1 MAQDNINQNG
11 QGPKPK
17 KNNPTQVSSLE
28 LAHNK
33 AKKYLY
39 GENKPYGSMY
49 INSIAA
55 PRQNYKKEGY
65 GKAAKQGNWDNLVA
79 PTSKEH
85 KAFEQ
90 QSLKDIAVDTV
101 AGYGVKFTSFLLRN
115 FGDEDYVDMY
125 NQLSSNYND
134 VTYGNWLTRIADS
147 MNEYAEDNFKIYQ
160 HPEGDWL
167 NPAFAGKFIQDLSS
181 TMGMMAGEGLK
192 QIALVYTTGGIGN
205 ALNLGIKGMRGL
217 KIAISILSG
226 MKQGLV
232 NAHSNSRETYNNSK
246 AIYASMGFSEAES
259 ERMARQAAG
268 TDFKTQ
274 VGGLMA
280 LNALQSLAFMGKMKL
295 NATARSTGID
305 LNFGVSG
312 AFKSIGE
319 KFFKNASPLKQ
330 KIGGFL
336 ISNIAEGLEEVSE
349 TTSSNYAIRKT
360 AGLDYG
366 ANEFFGQDNATSFIQ
381 GVAGNLVLGGM
392 MNAFHKGGNE
402 KLAKRFNEFLEKS
415 PDRIRESVDNVVRSQ
430 DKYTKTLQEYQANP
444 TQAGKEKVLQERRK
458 LQKAKQGIL
467 QSEIA
472 SALQYDYA
480 IGDGTN
486 TGYNVAVEK
495 YQKLI
500 QAIQSNDT
508 ETLQAFGIVDK
519 DGNEKYKGIKEE
531 MLKESAEYLDFADQ
545 YKKSVDH
552 ALDNY
557 TENFEEANQI
567 ANAQIVY
574 NYNKEAINEMQTK
587 FNETLGLNE
596 DYKSLSSSGKTQ
608 VKIDMEIKALK
619 GLQNLSPSQQK
630 RLDYLERQKEKL
642 GEMSHEDTERFNRI
656 SSADLNNFQDA
667 MTALVED
674 TNTVEEFREHAEKLK
689 DKAYREELRK
699 KQRDEALAKAKTKE
713 EVEKATT
720 AEERENDDEVKNKMK
735 QAEASDYAESL
746 AEGNTKENKPQEV
759 VSEKSDD
766 DVIED
771 NPLDNLS
778 DEEKSEYESLA
789 NELSGEVSN
798 NDDTLESILNA
809 EDDFMAPKQID
820 FDKMPE
826 DKKKNLIET
835 VKGITDKLS
844 QRGQNSFKDFI
855 NHMSEVVGKDKTDS
869 SFLGLAKMYEQAT
882 GRQVTP
888 MELNNVY
895 KSVFSPE
902 TSVVDTLLEFS
913 TDEDVNLKNEQTQ
926 EGLTETQG
934 AVVGFTDTNKPIRES
949 LVTGR
954 KTVSHNPRAAYL
966 GLEYK
971 VEVDEQT
978 GEIKRVDTNNLNNS
992 EGNSQVLNPDI
1003 VMKGSELEVIIPQD
1017 YENQLVKNY
1026 KADGTTEVIPFKEW
1040 AKKNNVQEGSEEWN
1054 AKIPMSA
1061 QINGKHAFYIHD
1073 LDWFNTDNIGG
1084 DTVEKQIDNLNK
1096 ARANA
1101 DRIRKAVLSG
1111 DNKIVVTSR
1120 SFGSLNTLPKGKMI
1134 PLDEAT
1140 GDTKIVV
1147 AANNA
1152 DLQDGTSTAQSPVN
1166 AEVEDKR
1173 RGKYKL
1179 VNRTDKNPYTPGE
1192 VREIRQINTG
1202 ESISLA
1208 LKGNDITKGEKIDDI
1223 SFNNVKMATL
1233 ASIVINSQ
1241 RYVDANKKST
1251 DPAII
1256 QRVKNAQAVVD
1267 NYANSNYGMT
1277 VEKAK
1282 SIANSLKSADIVHD
1296 LGSYI
1301 KMHTNVIGSESNLAE
1316 VLGNDSMNKQGTR
1329 MVYPDEQ
1336 TYVMF
1341 NGTTLRVLNKAD
1353 NKNNFE
1359 TIVKNGRQVKVIK
1372 ASGFNYKAPNLQGA
1386 KAVMSMFEGDNPKF
1400 RNAQFSVNK
1409 AFLGKNSP
1417 EMQIINES
1425 GTVVPYTGNKQGEST
1440 YEGYIKSV
1448 VKSDVLSHA
1457 ITDGNGGTKYVTDVQ
1472 PIIEFDLKSSFSEN
1486 SLPTVE
1492 RKTANQILNQPPI
1505 QNEVTTSADNKTNI
1519 TEDSK
1524 DNSTDNIGENE
1535 QPTLS
1540 EDEVRELIMSGMN
1553 PDDIEKLVY
1562 PKTYAKKQQEK
1573 INSST
1578 TEGNNNSNLITE
1590 EELRELIS
1598 SGKSPEEIE
1607 RIVAERSGKTESK
1620 EQPDNFK
1627 PVEPTP
1633 ENNEKLGDEKVD
1645 EDIDDEGITTSESK
1659 VEKTTTQIIK
1669 EQIDEVINKNNIGK
1683 FLFSGFKIPEQ
1694 ENTDEFFAPAQ
1705 FTEEMRKAFADT
1717 FSNQIDG
1724 LTILEQKELE
1734 NALTISVLRKLKDK
1748 SNIKNKKFNVSAVQD
1763 IIKNVVEE
1771 ELKRIKR
1778 VENLRMTYLH
1788 LNGFGGTL
1796 LEQAVAKKINR
1807 INNILNQQEKLTSLD
1822 SEKLGTVSQQVQ
1834 KILGQDISEKA
1845 NANVSLDED
1854 IKNDIEETIEEEVV
1868 ENIDEAGKE
1877 SKEELENWQTD
1888 SLTKDSKTS
1897 FSTALKIL
1905 LSDIKDIRD
1914 GVVTTNFMEMDKYV
1928 SPDVVYSHLQNKL
1941 IGLPSSFDL
1950 ILDKLKEDSSNPI
1963 SNQLYTKLANAD
1975 KQLQNEILYK
1985 MGLVEL
1991 KMYAVKI
1998 RDRQL
2003 SVIDENTNSDNYRMY
2018 NEWKN
2023 NFLNSKYVYKE
2034 DGKYFYNTADL
2045 GGIATELREI
2055 GDSQDSVEDKAKKL
2069 KSTLEKLGIFVSIS
2083 NLENKLKGKVNIFRG
2098 NGDMNILIR
2107 EINNAVSN
2115 SDGSLASSDI
2125 YKTASGVVN
2134 RLIESEIEIVG
2145 RTLGRGFKVDS
2156 KNIQDITRNTLAK
2169 TNTEE
2174 IRDVDSAYTAHL
2186 RTTPYAKNNFILDLL
2201 RDNEHL
2207 RKHWNISNLSVSALT
2222 IEGYKPQGD
2231 RITEMSE
2238 IDYAI
2243 TEMGIFTNTVGNVS
2257 EKVGDTGTIPL
2268 RFATVFNF
2276 TNSDKDQLVM
2286 QHTPVMDLKYSE
2298 NQFQSNFEIHDDGTI
2313 SYKEDVI
2320 RFMTQQIF
2328 GAEFDRIVHSYQ
2340 NDTNIMN
2347 YDFAA
2352 KRFLTLDAFNNTTN
2366 NQGVSIHDA
2375 IIALAEKGG
2384 DETAFSKLKEDFM
2397 ESAGDILEDHLLQQA
2412 SKNYAYDALSDET
2425 TGLWADAKLDKILP
2439 EKYLSSKFRIDESKP
2454 DEKRRQIQIANLD
2467 FVANNMLHKAMMSQL
2482 ISGDLALFAPKAG
2495 KVLNK
2500 EDSKHLSSISDKYEK
2515 LRETNRILS
2524 EKGVFTDLAKATG
2537 ENMLKRMA
2545 MQIAPGNTESNS
2557 FGGKYLQVFVNDVE
2571 SKSSVIE
2578 TYIENFYGKV
2588 SEEGKKLLSNI
2599 EGLENQIE
2607 QLSELDYSRN
2617 QDKIE
2622 DLEDKIGE
2630 NIKALKKLYPEIA
2643 GYFEIT
2649 GTDAQEY
2656 TTWKEHLESM
2666 YNQAKLSEE
2675 DKNRL
2680 NNIYEKLSNGEDID
2694 SSEISFIMQPM
2705 KPLYAGPANEGINA
2719 VEGVNRFMY
2728 VKSSS
2733 FPLLPQLTR
2742 GLKLDKVRTAL
2753 ETLQDRQGKNVR
2765 MSYQSANKIGALTTG
2780 LKMDD
2785 FYNMDTEELHS
2796 KLAKSSLQLDRKYFK
2811 IQQETNYKT
2820 QKYLDKNSD
2829 DKVTMST
2836 QMWKALM
2843 GNGVNQI
2850 EAKIFPN
2857 VFGEGTIEKLNETL
2871 FKDEPIKVEDGKLS
2885 GRDLDRLKFAVEKEY
2900 FDNKFHKFAKRLGID
2915 ENGNFSDRNK
2925 TIKALQQML
2934 KEELSIR
2941 DYPENLSEAISLV
2954 QNLDGNFDFKTPLWA
2969 AENFTKLE
2977 PLIYSV
2983 ISKQVMKAELPGN
2996 QLISTSSEGFEKTNY
3011 EKLDDNTKNGIIWL
3025 DNSRRGELRSTRNE
3039 NGEIIESEVLLQSKF
3054 RVSTIKDGKLVTEL
3068 IDFSKPPYLK
3078 EVDGVKVIDT
3088 SKIDPDLLSRFSLR
3102 IPVSSHQS
3110 GVMLKVV
3117 GFLPEASGDMIVVP
3131 KEHTQ
3136 QLGED
3141 YDIDKRFTYGNNY
3154 FVDSEGNIKK
3164 LNYDNIDEAIKT
3176 ISERTGQDAYKL
3188 RKDFENQISE
3198 NIMIDTYRSVFKTPD
3213 ASIQRMISQVLSTD
3227 KAKESVKIIQER
3239 INENIKAK
3247 KESFSVFD
3255 SDYQRVNMETGAS
3268 GKLGTAMYSS
3278 AIPFNFQLQRIG
3290 GLEVEPFKK
3299 LDFGGVVSQG
3309 KVGLLKALPAPGI
3322 DKLRSVADIFTE
3334 FQNSAVDNIKEL
3346 IMYNRNENKHTMPS
3360 YIMLTMLGYDMVKL
3374 KDGREVHLP
3383 SLLMSQPIIRDYVKE
3398 LQKSEGVT
3406 SKSEDA
3412 LQKVLNKYAKD
3423 IMIWSED
3430 AHDYIELE
3438 SWNFLDYKP
3447 VTSDL
3452 TGDVLYS
3459 ELKDGEVSTW
3469 TQHNQLSALRF
3480 MMQLNNEFSNL
3491 NDIRKI
3497 INKQDLGRDSF
3508 GVNKLENTLT
3518 DLLKESDPYIG
3529 KFMEA
3534 SRQADGSI
3542 SLNETNPLTSEAN
3555 IVLNGLK
3562 VGGVVSNMITPNEFI
3577 NDIQDTLNLSDYK
3590 VWQVVEQMKNFVLT
3604 SAQSKLFTGSVKNE
3618 INRLFYNSSENTA
3631 LANYIKDLKYSGKYP
3646 NLFATELMMD
3656 LEFNGVTSDY
3666 NEPSS
3671 MSYRQNFSSKLT
3683 AKTKQEDFR
3692 HMLSDDETV
3701 LPDYNGNPMSPRKLA
3716 QEMITYAFLTSD
3728 PRNYRQYIPSDYL
3741 DLIGANDNIRQAG
3754 RSLFDYNGEDKEIL
3768 DKFLDQLSLLDS
3780 QYVLPVKVEDMRDVK
3795 YEGDNKKIIEFEKE
3809 TGFSYKF
3816 IYDGKNPRN
3825 VFKRKHYSEGDI
3837 LYVKAGEVD
3846 GKPVYQKLDDIKKL
3860 PHTLFDFNGTG
3871 FKASIISKTPSE
3883 ILEDKN
3889 TFRQLYEGKSVQEIM
3904 NEIANSDSKYSSLAE
3919 VLGRVSDNSLK
3930 LEFIEKP
3937 TSLNPGSYTRS
3948 TNSIKLNTAIELN
3961 NDPEATIMEEVLHAF
3976 TVEDLK
3982 KYGKTEEGKYIP
3994 NEDAP
3999 VHIKKLAGLY
4009 EIAKAHVDIDQDN
4022 LTHKHYMSKIEE
4034 FVAGVFIDPTFAEKL
4049 DNTKQNGK
4057 SLLEIFRKA
4066 IADLVRFLNK
4076 GTFSSEVKDSVY
4088 TIINEK
4094 IERLR
4099 EDNKKVSRVKTGS
4112 RVIAD
4117 YKGADMNGKAKS
4129 VILPNPSLTPKQNAI
4144 IRKGVAQIETLNG
4157 FARNKDGVLLGSD
4170 ISVIDQFKDD
4180 ITSED
4185 IDTILENFFAGNTPL
4200 LTNTK
4205 EATREGSM
4213 EDGIIKLI
4221 NSRLQQITK
4230 ETGKPI
4236 VKYLVSERYDGKRLF
4251 YIDTNQFK
4259 RLTPNTPKATLDKKV
4274 VTRENVGFT
4283 LFQAGLIKDLSDIEF
4298 GKANT
4303 PKKLL
4308 SLLEEKGLLNK
4319 IC

>member
-1 MAQDNINQNG
+1 MAIDNN
-11 QGPKPK
+11 KPVPNNN
-17 KNNPTQVSSLE
+17 NNPVKVDKIGVSLSKYRKQLDAGKRFGS
-28 LAHNK
+28 AHTD
-33 AKKYLY
+33 
-39 GENKPYGSMY
+39 
-49 INSIAA
+49 SIAK
-55 PRQNYKKEGY
+55 PRQDYEAMGY
-65 GKAAKQGNWDNLVA
+65 GKAAKQGKWDNLIA
-79 PTSKEH
+79 PASKSTR
-85 KAFEQ
+85 AYEQ
-90 QSLKDIAVDTV
+90 QSLKDLVTDTV
-101 AGYGVKFTSFLLRN
+101 AGLSIKTASGFLRSY
-115 FGDEDYVDMY
+115 GDEDYIDMY
-125 NQLSSNYND
+125 NMLADNGRNA
-134 VTYGNWLTRIADS
+134 TYGNWLTDIAD
-147 MNEYAEDNFKIYQ
+147 NLDEYADENFRIYQ
-160 HPEGDWL
+160 NPNGDWL
-167 NPAFAGKFIQDLSS
+167 NAAYAAGSIQGMGNSIGMGLSEGSKQAALFAL
-181 TMGMMAGEGLK
+181 
-192 QIALVYTTGGIGN
+192 TGGAGN
-205 ALNLGIKGMRGL
+205 ALNLSTKALRGIKLATAVVNGFREG
-217 KIAISILSG
+217 I
-226 MKQGLV
+226 V
-232 NAHSNSRETYNNSK
+232 NAHSNARDTYKSSK
-246 AIYASMGFSEAES
+246 DVYKSMGFSDVQAD
-259 ERMARQAAG
+259 MLARKAAS

-274 VGGLMA
+274 VGA
-280 LNALQSLAFMGKMKL
+280 LTVVNALQSIAFMGKLKL
-295 NATARSTGID
+295 NATARGAGID
-305 LNFGVSG
+305 LNFGVGG
-312 AFKSIGE
+312 AFESIGE
-319 KFFKNASPLKQ
+319 RLFKNSSKLTQ
-330 KIGGFL
+330 KVGGFL
-336 ISNIAEGLEEVSE
+336 VSNIAEGTEEMLEGM
-349 TTSSNYAIRKT
+349 SSDYAVRNSI
-360 AGLDYG
+360 GLDYG
-366 ANEFFGQDNATSFIQ
+366 MKEVLSGNNTESFAQ
-381 GVAGNLVLGGM
+381 GVVGNLVLGNM

-402 KLAKRFNEFLEKS
+402 KLAQRFNEFLEKS

-430 DKYTKTLQEYQANP
+430 DKYTKALQEYQANP
-444 TQAGKEKVLQERRK
+444 TQAGKEKVLQERK
-458 LQKAKQGIL
+458 NLQKAKQGIL

-500 QAIQSNDT
+500 QAIQSNDI
-508 ETLQAFGIVDK
+508 ETLQAFGILDK

-567 ANAQIVY
+567 ANAQMVY

-619 GLQNLSPSQQK
+619 GLQSLSPSQQK

-642 GEMSHEDTERFNRI
+642 GEMSHEDTERLNRI
-656 SSADLNNFQDA
+656 SAADLNNFQDA

-689 DKAYREELRK
+689 DKTYREEQRK
-699 KQRDEALAKAKTKE
+699 KQREEALNRAKTAEDVKN
-713 EVEKATT
+713 ATT
-720 AEERENDDEVKNKMK
+720 EEERENDDEVKNKMK

-759 VSEKSDD
+759 VSEKTDD
-766 DVIED
+766 DTWED
-771 NPLDNLS
+771 SPFDNLS
-778 DEEKSEYESLA
+778 DEEKSEYENLA

-798 NDDTLESILNA
+798 NDDDALESILNA

-835 VKGITDKLS
+835 LKGITDKLS

-855 NHMSEVVGKDKTDS
+855 NHMAEVVGKDKTDS

-888 MELNNVY
+888 IELNNVY

-934 AVVGFTDTNKPIRES
+934 AIVGFTDTNKPIRES

-978 GEIKRVDTNNLNNS
+978 GEIKRVDTNNLNNP
-992 EGNSQVLNPDI
+992 EDNSQVLNPDI

-1026 KADGTTEVIPFKEW
+1026 KEDGTTEVIPFKEW
-1040 AKKNNVQEGSEEWN
+1040 AKKNNVTKGSEEWN

-1084 DTVEKQIDNLNK
+1084 DTIEEQIDNLNK

-1241 RYVDANKKST
+1241 RYVDANKKSI
-1251 DPAII
+1251 DSAII

-1359 TIVKNGRQVKVIK
+1359 TIVKNDRQVKVIK

-1386 KAVMSMFEGDNPKF
+1386 NAVMAMFEGDNPKF

-1457 ITDGNGGTKYVTDVQ
+1457 IPDGNGGTKYVTDVQ

-1486 SLPTVE
+1486 NLPTVE
-1492 RKTANQILNQPPI
+1492 RKTAAQLLEQSDRNNRVQEENKTSEDKPTQENKPITMEEAKKMLEDGVPAEEVQRLLNS
-1505 QNEVTTSADNKTNI
+1505 QNNTPENTSTTS
-1519 TEDSK
+1519 S
-1524 DNSTDNIGENE
+1524 NSEFSSYEEARRAMEKMNNE
-1535 QPTLS
+1535 AN
-1540 EDEVRELIMSGMN
+1540 G
-1553 PDDIEKLVY
+1553 
-1562 PKTYAKKQQEK
+1562 
-1573 INSST
+1573 
-1578 TEGNNNSNLITE
+1578 
-1590 EELRELIS
+1590 
-1598 SGKSPEEIE
+1598 
-1607 RIVAERSGKTESK
+1607 AE
-1620 EQPDNFK
+1620 F
-1627 PVEPTP
+1627 VEPTP

-1705 FTEEMRKAFADT
+1705 FTDEMRKAFADT

-1748 SNIKNKKFNVSAVQD
+1748 NNIKNKKFNVSAVQD

-1771 ELKRIKR
+1771 ELKKIKR

-1845 NANVSLDED
+1845 DSNVSLDED
-1854 IKNDIEETIEEEVV
+1854 IKNDIQENIEEEVV
-1868 ENIDEAGKE
+1868 ENTDEAGQE

-1888 SLTKDSKTS
+1888 SLIKDSKTS

-1914 GVVTTNFMEMDKYV
+1914 GEVSTNFMEMDKYV

-1950 ILDKLKEDSSNPI
+1950 VLDKLKEDSINPI
-1963 SNQLYTKLANAD
+1963 SEQLYIKLANAD

-2069 KSTLEKLGIFVSIS
+2069 KSTLEKLGIFVSIA
-2083 NLENKLKGKVNIFRG
+2083 NLENKLKGKVNIFKG

-2145 RTLGRGFKVDS
+2145 RTLGRGFKVGG

-2186 RTTPYAKNNFILDLL
+2186 RTTPYAKNNFILNLL

-2207 RKHWNISNLSVSALT
+2207 RKHWNISNLSISALT

-2298 NQFQSNFEIHDDGTI
+2298 NQFQSNFEIHDDGTV

-2352 KRFLTLDAFNNTTN
+2352 KRFLTLDAFNNITN
-2366 NQGVSIHDA
+2366 NQGVAIHDA

-2384 DETAFSKLKEDFM
+2384 DEAAFSKLKEDFM

-2482 ISGDLALFAPKAG
+2482 ITGDLALFAPKAG
-2495 KVLNK
+2495 KVLSRTDADYLK
-2500 EDSKHLSSISDKYEK
+2500 SIKDKYEK
-2515 LRETNRILS
+2515 LRETNRIFT
-2524 EKGVFTDLAKATG
+2524 ENGVFTELAKATG

-2588 SEEGKKLLSNI
+2588 DERGRTLLSNI

-2656 TTWKEHLESM
+2656 TTWKEHLESI

-2694 SSEISFIMQPM
+2694 YSEISFIMQPM

-2742 GLKLDKVRTAL
+2742 GLKLDKVRAAL

-2820 QKYLDKNSD
+2820 HKYLDKNSD

-2850 EAKIFPN
+2850 DAKIFPN
-2857 VFGEGTIEKLNETL
+2857 VFGDGTIEKLNETL
-2871 FKDEPIKVEDGKLS
+2871 FKDEPLKVEDGKLS

-2900 FDNKFHKFAKRLGID
+2900 FDSKFHKFAKRLGID
-2915 ENGNFSDRNK
+2915 DNGNFSDRNK

-2954 QNLDGNFDFKTPLWA
+2954 QDLDGNFDFKTPLWA
-2969 AENFTKLE
+2969 AENFIKLE

-3141 YDIDKRFTYGNNY
+3141 YDIDKRFTYGSNY

-3299 LDFGGVVSQG
+3299 LDFGGVISQG
-3309 KVGLLKALPAPGI
+3309 KVGLLKALPAPGVENP
-3322 DKLRSVADIFTE
+3322 RSVADIFTE

-3406 SKSEDA
+3406 SKNEDA
-3412 LQKVLNKYAKD
+3412 LQKVLNKYAEG

-3480 MMQLNNEFSNL
+3480 MVQLNTEFSNL

-3518 DLLKESDPYIG
+3518 DLLNVSNPYIS

-3534 SRQADGSI
+3534 SKQEGSLVV
-3542 SLNETNPLTSEAN
+3542 LNETKPLTSEAN

-3577 NDIQDTLNLSDYK
+3577 NDIQDTLNLPDYK

-3618 INRLFYNSSENTA
+3618 INRLFYNSSENIA

-3656 LEFNGVTSDY
+3656 LEFNGVTSNY

-3728 PRNYRQYIPSDYL
+3728 PRNYRQYIPSEYL

-3795 YEGDNKKIIEFEKE
+3795 YEGDDKNIIEFEKE

-3961 NDPEATIMEEVLHAF
+3961 INPDAVIMEEVLHAF

-3982 KYGKTEEGKYIP
+3982 KYGKTEDGRYIP

-4022 LTHKHYMSKIEE
+4022 LAHKHYMSKIEE

-4094 IERLR
+4094 IERLK
-4099 EDNKKVSRVKTGS
+4099 EDNKKASRIKTGS

-4117 YKGADMNGKAKS
+4117 YKGSDMNGKAKS

-4180 ITSED
+4180 ITSAD
-4185 IDTILENFFAGNTPL
+4185 IDTLLENFFAGNTPL

-4236 VKYLVSERYDGKRLF
+4236 VQYLVSERYDGKRLF

>member
-1 MAQDNINQNG
+1 MAIDNN
-11 QGPKPK
+11 KPVPNNN
-17 KNNPTQVSSLE
+17 NNPVKVDKIGVSLSKYRKQLDAGKRFGS
-28 LAHNK
+28 AHTD
-33 AKKYLY
+33 
-39 GENKPYGSMY
+39 
-49 INSIAA
+49 SIAK
-55 PRQNYKKEGY
+55 PRQDYEAMGY
-65 GKAAKQGNWDNLVA
+65 GKAAKQGKWDNLIA
-79 PTSKEH
+79 PASKSTR
-85 KAFEQ
+85 AYEQ
-90 QSLKDIAVDTV
+90 QSLKDLVTDTV
-101 AGYGVKFTSFLLRN
+101 AGLSIKTASGFLRSY
-115 FGDEDYVDMY
+115 GDEDYIDMY
-125 NQLSSNYND
+125 NMLADNGRNA
-134 VTYGNWLTRIADS
+134 TYGNWLTDIAD
-147 MNEYAEDNFKIYQ
+147 NLDEYADENFRIYQ
-160 HPEGDWL
+160 NPNGDWL
-167 NPAFAGKFIQDLSS
+167 NAAYAAGSIQGMGNSIGMGLAEGSKQAALFAL
-181 TMGMMAGEGLK
+181 
-192 QIALVYTTGGIGN
+192 TGGAGN
-205 ALNLGIKGMRGL
+205 ALNLSTKALRGIKLATAVVNGFREG
-217 KIAISILSG
+217 I
-226 MKQGLV
+226 V
-232 NAHSNSRETYNNSK
+232 NAHSNARDTYKSSK
-246 AIYASMGFSEAES
+246 DVYKSMGFSDVQAD
-259 ERMARQAAG
+259 MLARKAAS

-274 VGGLMA
+274 VGA
-280 LNALQSLAFMGKMKL
+280 LTVVNALQSIAFMGKLKL
-295 NATARSTGID
+295 NATARGAGID
-305 LNFGVSG
+305 LNFGVGG
-312 AFKSIGE
+312 AFESIGE
-319 KFFKNASPLKQ
+319 RLFKNSSKLTQ
-330 KIGGFL
+330 KVGGFL
-336 ISNIAEGLEEVSE
+336 VSNIAEGTEEMLEGM
-349 TTSSNYAIRKT
+349 SSDYAVRNSI
-360 AGLDYG
+360 GLDYG
-366 ANEFFGQDNATSFIQ
+366 MKEVLSGNNIENFAQ
-381 GVAGNLVLGGM
+381 GVVGNLVLGNM

-402 KLAKRFNEFLEKS
+402 KLAQRFNEFLEKS

-430 DKYTKTLQEYQANP
+430 DKYTKALQEYQANP
-444 TQAGKEKVLQERRK
+444 TQAGKEKVLQERK
-458 LQKAKQGIL
+458 NLQKAKQGIL

-508 ETLQAFGIVDK
+508 ETLQAFGILDK

-567 ANAQIVY
+567 ANAQMVY

-619 GLQNLSPSQQK
+619 GLQSLSPSQQK

-642 GEMSHEDTERFNRI
+642 GEMSHEDTERLNRI
-656 SSADLNNFQDA
+656 SAADLNNFQDA

-689 DKAYREELRK
+689 DKTYREEQRK
-699 KQRDEALAKAKTKE
+699 KQREEALNRAKTAEDVKN
-713 EVEKATT
+713 ATT
-720 AEERENDDEVKNKMK
+720 EEERENDDEVKNKMK

-759 VSEKSDD
+759 VSEKTDD
-766 DVIED
+766 DTWED
-771 NPLDNLS
+771 SPFDNLS
-778 DEEKSEYESLA
+778 DEEKSEYENLA

-798 NDDTLESILNA
+798 NDDDALESILNA

-835 VKGITDKLS
+835 LKGITDKLS

-855 NHMSEVVGKDKTDS
+855 NHMAEVVGKDKTDS

-888 MELNNVY
+888 IELNNVY

-934 AVVGFTDTNKPIRES
+934 AIVGFTDTNKPIRES

-978 GEIKRVDTNNLNNS
+978 GEIKRVDTNNLNNP
-992 EGNSQVLNPDI
+992 EDNSQVLNPDI

-1026 KADGTTEVIPFKEW
+1026 KEDGTTEVIPFKEW
-1040 AKKNNVQEGSEEWN
+1040 AKKNNVTKGSEEWN

-1084 DTVEKQIDNLNK
+1084 DTIEEQIDNLNK
-1096 ARANA
+1096 ARTNA
-1101 DRIRKAVLSG
+1101 DRIRQAVLKG

-1251 DPAII
+1251 DPAMI

-1282 SIANSLKSADIVHD
+1282 SIANSLKSADIVND

-1359 TIVKNGRQVKVIK
+1359 TIVKNDRQVKVIK

-1386 KAVMSMFEGDNPKF
+1386 NAVMAMFEGDNPKF

-1457 ITDGNGGTKYVTDVQ
+1457 IPDGNGGTKYVTDVQ

-1486 SLPTVE
+1486 NLPTVE
-1492 RKTANQILNQPPI
+1492 RKTAAQLLEQSDRNNRVQEENKTSEDKPTQENKPITMEEAKKMLEDGVPAEEVQRLLNS
-1505 QNEVTTSADNKTNI
+1505 QNNTYENTSTTSSNSEFSSYEEARRAMEKMNNEANG
-1519 TEDSK
+1519 TE
-1524 DNSTDNIGENE
+1524 
-1535 QPTLS
+1535 
-1540 EDEVRELIMSGMN
+1540 
-1553 PDDIEKLVY
+1553 
-1562 PKTYAKKQQEK
+1562 
-1573 INSST
+1573 
-1578 TEGNNNSNLITE
+1578 
-1590 EELRELIS
+1590 
-1598 SGKSPEEIE
+1598 
-1607 RIVAERSGKTESK
+1607 
-1620 EQPDNFK
+1620 F
-1627 PVEPTP
+1627 VEPTP
-1633 ENNEKLGDEKVD
+1633 ENNEKLGNEKVD

-1705 FTEEMRKAFADT
+1705 FTDEMRKAFADT

-1771 ELKRIKR
+1771 ELKKIKR

-1788 LNGFGGTL
+1788 INGFGGTL

-1845 NANVSLDED
+1845 DSNVSLDED
-1854 IKNDIEETIEEEVV
+1854 IKNDIEKTIEEEVV
-1868 ENIDEAGKE
+1868 ENIDEAGQE

-1914 GVVTTNFMEMDKYV
+1914 GEVSTNFMEMDKYV

-1950 ILDKLKEDSSNPI
+1950 VLDKLKEDSSNPI
-1963 SNQLYTKLANAD
+1963 SEQLYIKLANAD

-2003 SVIDENTNSDNYRMY
+2003 SIIDENTNSDNYRMY

-2045 GGIATELREI
+2045 GGITTELREI

-2069 KSTLEKLGIFVSIS
+2069 KSTLEKLGIFVSIA
-2083 NLENKLKGKVNIFRG
+2083 NLENKLKGKVNIFKG

-2107 EINNAVSN
+2107 EINNSVSN

-2145 RTLGRGFKVDS
+2145 RTLGRGFKVGG

-2207 RKHWNISNLSVSALT
+2207 RKHWNISNLSISALT

-2298 NQFQSNFEIHDDGTI
+2298 NQFQSNFEIHDDGTV

-2352 KRFLTLDAFNNTTN
+2352 KRFLTLDAFNNITN
-2366 NQGVSIHDA
+2366 NQGVAIHDA

-2384 DETAFSKLKEDFM
+2384 DEAAFSKLKEDFM

-2439 EKYLSSKFRIDESKP
+2439 EKYLTSKFRIDESKP

-2495 KVLNK
+2495 KVLSK

-2524 EKGVFTDLAKATG
+2524 EKGIFTDLAKATG

-2557 FGGKYLQVFVNDVE
+2557 FSGKYLQVFVNDVE

-2578 TYIENFYGKV
+2578 TYIENFYVKV

-2719 VEGVNRFMY
+2719 VDGVNRFMY

-2765 MSYQSANKIGALTTG
+2765 MSYQSANKIGALTTS

-2785 FYNMDTEELHS
+2785 FYNMDGEELHS

-2900 FDNKFHKFAKRLGID
+2900 FDSKFQKFAKRLGID

-2954 QNLDGNFDFKTPLWA
+2954 EDLDGNFDFKTPLWA

-3011 EKLDDNTKNGIIWL
+3011 DKLDDNTKNGIIWL

-3141 YDIDKRFTYGNNY
+3141 YDIDKRFTYGSNY

-3299 LDFGGVVSQG
+3299 LDFGGVISQG
-3309 KVGLLKALPAPGI
+3309 KIGLLKALPAPGVENP
-3322 DKLRSVADIFTE
+3322 RSVADIFTE

-3406 SKSEDA
+3406 SKNEDA
-3412 LQKVLNKYAKD
+3412 LQKVLNKYAEG

-3452 TGDVLYS
+3452 TGDILYS

-3480 MMQLNNEFSNL
+3480 MVQLNTEFSNL

-3518 DLLKESDPYIG
+3518 DLLNVSNPYIS

-3534 SRQADGSI
+3534 SKQEGSLVV
-3542 SLNETNPLTSEAN
+3542 LNETKPLTSEAN

-3577 NDIQDTLNLSDYK
+3577 NDIQDTLNLPDYK

-3618 INRLFYNSSENTA
+3618 INRLFYNSSENIA

-3728 PRNYRQYIPSDYL
+3728 PRNYRQYIPSEYL

-3795 YEGDNKKIIEFEKE
+3795 YEGDDKNIIEFEKE

-3919 VLGRVSDNSLK
+3919 VLGKVSDNSLK

-3961 NDPEATIMEEVLHAF
+3961 VNPEAVIMEEVLHAF

-3982 KYGKTEEGKYIP
+3982 KYGKTEDGRYIP

-4022 LTHKHYMSKIEE
+4022 LAHKHYMSKIEE

-4094 IERLR
+4094 IKRLR
-4099 EDNKKVSRVKTGS
+4099 EDNKKASRVKTGS

-4180 ITSED
+4180 ITSAD

-4236 VKYLVSERYDGKRLF
+4236 VQYLVLERYDGKRLF

-4259 RLTPNTPKATLDKKV
+4259 KLTSNTPKATLDKKV

>member
-1 MAQDNINQNG
+1 MAIDNN
-11 QGPKPK
+11 KPVPNNN
-17 KNNPTQVSSLE
+17 NNPVKVDKIGVSLSKYRKQLDAGKRFGS
-28 LAHNK
+28 AHTD
-33 AKKYLY
+33 
-39 GENKPYGSMY
+39 
-49 INSIAA
+49 SIAK
-55 PRQNYKKEGY
+55 PRQDYEAMGY
-65 GKAAKQGNWDNLVA
+65 GKAAKQGKWDNLIA
-79 PTSKEH
+79 PASKSTR
-85 KAFEQ
+85 AYEQ
-90 QSLKDIAVDTV
+90 QSLKDLVTDTV
-101 AGYGVKFTSFLLRN
+101 AGLSIKTASGFLRGY
-115 FGDEDYVDMY
+115 GDEDYIDMY
-125 NQLSSNYND
+125 NMLADNGRNA
-134 VTYGNWLTRIADS
+134 TYGNWLTDIAD
-147 MNEYAEDNFKIYQ
+147 NLDEYADENFRIYQ
-160 HPEGDWL
+160 NPNGDWL
-167 NPAFAGKFIQDLSS
+167 NAAYAAGSIQGMGNSIGIGLAEGSKQAALFAL
-181 TMGMMAGEGLK
+181 
-192 QIALVYTTGGIGN
+192 TGGAGN
-205 ALNLGIKGMRGL
+205 ALNLSTKALRGIKLATAVVNGFREG
-217 KIAISILSG
+217 II
-226 MKQGLV
+226 
-232 NAHSNSRETYNNSK
+232 NAHSNARDTYKSSK
-246 AIYASMGFSEAES
+246 DVYKSMGFSDVQAD
-259 ERMARQAAG
+259 MLARKAAS

-274 VGGLMA
+274 VGA
-280 LNALQSLAFMGKMKL
+280 LTVVNALQSIAFMGKLKL
-295 NATARSTGID
+295 NATARGAGID
-305 LNFGVSG
+305 LNFGVGG
-312 AFKSIGE
+312 AFESIGE
-319 KFFKNASPLKQ
+319 RLFKNSSKLTQ
-330 KIGGFL
+330 KVGGFL
-336 ISNIAEGLEEVSE
+336 VSNIAEGTEEMLEGM
-349 TTSSNYAIRKT
+349 SSDYAVRNSI
-360 AGLDYG
+360 GLDYG
-366 ANEFFGQDNATSFIQ
+366 MKEVLSENNTESFAQ
-381 GVAGNLVLGGM
+381 GVVGNLVLGNM

-402 KLAKRFNEFLEKS
+402 KLAQRFNEFLEKS

-430 DKYTKTLQEYQANP
+430 DKYTKALQEYQANP
-444 TQAGKEKVLQERRK
+444 TQAGKEKVLQERK
-458 LQKAKQGIL
+458 NLQKAKQGIL

-508 ETLQAFGIVDK
+508 ETLQAFGILDK

-567 ANAQIVY
+567 ANAQMVY

-619 GLQNLSPSQQK
+619 GLQSLSPSQQK

-642 GEMSHEDTERFNRI
+642 GEMSHEDTERLNRI
-656 SSADLNNFQDA
+656 SAADLNNFQDA

-689 DKAYREELRK
+689 DKTYREEQRK
-699 KQRDEALAKAKTKE
+699 KQREEALNRAKTAEDVKN
-713 EVEKATT
+713 ATT
-720 AEERENDDEVKNKMK
+720 EEERENDDEVKNKMK

-759 VSEKSDD
+759 VSEKTDD
-766 DVIED
+766 DTWED
-771 NPLDNLS
+771 YPFDNLS
-778 DEEKSEYESLA
+778 DEEKSEYENLA

-798 NDDTLESILNA
+798 NDDDALESILNA

-835 VKGITDKLS
+835 LKGITDKLS
-844 QRGQNSFKDFI
+844 QIGQNSFKDFI
-855 NHMSEVVGKDKTDS
+855 NHMAEVVGKNKTDS

-888 MELNNVY
+888 IELNNVY

-934 AVVGFTDTNKPIRES
+934 AIVGFTDTNKPIRES

-978 GEIKRVDTNNLNNS
+978 GEIKRVDTNNLNNP
-992 EGNSQVLNPDI
+992 EDNSQVLNPDI

-1026 KADGTTEVIPFKEW
+1026 KEDGTTEVIPFKEW
-1040 AKKNNVQEGSEEWN
+1040 AKKNNVTKGSEEWN

-1084 DTVEKQIDNLNK
+1084 DTIEEQIDNLNK

-1101 DRIRKAVLSG
+1101 DRIRKAVLNG

-1166 AEVEDKR
+1166 TEVEDKR

-1359 TIVKNGRQVKVIK
+1359 TIVKNDRQVKVIK

-1386 KAVMSMFEGDNPKF
+1386 NAVMAMFEGDNPKF

-1457 ITDGNGGTKYVTDVQ
+1457 IPDGNGGTKYVTDVQ

-1486 SLPTVE
+1486 NLPTVE
-1492 RKTANQILNQPPI
+1492 RKTAAQLLEQSDRNNRVQEENKTSENKPTQETKPITMEEAKKMLEDGIPVEEVQRLLNP
-1505 QNEVTTSADNKTNI
+1505 QNNTSENNSTTSSNSEFSSYEEARKAMEKMNNEANG
-1519 TEDSK
+1519 TE
-1524 DNSTDNIGENE
+1524 
-1535 QPTLS
+1535 
-1540 EDEVRELIMSGMN
+1540 
-1553 PDDIEKLVY
+1553 
-1562 PKTYAKKQQEK
+1562 
-1573 INSST
+1573 
-1578 TEGNNNSNLITE
+1578 
-1590 EELRELIS
+1590 
-1598 SGKSPEEIE
+1598 
-1607 RIVAERSGKTESK
+1607 
-1620 EQPDNFK
+1620 F
-1627 PVEPTP
+1627 VEPTL
-1633 ENNEKLGDEKVD
+1633 ENNDKLGNEKVD

-1705 FTEEMRKAFADT
+1705 FTDEMRKAFADT

-1807 INNILNQQEKLTSLD
+1807 INNILNQQEKLISLD

-1845 NANVSLDED
+1845 DSNVSLDED
-1854 IKNDIEETIEEEVV
+1854 IKNDIEENIEEEIV
-1868 ENIDEAGKE
+1868 ENTDEAGQE
-1877 SKEELENWQTD
+1877 FKEELENWQTD

-1914 GVVTTNFMEMDKYV
+1914 GEVSTNFMEMDKYV

-1941 IGLPSSFDL
+1941 IGLPSSFYL
-1950 ILDKLKEDSSNPI
+1950 VLDKLKEDSSNPI

-2107 EINNAVSN
+2107 EINNSVSN
-2115 SDGSLASSDI
+2115 SDDSLASSDI

-2134 RLIESEIEIVG
+2134 RLIESEIKIVG
-2145 RTLGRGFKVDS
+2145 RTLGRGFKVGG

-2207 RKHWNISNLSVSALT
+2207 RKHWNISNLSISALT
-2222 IEGYKPQGD
+2222 IEGYKLQGD

-2238 IDYAI
+2238 IDYVI

-2286 QHTPVMDLKYSE
+2286 QHTPVMDLKYSK
-2298 NQFQSNFEIHDDGTI
+2298 NQFQSNFEIHEDGTV

-2320 RFMTQQIF
+2320 RFMAQQIF

-2352 KRFLTLDAFNNTTN
+2352 KRFLTLDAFNNITN
-2366 NQGVSIHDA
+2366 NQGVAIHDA

-2384 DETAFSKLKEDFM
+2384 DEAAFSKLKEDFM

-2439 EKYLSSKFRIDESKP
+2439 EKYLTSKFRIDESKP

-2495 KVLNK
+2495 KVLSK

-2515 LRETNRILS
+2515 LKETNRILS

-2588 SEEGKKLLSNI
+2588 SEGGKTLLSNI

-2680 NNIYEKLSNGEDID
+2680 NDIYEKLSNGEDID

-2785 FYNMDTEELHS
+2785 FYNMNAEELHS

-2857 VFGEGTIEKLNETL
+2857 VFSEGTIEKLNETL
-2871 FKDEPIKVEDGKLS
+2871 FKDEPIKVEDGKVS

-2900 FDNKFHKFAKRLGID
+2900 FDAKFHKFANRLGID

-2925 TIKALQQML
+2925 TIKALQQIL

-2954 QNLDGNFDFKTPLWA
+2954 EDLDGNFDFKTPLWA

-3025 DNSRRGELRSTRNE
+3025 DNSRIGELRSTRNE

-3141 YDIDKRFTYGNNY
+3141 YDIDKRFTYGSNY

-3188 RKDFENQISE
+3188 KKDFENQISE

-3255 SDYQRVNMETGAS
+3255 SDYQRVNMKTGAS

-3542 SLNETNPLTSEAN
+3542 SLNGTNPLTSEAN

-3562 VGGVVSNMITPNEFI
+3562 VGGIVSNMITPNEFI

-3780 QYVLPVKVEDMRDVK
+3780 QYVLPVKVEDIRDVK
-3795 YEGDNKKIIEFEKE
+3795 YEGDDKNIIEFEKE

-4094 IERLR
+4094 IERLK
-4099 EDNKKVSRVKTGS
+4099 EDNKKASRVKTGS

-4129 VILPNPSLTPKQNAI
+4129 IILPNPSLTPKQNAI
-4144 IRKGVAQIETLNG
+4144 IKKGVAQIETLNG

-4180 ITSED
+4180 ITSAD

-4236 VKYLVSERYDGKRLF
+4236 VQYLVSERYDGKRLF

-4259 RLTPNTPKATLDKKV
+4259 KLTPNTPKATLDKKV

>member
-1 MAQDNINQNG
+1 MVIDNN
-11 QGPKPK
+11 KPVPNNN
-17 KNNPTQVSSLE
+17 NNPVKVDKIGVSLSKYRKQLDAGKRFGS
-28 LAHNK
+28 AHTD
-33 AKKYLY
+33 
-39 GENKPYGSMY
+39 
-49 INSIAA
+49 SIAK
-55 PRQNYKKEGY
+55 PRQDYEAMGY
-65 GKAAKQGNWDNLVA
+65 GKAAKQGKWDNLIA
-79 PTSKEH
+79 PASKSTR
-85 KAFEQ
+85 AYEQ
-90 QSLKDIAVDTV
+90 QSLKDLVTDTV
-101 AGYGVKFTSFLLRN
+101 AGLSIKTASGFLRSY
-115 FGDEDYVDMY
+115 GDEDYIDMY
-125 NQLSSNYND
+125 NMLADNGRNA
-134 VTYGNWLTRIADS
+134 TYGNWLTDIAD
-147 MNEYAEDNFKIYQ
+147 NLDEYADENFRIYQ
-160 HPEGDWL
+160 NPNGDWL
-167 NPAFAGKFIQDLSS
+167 NAAYAAGSIQGMGNSIGMGLAEGSKQAALFAL
-181 TMGMMAGEGLK
+181 
-192 QIALVYTTGGIGN
+192 TGGAGN
-205 ALNLGIKGMRGL
+205 ALNLSTKALRGIKLATAVVNGFREG
-217 KIAISILSG
+217 I
-226 MKQGLV
+226 V
-232 NAHSNSRETYNNSK
+232 NAHSNARDTYKSSK
-246 AIYASMGFSEAES
+246 DVYKSMGFSDVQAD
-259 ERMARQAAG
+259 MLARKAAS

-274 VGGLMA
+274 VGA
-280 LNALQSLAFMGKMKL
+280 LTVVNALQSIAFMGKLKL
-295 NATARSTGID
+295 NATARGAGID
-305 LNFGVSG
+305 LNFGVGG
-312 AFKSIGE
+312 AFESIGE
-319 KFFKNASPLKQ
+319 RLFKNSSKLTQ
-330 KIGGFL
+330 KVGGFL
-336 ISNIAEGLEEVSE
+336 VSNIAEGTEEMLEGM
-349 TTSSNYAIRKT
+349 SSDYAVRNSI
-360 AGLDYG
+360 GLDYG
-366 ANEFFGQDNATSFIQ
+366 MKEVLSGNNTESFAQ
-381 GVAGNLVLGGM
+381 GVIGNLVLGNM

-402 KLAKRFNEFLEKS
+402 KLAQRFNEFLEKS

-430 DKYTKTLQEYQANP
+430 DKYTKALQEYQANP
-444 TQAGKEKVLQERRK
+444 TQAGKEKVLQERK
-458 LQKAKQGIL
+458 NLQKAKQGIL

-508 ETLQAFGIVDK
+508 ETLQAFGILDK

-531 MLKESAEYLDFADQ
+531 MLKESVEYLDFADQ

-567 ANAQIVY
+567 ANAQMVY

-619 GLQNLSPSQQK
+619 GLQSLSPSQQK

-642 GEMSHEDTERFNRI
+642 GEMSHEDTERLNRI
-656 SSADLNNFQDA
+656 SAADLNNFQDA

-689 DKAYREELRK
+689 DKTYREEQRK
-699 KQRDEALAKAKTKE
+699 KQREEALNRAKTAEDVKN
-713 EVEKATT
+713 ATT
-720 AEERENDDEVKNKMK
+720 EEERENDDEVKNKMK

-759 VSEKSDD
+759 VSEKTDD
-766 DVIED
+766 DTWED
-771 NPLDNLS
+771 SPFDNLS
-778 DEEKSEYESLA
+778 DEEKSEYENLA

-798 NDDTLESILNA
+798 NDDDALESILNA

-835 VKGITDKLS
+835 LKGITDKLS

-855 NHMSEVVGKDKTDS
+855 NHMAEVVGKDKTDS

-888 MELNNVY
+888 IELNNVY

-934 AVVGFTDTNKPIRES
+934 AIVGFTDTNKPIRES

-978 GEIKRVDTNNLNNS
+978 GEIKRVDTNNLNNP
-992 EGNSQVLNPDI
+992 EDNSQVLNPDI

-1026 KADGTTEVIPFKEW
+1026 KEDGTTEVIPFKEW
-1040 AKKNNVQEGSEEWN
+1040 AKKNNVTKGSEEWN

-1084 DTVEKQIDNLNK
+1084 DTIEEQIDNLNK
-1096 ARANA
+1096 ARTNA

-1251 DPAII
+1251 DSAII

-1359 TIVKNGRQVKVIK
+1359 TIVKNDRQVKVIK

-1386 KAVMSMFEGDNPKF
+1386 NAVMAMFEGDNPKF

-1457 ITDGNGGTKYVTDVQ
+1457 IPDGNGGTKYVTDVQ

-1486 SLPTVE
+1486 NLPTVE
-1492 RKTANQILNQPPI
+1492 RKTAAQLLEQSDRNNRVQEENKTSEDKPTQENKPITMEEAKKMLEDGVPAEEVQRLLNS
-1505 QNEVTTSADNKTNI
+1505 QNNTSENTSTTSSNSEFSSYEEARRAMEKMNNEANG
-1519 TEDSK
+1519 TE
-1524 DNSTDNIGENE
+1524 
-1535 QPTLS
+1535 
-1540 EDEVRELIMSGMN
+1540 
-1553 PDDIEKLVY
+1553 
-1562 PKTYAKKQQEK
+1562 
-1573 INSST
+1573 
-1578 TEGNNNSNLITE
+1578 
-1590 EELRELIS
+1590 
-1598 SGKSPEEIE
+1598 
-1607 RIVAERSGKTESK
+1607 
-1620 EQPDNFK
+1620 F
-1627 PVEPTP
+1627 VEPTP
-1633 ENNEKLGDEKVD
+1633 ENNEKLGDEKVY

-1705 FTEEMRKAFADT
+1705 FTDEMRKAFADT

-1771 ELKRIKR
+1771 ELKKIKR

-1845 NANVSLDED
+1845 DSNVSLDED
-1854 IKNDIEETIEEEVV
+1854 IKNDIEKTIEEEVV
-1868 ENIDEAGKE
+1868 ENIDEAGQE

-1897 FSTALKIL
+1897 FSIALKIL

-1914 GVVTTNFMEMDKYV
+1914 GEISTNFMEMDKYV

-1941 IGLPSSFDL
+1941 IGLPSSFKL
-1950 ILDKLKEDSSNPI
+1950 VLDKLKEDSSNPI
-1963 SNQLYTKLANAD
+1963 SEQLYIKLSNAD

-2069 KSTLEKLGIFVSIS
+2069 KSTLEKLGIFVSIA

-2115 SDGSLASSDI
+2115 SDGSLISSDI

-2145 RTLGRGFKVDS
+2145 RTLGRGFKVGG

-2207 RKHWNISNLSVSALT
+2207 RKHWNISNLSISALT
-2222 IEGYKPQGD
+2222 IEGYKLQGD

-2243 TEMGIFTNTVGNVS
+2243 TEMGIFTNTIGNIS

-2298 NQFQSNFEIHDDGTI
+2298 NQFQSNFEIHDDGTV

-2352 KRFLTLDAFNNTTN
+2352 KRFLTLDAFNNITN
-2366 NQGVSIHDA
+2366 SQGVSIHDA

-2384 DETAFSKLKEDFM
+2384 DEEAFSKLKEDFM

-2412 SKNYAYDALSDET
+2412 SKNYAYNALSDET

-2439 EKYLSSKFRIDESKP
+2439 KKYLTSKFRIDESKP

-2495 KVLNK
+2495 KVLSRTDADYLK
-2500 EDSKHLSSISDKYEK
+2500 GIKDKYEK
-2515 LRETNRILS
+2515 LKETNRILS

-2545 MQIAPGNTESNS
+2545 MQIAPGNTESDS

-2588 SEEGKKLLSNI
+2588 SEEGRTLLSNI

-2680 NNIYEKLSNGEDID
+2680 NDIYEKLSNGENID

-2719 VEGVNRFMY
+2719 VDGVNRFMY

-2857 VFGEGTIEKLNETL
+2857 VFGEGTIEQLNKTL

-2900 FDNKFHKFAKRLGID
+2900 FDAKFHKFAKRLGID

-2954 QNLDGNFDFKTPLWA
+2954 QDLYGNFDFKTPLWA

-3011 EKLDDNTKNGIIWL
+3011 DKLDDNTKNGIIWL

-3068 IDFSKPPYLK
+3068 IDFSKAPYLK
-3078 EVDGVKVIDT
+3078 EVDGVKIIDT
-3088 SKIDPDLLSRFSLR
+3088 SKIDPDLLYRFSLR

-3141 YDIDKRFTYGNNY
+3141 YDIDKRFTYGSNY

-3164 LNYDNIDEAIKT
+3164 LSYDNIDEAIKT
-3176 ISERTGQDAYKL
+3176 ISKRTGQDAYKL
-3188 RKDFENQISE
+3188 KKDFKNQISE

-3322 DKLRSVADIFTE
+3322 AKSRNVADIFTE

-3412 LQKVLNKYAKD
+3412 LQKVINKYAKD

-3577 NDIQDTLNLSDYK
+3577 NDIQDTLNLPDYK

-3604 SAQSKLFTGSVKNE
+3604 SAQSKLFTGSMKNE

-3656 LEFNGVTSDY
+3656 LEFNGVTSEY
-3666 NEPSS
+3666 GEPSS

-3728 PRNYRQYIPSDYL
+3728 PRNYRQYIPSEYL

-3795 YEGDNKKIIEFEKE
+3795 YEGDDKNIIEFEKE

-3930 LEFIEKP
+3930 LEFVEKP

-3982 KYGKTEEGKYIP
+3982 KYGKTEDGRYIP

-4022 LTHKHYMSKIEE
+4022 LAHKHYMSKIEE

-4094 IERLR
+4094 IERLK
-4099 EDNKKVSRVKTGS
+4099 EDNKKASRVKTDS
-4112 RVIAD
+4112 RVISD

-4180 ITSED
+4180 ITSAD
-4185 IDTILENFFAGNTPL
+4185 IDTLLENFFAGNTPL

-4236 VKYLVSERYDGKRLF
+4236 VQYLVSERYDGKRLF

-4259 RLTPNTPKATLDKKV
+4259 KLTTNTPKATLDKKV

>member
-1 MAQDNINQNG
+1 MAIDNN
-11 QGPKPK
+11 KPVPNNN
-17 KNNPTQVSSLE
+17 NNPVKVDKIGVSLSKYRKQLDAGKRFGS
-28 LAHNK
+28 AHTD
-33 AKKYLY
+33 
-39 GENKPYGSMY
+39 
-49 INSIAA
+49 SIAK
-55 PRQNYKKEGY
+55 PRQDYEAMGY
-65 GKAAKQGNWDNLVA
+65 GKAAKQGKWDNLIA
-79 PTSKEH
+79 PASKSTR
-85 KAFEQ
+85 AYEQ
-90 QSLKDIAVDTV
+90 QSLKDLVTDTV
-101 AGYGVKFTSFLLRN
+101 AGLSIKTASGFLRSY
-115 FGDEDYVDMY
+115 GDEDYIDMY
-125 NQLSSNYND
+125 NMLADNGRNA
-134 VTYGNWLTRIADS
+134 TYGNWLTDIAD
-147 MNEYAEDNFKIYQ
+147 NLDEYADENFRIYQ
-160 HPEGDWL
+160 NPNGDWL
-167 NPAFAGKFIQDLSS
+167 NAAYAAGSIQRMGNSIGMGLAEGSKQAALFAL
-181 TMGMMAGEGLK
+181 
-192 QIALVYTTGGIGN
+192 TGGAGN
-205 ALNLGIKGMRGL
+205 ALNLSTKALRGIKLATAVVNGFREG
-217 KIAISILSG
+217 I
-226 MKQGLV
+226 V
-232 NAHSNSRETYNNSK
+232 NAHSNARDTYKSSK
-246 AIYASMGFSEAES
+246 DVYKSMGFSDVQAD
-259 ERMARQAAG
+259 MLARKAAS

-274 VGGLMA
+274 VGA
-280 LNALQSLAFMGKMKL
+280 LTVVNALQSIAFMGKLKL
-295 NATARSTGID
+295 NATARGAGID
-305 LNFGVSG
+305 LNFGVGG
-312 AFKSIGE
+312 AFESIGE
-319 KFFKNASPLKQ
+319 RLFKNSSKLTQ
-330 KIGGFL
+330 KVGGFL
-336 ISNIAEGLEEVSE
+336 VSNIAEGTEEMLEGM
-349 TTSSNYAIRKT
+349 SSDYAVRNSI
-360 AGLDYG
+360 GLDYG
-366 ANEFFGQDNATSFIQ
+366 MKEVLSGNNIESFAQ
-381 GVAGNLVLGGM
+381 GVVGNLVLGNM

-402 KLAKRFNEFLEKS
+402 KLAQRFNEFLEKS

-430 DKYTKTLQEYQANP
+430 DKYTKALQEYQANP
-444 TQAGKEKVLQERRK
+444 TQAGKEKVLQERK
-458 LQKAKQGIL
+458 NLQKAKQGIL

-508 ETLQAFGIVDK
+508 ETLQAFGILDK

-567 ANAQIVY
+567 ANAQMVY

-619 GLQNLSPSQQK
+619 GLQSLSPSQQK

-642 GEMSHEDTERFNRI
+642 GEMSHEDTERLNRI
-656 SSADLNNFQDA
+656 SAADLNNFQDA

-689 DKAYREELRK
+689 DKTYREEQRK
-699 KQRDEALAKAKTKE
+699 KQREEALNRAKTAEDVKN
-713 EVEKATT
+713 ATT
-720 AEERENDDEVKNKMK
+720 EEERENDDEVKNKMK

-759 VSEKSDD
+759 VSKKTDD
-766 DVIED
+766 DTWED
-771 NPLDNLS
+771 SPFDNLS
-778 DEEKSEYESLA
+778 DEEKSEYENLA

-798 NDDTLESILNA
+798 NDDDALESILNA

-835 VKGITDKLS
+835 LKGITDKLS

-855 NHMSEVVGKDKTDS
+855 NHMAEVVGKDKTDS

-888 MELNNVY
+888 IELNNVY

-934 AVVGFTDTNKPIRES
+934 AIVGFTDTNKPIRES

-978 GEIKRVDTNNLNNS
+978 GEIKRVDTNNLNNP
-992 EGNSQVLNPDI
+992 EDNSQVLNPDI

-1026 KADGTTEVIPFKEW
+1026 KEDGTTEVIPFKEW
-1040 AKKNNVQEGSEEWN
+1040 AKKNNVTKGSEEWN

-1084 DTVEKQIDNLNK
+1084 DTIEEQIDNLNK
-1096 ARANA
+1096 ARTNA
-1101 DRIRKAVLSG
+1101 DRIRQAVLKG

-1251 DPAII
+1251 DPAMI

-1282 SIANSLKSADIVHD
+1282 SIANSLKSADIVND

-1359 TIVKNGRQVKVIK
+1359 TIVKNDRQVKVIK

-1386 KAVMSMFEGDNPKF
+1386 NAVMAMFEGDNPKF

-1457 ITDGNGGTKYVTDVQ
+1457 IPDGNGGTKYVTDVQ

-1486 SLPTVE
+1486 NLPTVE
-1492 RKTANQILNQPPI
+1492 RKTAAQLLEQSDRNNRVQEENKTSEDKPTQENKPITMEEAKKMLEDGVPAEEVQRLLNS
-1505 QNEVTTSADNKTNI
+1505 QNNTYENTSTTSSNSEFSSYEEARRAMEKMNNEANG
-1519 TEDSK
+1519 TE
-1524 DNSTDNIGENE
+1524 
-1535 QPTLS
+1535 
-1540 EDEVRELIMSGMN
+1540 
-1553 PDDIEKLVY
+1553 
-1562 PKTYAKKQQEK
+1562 
-1573 INSST
+1573 
-1578 TEGNNNSNLITE
+1578 
-1590 EELRELIS
+1590 
-1598 SGKSPEEIE
+1598 
-1607 RIVAERSGKTESK
+1607 
-1620 EQPDNFK
+1620 F
-1627 PVEPTP
+1627 VEPTP
-1633 ENNEKLGDEKVD
+1633 ENNEKLGNEKVD

-1705 FTEEMRKAFADT
+1705 FTDEMRKAFADT

-1771 ELKRIKR
+1771 ELKKIKR

-1788 LNGFGGTL
+1788 INGFGGTL

-1845 NANVSLDED
+1845 DSNVSLDED
-1854 IKNDIEETIEEEVV
+1854 IKNDIEKTIEEEVV
-1868 ENIDEAGKE
+1868 ENIDEAGQE

-1914 GVVTTNFMEMDKYV
+1914 GEVSTNFMEMDKYV

-1950 ILDKLKEDSSNPI
+1950 VLDKLKEDSSNPI
-1963 SNQLYTKLANAD
+1963 SEQLYIKLANAD

-2003 SVIDENTNSDNYRMY
+2003 SIIDENTNSDNYRMY

-2045 GGIATELREI
+2045 GGITTELREI

-2069 KSTLEKLGIFVSIS
+2069 KSTLEKLGIFVSIA
-2083 NLENKLKGKVNIFRG
+2083 NLENKLKGKVNIFKG

-2107 EINNAVSN
+2107 EINNSVSN

-2145 RTLGRGFKVDS
+2145 RTLGRGFKVGG

-2207 RKHWNISNLSVSALT
+2207 RKHWNISNLSISALT

-2298 NQFQSNFEIHDDGTI
+2298 NQFQSNFEIHDDGTV

-2352 KRFLTLDAFNNTTN
+2352 KRFLTLDAFNNITN
-2366 NQGVSIHDA
+2366 NQGVAIHDA

-2384 DETAFSKLKEDFM
+2384 DEAAFSKLKEDFM

-2439 EKYLSSKFRIDESKP
+2439 EKYLTSKFRIDESKP

-2495 KVLNK
+2495 KVLSK

-2524 EKGVFTDLAKATG
+2524 EKGIFTDLAKATG

-2557 FGGKYLQVFVNDVE
+2557 FSGKYLQVFVNDVE

-2578 TYIENFYGKV
+2578 TYIENFYVKV

-2719 VEGVNRFMY
+2719 VDGVNRFMY

-2765 MSYQSANKIGALTTG
+2765 MSYQSANKIGALTTS

-2785 FYNMDTEELHS
+2785 FYNMDGEELHS

-2900 FDNKFHKFAKRLGID
+2900 FDSKFQKFAKRLGID

-2954 QNLDGNFDFKTPLWA
+2954 EDLDGNFDFKTPLWA

-3011 EKLDDNTKNGIIWL
+3011 DKLDDNTKNGIIWL

-3141 YDIDKRFTYGNNY
+3141 YDIDKRFTYGSNY

-3247 KESFSVFD
+3247 KESFSIFD

-3299 LDFGGVVSQG
+3299 LDFGGVISQG
-3309 KVGLLKALPAPGI
+3309 KIGLLKALPAPGVENP
-3322 DKLRSVADIFTE
+3322 RSVADIFTE

-3406 SKSEDA
+3406 SKNEDA
-3412 LQKVLNKYAKD
+3412 LQKVLNKYAEG

-3452 TGDVLYS
+3452 TGDILYS

-3480 MMQLNNEFSNL
+3480 MVQLNTEFSNL

-3518 DLLKESDPYIG
+3518 DLLNVSNPYIS

-3534 SRQADGSI
+3534 SKQEGSLVV
-3542 SLNETNPLTSEAN
+3542 LNETKPLTSEAN

-3577 NDIQDTLNLSDYK
+3577 NDIQDTLNLPDYK

-3604 SAQSKLFTGSVKNE
+3604 SAQSKLFIGSVKNE
-3618 INRLFYNSSENTA
+3618 INRLFYNSSENIA

-3728 PRNYRQYIPSDYL
+3728 PRNYRQYIPSEYL

-3795 YEGDNKKIIEFEKE
+3795 YEGDDKNIIEFEKE

-3919 VLGRVSDNSLK
+3919 VLGKVSDNSLK

-3961 NDPEATIMEEVLHAF
+3961 VNPEAVIMEEVLHAF

-3982 KYGKTEEGKYIP
+3982 KYGKTEDGRYIP

-4022 LTHKHYMSKIEE
+4022 LAHKHYMSKIEE

-4094 IERLR
+4094 IKRLR
-4099 EDNKKVSRVKTGS
+4099 EDNKKASRVKTGS

-4180 ITSED
+4180 ITSAD

-4236 VKYLVSERYDGKRLF
+4236 VQYLVLERYDGKRLF

-4259 RLTPNTPKATLDKKV
+4259 KLTSNTPKATLDKKV

>member
-1 MAQDNINQNG
+1 MPEDKNQNPAKLTPFEIAIARGAKRIDKLKSQGKFFVADSVG
-11 QGPKPK
+11 QR
-17 KNNPTQVSSLE
+17 
-28 LAHNK
+28 
-33 AKKYLY
+33 
-39 GENKPYGSMY
+39 
-49 INSIAA
+49 
-55 PRQNYKKEGY
+55 RQEYKKEGY
-65 GKAAKQGNWDNLVA
+65 SKAAKEGKWDSLIA
-79 PTSKEH
+79 PSDKER
-85 KAFEQ
+85 KAYEQ
-90 QSLKDIAVDTV
+90 QTTKGIITDTIAGLAAKT
-101 AGYGVKFTSFLLRN
+101 ASGFIRS

-125 NQLSSNYND
+125 NLAAGNYKD
-134 VTYGNWLTRIADS
+134 VKFGNWLTDIADQIDDYS
-147 MNEYAEDNFKIYQ
+147 NENHRIYQ

-167 NPAFAGKFIQDLSS
+167 NLAYAGQTTQGLGNTI
-181 TMGMMAGEGLK
+181 GMMGGEALK
-192 QIALVYTTGGIGN
+192 QAALFAATGGAGN
-205 ALNLGIKGMRGL
+205 ALSLSTKAMRGL
-217 KIAISILSG
+217 RVATAVLNG
-226 MKQGLV
+226 MKQGMV
-232 NAHSNSRETYNNSK
+232 NAHSNARETYQTAKMNYK
-246 AIYASMGFSEAES
+246 AMGYSDDDAENF
-259 ERMARQAAG
+259 ARKAAG

-295 NATARSTGID
+295 NATARGSGID
-305 LNFGVSG
+305 LDFGVDG
-312 AFKSIGE
+312 AFSTIGE

-330 KIGGFL
+330 KVGGFL
-336 ISNIAEGLEEVSE
+336 LSNLAEGVEETLEGM
-349 TTSSNYAIRKT
+349 SSDHAINKT
-360 AGLDYG
+360 VGLSYG
-366 ANEFFGQDNATSFIQ
+366 ADDIFQRKNAESFVQ
-381 GVAGNLVLGGM
+381 GVVGNLVLGGM
-392 MNAFHKGGNE
+392 MDAFHKGGNE

-415 PDRIRESVDNVVRSQ
+415 PDRIRKSVDNVVRSQ
-430 DKYTKTLQEYQANP
+430 DKYTKALKDYQDNP

-500 QAIQSNDT
+500 EAIQSNDT
-508 ETLQAFGIVDK
+508 ETLQAFGILDK

-567 ANAQIVY
+567 ANAQMVY

-619 GLQNLSPSQQK
+619 GLQSLSPSQQK
-630 RLDYLERQKEKL
+630 RLDYLERQKERL
-642 GEMSHEDTERFNRI
+642 GEMSHEDTERLNRI
-656 SSADLNNFQDA
+656 SAADLNNFQDA

-689 DKAYREELRK
+689 DKAYREEQRK
-699 KQRDEALAKAKTKE
+699 KQREEALDKAKTAE
-713 EVEKATT
+713 EVKNATT

-735 QAEASDYAESL
+735 QAQASDYAEGI
-746 AEGNTKENKPQEV
+746 AEGNTKENKPKEV
-759 VSEKSDD
+759 ISEKSDDD

-778 DEEKSEYESLA
+778 DEEKSEYENLA

-798 NDDTLESILNA
+798 NDDNTLESILNA

-844 QRGQNSFKDFI
+844 QRGQNLFKDFI
-855 NHMSEVVGKDKTDS
+855 NHMAEVVGKDKTDS

-926 EGLTETQG
+926 DGLTETQG

-971 VEVDEQT
+971 VEVDEKT
-978 GEIKRVDTNNLNNS
+978 GEIKRVDTNNLNNP
-992 EGNSQVLNPDI
+992 EDNSQVLNPDI
-1003 VMKGSELEVIIPQD
+1003 VMKGSELEVVIPQD

-1026 KADGTTEVIPFKEW
+1026 KEDGTTEVIPFKEW
-1040 AKKNNVQEGSEEWN
+1040 AKKNNVKEGSEEWN

-1084 DTVEKQIDNLNK
+1084 DTIEEQIDNLNK

-1101 DRIRKAVLSG
+1101 DRIRQAVLKG

-1166 AEVEDKR
+1166 AKVEDKR

-1267 NYANSNYGMT
+1267 NYANSEYGMT

-1372 ASGFNYKAPNLQGA
+1372 ANGFNYKAPNLQGA
-1386 KAVMSMFEGDNPKF
+1386 NAVMAMFEGDNPKF
-1400 RNAQFSVNK
+1400 RNAQFSLNK
-1409 AFLGKNSP
+1409 TFLGKNSP

-1425 GTVVPYTGNKQGEST
+1425 GTVVPYTGNKQGEVT

-1457 ITDGNGGTKYVTDVQ
+1457 IPDGNGGIKYITDVQ

-1486 SLPTVE
+1486 SLTTVE
-1492 RKTANQILNQPPI
+1492 RKTASQLLEQ
-1505 QNEVTTSADNKTNI
+1505 ADINNKVQEENKTSETQTSQENKPI
-1519 TEDSK
+1519 TMEEARKMLEDGVPAEEVQK
-1524 DNSTDNIGENE
+1524 LLNPKNNTTEN
-1535 QPTLS
+1535 T
-1540 EDEVRELIMSGMN
+1540 
-1553 PDDIEKLVY
+1553 
-1562 PKTYAKKQQEK
+1562 
-1573 INSST
+1573 ST
-1578 TEGNNNSNLITE
+1578 TQSNSEFSFYE
-1590 EELRELIS
+1590 EA
-1598 SGKSPEEIE
+1598 
-1607 RIVAERSGKTESK
+1607 RIAMEQMNAEANGT
-1620 EQPDNFK
+1620 QF
-1627 PVEPTP
+1627 VEPTAEKS
-1633 ENNEKLGDEKVD
+1633 ENLGEIKSNEDVDLD
-1645 EDIDDEGITTSESK
+1645 EDGITVNETK
-1659 VEKTTTQIIK
+1659 PREKTNTEIIK
-1669 EQIDEVINKNNIGK
+1669 EQISEVINKDRRGS

-1834 KILGQDISEKA
+1834 KILGQDISEKSD
-1845 NANVSLDED
+1845 ANVSLDED

-1868 ENIDEAGKE
+1868 ENIDEAGQE

-1914 GVVTTNFMEMDKYV
+1914 GEVTTNFMEMDKYV

-1950 ILDKLKEDSSNPI
+1950 VLDKLKEDSSNSI
-1963 SNQLYTKLANAD
+1963 SEQLYIKLSNTD

-2107 EINNAVSN
+2107 EINNSVSN

-2145 RTLGRGFKVDS
+2145 RTLGRGFKVGG

-2207 RKHWNISNLSVSALT
+2207 RKHWNISNLSISALT

-2298 NQFQSNFEIHDDGTI
+2298 NQFQSNFEIHDDRTV

-2352 KRFLTLDAFNNTTN
+2352 KRFLTLDAFNNITN
-2366 NQGVSIHDA
+2366 NQGVAIHDA

-2384 DETAFSKLKEDFM
+2384 DEAAFSKLKEDFM

-2495 KVLNK
+2495 KVLSK

-2524 EKGVFTDLAKATG
+2524 EKGVFTELAKATG

-2588 SEEGKKLLSNI
+2588 SDDGRKLLSNI
-2599 EGLENQIE
+2599 EGLEKQIE

-2617 QDKIE
+2617 QNKIG

-2680 NNIYEKLSNGEDID
+2680 NDIYEKLSNGEDID

-2785 FYNMDTEELHS
+2785 FYNMDGEELHS

-2871 FKDEPIKVEDGKLS
+2871 FKDEPIKVEEGKLS

-2900 FDNKFHKFAKRLGID
+2900 FDSKFHKFANRLGID

-2941 DYPENLSEAISLV
+2941 DYPENLSETISLV
-2954 QNLDGNFDFKTPLWA
+2954 QDLDGNFDFKTPLWA

-3011 EKLDDNTKNGIIWL
+3011 DKLDDNTKNGIVWL

-3068 IDFSKPPYLK
+3068 IDFSKSPYLK

-3141 YDIDKRFTYGNNY
+3141 YDIDKRFTYGSNY

-3188 RKDFENQISE
+3188 KKDFENQISE

-3239 INENIKAK
+3239 INENVKAK

-3290 GLEVEPFKK
+3290 GLDVKAFEK
-3299 LDFGGVVSQG
+3299 LDFGGVISQG

-3322 DKLRSVADIFTE
+3322 DKPRNVADIFTE

-3346 IMYNRNENKHTMPS
+3346 IMYNRNENKHTMTS

-3412 LQKVLNKYAKD
+3412 LQKVLNKYAEG

-3430 AHDYIELE
+3430 AHDYIQIE

-3480 MMQLNNEFSNL
+3480 MMQLNSEFSNL

-3542 SLNETNPLTSEAN
+3542 SLNGTNPLTSEAN

-3577 NDIQDTLNLSDYK
+3577 NDIQDTLNLPDYK

-3666 NEPSS
+3666 NEPSG

-3728 PRNYRQYIPSDYL
+3728 PRNYRQYIPSEYL

-3795 YEGDNKKIIEFEKE
+3795 YEGDDKNIIEFEKE

-3904 NEIANSDSKYSSLAE
+3904 NDIANSDSKYSSLAE

-3961 NDPEATIMEEVLHAF
+3961 INPDAVIMEEVLHAF

-3982 KYGKTEEGKYIP
+3982 KYGKTEDGRYIP

-4022 LTHKHYMSKIEE
+4022 LAHKHYMSKIEE

-4066 IADLVRFLNK
+4066 IADLVKFLNK

-4094 IERLR
+4094 IERLK
-4099 EDNKKVSRVKTGS
+4099 EDNKKASRVKTGS

-4180 ITSED
+4180 ITSAD

-4236 VKYLVSERYDGKRLF
+4236 VQYLVSERYDGKRLF

-4259 RLTPNTPKATLDKKV
+4259 KLTPNTPKATLDKKV

>member
-1 MAQDNINQNG
+1 MVDNINNNQD
-11 QGPKPK
+11 PTPK
-17 KNNPTQVSSLE
+17 KNNPVQVSKVE
-28 LAHNK
+28 IGK
-33 AKKYLY
+33 REVMKKLY
-39 GENKPYGSMY
+39 GNKPYGSLYVDSMG
-49 INSIAA
+49 AD
-55 PRQNYKKEGY
+55 RQEYKKQGY
-65 GKAAKQGNWDNLVA
+65 GKAAKKGNWNNLIA
-79 PTSKEH
+79 PRDMSRQAYKE
-85 KAFEQ
+85 
-90 QSLKDIAVDTV
+90 QSLKDIAIDTV
-101 AGYGVKFTSFLLRN
+101 QGTIVKTSSAFLRS

-125 NQLSSNYND
+125 NMMSNNYND

-147 MNEYAEDNFKIYQ
+147 MDEYAEDNFKIYQ
-160 HPEGDWL
+160 DPTGDWL
-167 NPAFAGKFIQDLSS
+167 NPAFAGKFVQDLSS
-181 TMGMMAGEGLK
+181 TVGMMGGEGVK
-192 QIALVYTTGGIGN
+192 QAALLYLTGGAGN
-205 ALNLGIKGMRGL
+205 ALSLSTKAMRGL
-217 KIAISILSG
+217 RLATTVLNGVRQG
-226 MKQGLV
+226 MV
-232 NAHSNSRETYNNSK
+232 NAQSNARETYNSSK
-246 AIYASMGFSEAES
+246 AVYTSMGFSQSES
-259 ERMARQAAG
+259 ERLARQAAG

-274 VGGLMA
+274 VGA
-280 LNALQSLAFMGKMKL
+280 LAAINALQSLAFMGKMRL
-295 NATARSTGID
+295 NATARGTGTD

-312 AFKSIGE
+312 AFESIGE
-319 KFFKNASPLKQ
+319 KFFKNASPFKQ
-330 KIGGFL
+330 KVGGFL
-336 ISNIAEGLEEVSE
+336 LSNLGEGAEEVFE
-349 TTSSNYAIRKT
+349 TTSSNHAIRKT
-360 AGLDYG
+360 AGLNYG
-366 ANEFFGQDNATSFIQ
+366 SDEFFGQDNATSFIQ
-381 GVAGNLVLGGM
+381 GVVGNLVLGGM

-430 DKYTKTLQEYQANP
+430 DKYTKALKDYQDNP

-508 ETLQAFGIVDK
+508 ETLQAFGILDK

-567 ANAQIVY
+567 ANAQMVY

-619 GLQNLSPSQQK
+619 GLQSLSPSQQK

-642 GEMSHEDTERFNRI
+642 GEMSHEDTERLNRI
-656 SSADLNNFQDA
+656 SAADLNNFQDA

-689 DKAYREELRK
+689 DKTYREEQRK
-699 KQRDEALAKAKTKE
+699 KQREEALNRAKTAEDVKN
-713 EVEKATT
+713 ATT
-720 AEERENDDEVKNKMK
+720 EEERENDDEVKNKMK

-759 VSEKSDD
+759 VSEKTDD
-766 DVIED
+766 DTWED
-771 NPLDNLS
+771 SPFDNLS
-778 DEEKSEYESLA
+778 DEEKSEYENLA
-789 NELSGEVSN
+789 SELSGEVSN
-798 NDDTLESILNA
+798 NDDDALESILNA

-835 VKGITDKLS
+835 LKGITDKLS

-855 NHMSEVVGKDKTDS
+855 NHMAEVVGKDKTDS

-888 MELNNVY
+888 IELNNVY

-934 AVVGFTDTNKPIRES
+934 AIVGFTDTNKPIRES

-971 VEVDEQT
+971 VKVDEQT
-978 GEIKRVDTNNLNNS
+978 GEIKRVDTNNLNNP
-992 EGNSQVLNPDI
+992 EDNSQVLNPDI

-1026 KADGTTEVIPFKEW
+1026 KEDGTTEVIPFKEW
-1040 AKKNNVQEGSEEWN
+1040 AKKNNVTKGSEEWN

-1084 DTVEKQIDNLNK
+1084 DTIEEQIDNLNK
-1096 ARANA
+1096 ARTNA
-1101 DRIRKAVLSG
+1101 DRIRQAVLKG

-1251 DPAII
+1251 DPAMI

-1282 SIANSLKSADIVHD
+1282 SIANSLKSADIVND

-1301 KMHTNVIGSESNLAE
+1301 KMHTNVISSESNLAE

-1359 TIVKNGRQVKVIK
+1359 TIVKNDRQVKVIK

-1386 KAVMSMFEGDNPKF
+1386 NAVMAMFEGDNPKF

-1457 ITDGNGGTKYVTDVQ
+1457 IPDGNGGTKYVTDVQ

-1486 SLPTVE
+1486 NLPTVE
-1492 RKTANQILNQPPI
+1492 RKTAAQLLEQSDRNNRVQEENKTSEDKPTQENKPITMEEAKKMLEDGVPAEEVQRLLNF
-1505 QNEVTTSADNKTNI
+1505 QNNTSENTSTTSSNSEFSSYEEARRAMEKMNNEANG
-1519 TEDSK
+1519 TE
-1524 DNSTDNIGENE
+1524 
-1535 QPTLS
+1535 
-1540 EDEVRELIMSGMN
+1540 
-1553 PDDIEKLVY
+1553 
-1562 PKTYAKKQQEK
+1562 
-1573 INSST
+1573 
-1578 TEGNNNSNLITE
+1578 
-1590 EELRELIS
+1590 
-1598 SGKSPEEIE
+1598 
-1607 RIVAERSGKTESK
+1607 
-1620 EQPDNFK
+1620 F
-1627 PVEPTP
+1627 VEPTP
-1633 ENNEKLGDEKVD
+1633 ENNEKLGDEKVY

-1705 FTEEMRKAFADT
+1705 FTDEMRKAFADT

-1771 ELKRIKR
+1771 ELKKIKR

-1845 NANVSLDED
+1845 DSNVSLDED
-1854 IKNDIEETIEEEVV
+1854 IKNDIEKTIEEEVV
-1868 ENIDEAGKE
+1868 ENIDEAGQE

-1914 GVVTTNFMEMDKYV
+1914 GEVSTNFMEMDKYV

-1950 ILDKLKEDSSNPI
+1950 VLDKLKEDSSNPI
-1963 SNQLYTKLANAD
+1963 SEQLYIKLANAD

-2003 SVIDENTNSDNYRMY
+2003 SIIDENTNSDNYRMY

-2045 GGIATELREI
+2045 GGITTELREI

-2069 KSTLEKLGIFVSIS
+2069 KSTLEKLGIFVSIA
-2083 NLENKLKGKVNIFRG
+2083 NLENKLKGKVNIFKG

-2107 EINNAVSN
+2107 EINNSVSN

-2145 RTLGRGFKVDS
+2145 RTLGRGFKVGG

-2174 IRDVDSAYTAHL
+2174 IRDVDSAYIAHL

-2207 RKHWNISNLSVSALT
+2207 RKHWNISNLSISALT
-2222 IEGYKPQGD
+2222 IEGYKSQGD

-2298 NQFQSNFEIHDDGTI
+2298 NQFQSNFEIHDDGTV

-2352 KRFLTLDAFNNTTN
+2352 KRFLTLDAFNNITN
-2366 NQGVSIHDA
+2366 NQGIAIHDA

-2384 DETAFSKLKEDFM
+2384 DEAAFSKLKEDFM

-2439 EKYLSSKFRIDESKP
+2439 EKYLTSKFRIDESKP

-2495 KVLNK
+2495 KVLSK

-2524 EKGVFTDLAKATG
+2524 EKGIFTDLAKATG

-2557 FGGKYLQVFVNDVE
+2557 FSGKYLQVFVNDVE

-2578 TYIENFYGKV
+2578 TYIENFYVKV

-2719 VEGVNRFMY
+2719 VDGVNRFMY

-2765 MSYQSANKIGALTTG
+2765 MSYQSANKIGALTTS

-2785 FYNMDTEELHS
+2785 FYNMDGEELHS

-2900 FDNKFHKFAKRLGID
+2900 FDSKFQKFAKRLGID

-2954 QNLDGNFDFKTPLWA
+2954 EDLDGNFDFKTPLWA

-3011 EKLDDNTKNGIIWL
+3011 DKLDDNTKNGIIWL

-3068 IDFSKPPYLK
+3068 IDFLKPPYLK

-3141 YDIDKRFTYGNNY
+3141 YDIDKRFTYGSNY

-3459 ELKDGEVSTW
+3459 ELKDGEVTTW

-3577 NDIQDTLNLSDYK
+3577 NDIQDTLNLPDYK

-3646 NLFATELMMD
+3646 NLFATELMVD

-3728 PRNYRQYIPSDYL
+3728 LRNYRQYIPSDYL

-3780 QYVLPVKVEDMRDVK
+3780 QYVLPVKVEDIRDVK
-3795 YEGDNKKIIEFEKE
+3795 YEGDDKNIIEFEKE

-3904 NEIANSDSKYSSLAE
+3904 NEIANSDSKYSSLAK

-3982 KYGKTEEGKYIP
+3982 KYGKTEDGRYIP

-4022 LTHKHYMSKIEE
+4022 LAHKHYMSKIEE

-4099 EDNKKVSRVKTGS
+4099 EDNKKASRVKTGS

-4180 ITSED
+4180 ITSAD
-4185 IDTILENFFAGNTPL
+4185 IDTLLENFFAGNTPL

-4236 VKYLVSERYDGKRLF
+4236 VQYLVSERYDGKRLF

-4259 RLTPNTPKATLDKKV
+4259 KLTQNTPKATLDKKV

-4283 LFQAGLIKDLSDIEF
+4283 LFQAGLIKDLYDIEF

>member
-1 MAQDNINQNG
+1 MPQDNNN
-11 QGPKPK
+11 
-17 KNNPTQVSSLE
+17 NNPLKVNSFN
-28 LAHNK
+28 AKIARGK
-33 AKKYLY
+33 AKLGPSEKYGFSTKRDSSGMARPDY
-39 GENKPYGSMY
+39 NEM
-49 INSIAA
+49 
-55 PRQNYKKEGY
+55 GY
-65 GKAAKQGNWDNLVA
+65 GKAAKEGKWSNLIA
-79 PTSKEH
+79 PSDMAKT
-85 KAFEQ
+85 AYEQ
-90 QSLKDIAVDTV
+90 QTTRGIITDTV
-101 AGYGVKFTSFLLRN
+101 AGLGLKTMSGLIRSFGN
-115 FGDEDYVDMY
+115 EDYVDMY
-125 NQLSSNYND
+125 NLAASNYKD
-134 VTYGNWLTRIADS
+134 VKFGNWLTDIADQID
-147 MNEYAEDNFKIYQ
+147 EYSDEKFRIYQ

-167 NPAFAGKFIQDLSS
+167 NAAYAGQTIQGMGTSIGMSLAEGSKQAALFAL
-181 TMGMMAGEGLK
+181 
-192 QIALVYTTGGIGN
+192 TGGAGN
-205 ALNLGIKGMRGL
+205 ALNLSTKALRGIKL
-217 KIAISILSG
+217 ATAIVNGFREGI
-226 MKQGLV
+226 V
-232 NAHSNSRETYNNSK
+232 NAHSNARDTYQTAKMNYK
-246 AIYASMGFSEAES
+246 AMGYSDDDAENF
-259 ERMARQAAG
+259 ARKAAG

-274 VGGLMA
+274 VGA
-280 LNALQSLAFMGKMKL
+280 LSAVNALQSIAFMGKLKL
-295 NATARSTGID
+295 NATARGNGID
-305 LNFGVSG
+305 LNFGVGS
-312 AFKSIGE
+312 AFETIGE
-319 KFFKNASPLKQ
+319 RFLKNSSPLKQ
-330 KIGGFL
+330 KVGGFL
-336 ISNIAEGLEEVSE
+336 VSNFAEGVEETLEGI
-349 TTSSNYAIRKT
+349 SSDYAINKNIGLSYGTEDIFQRKN
-360 AGLDYG
+360 A
-366 ANEFFGQDNATSFIQ
+366 ESFGQ
-381 GVAGNLVLGGM
+381 GVVGNLVLGGM
-392 MNAFHKGGNE
+392 MDAFHKGGNE

-430 DKYTKTLQEYQANP
+430 DKYTKALQEYQANP
-444 TQAGKEKVLQERRK
+444 TQAGKEKVLQERK
-458 LQKAKQGIL
+458 NLQKAKQGIL

-500 QAIQSNDT
+500 GAIQSNDT
-508 ETLQAFGIVDK
+508 ETLQAFGILDK

-567 ANAQIVY
+567 ANAQMVY

-619 GLQNLSPSQQK
+619 GLQSLSPSQQK

-642 GEMSHEDTERFNRI
+642 GEMSHEDTERLNRI
-656 SSADLNNFQDA
+656 SAADLNNFQDA

-689 DKAYREELRK
+689 DKSYREELRK

-720 AEERENDDEVKNKMK
+720 AEERENDNEVKNKMK
-735 QAEASDYAESL
+735 QAEASDYAEGL

-759 VSEKSDD
+759 ISEKSDD
-766 DVIED
+766 DTWED
-771 NPLDNLS
+771 SPFDNLS
-778 DEEKSEYESLA
+778 DEEKSEYENLA

-798 NDDTLESILNA
+798 NDDNTLESILNA

-826 DKKKNLIET
+826 DRKKNLIET

-855 NHMSEVVGKDKTDS
+855 NHMAEVVGKDKTDS

-934 AVVGFTDTNKPIRES
+934 AIVGFTDTNKPIRES

-971 VEVDEQT
+971 IEIDEQT
-978 GEIKRVDTNNLNNS
+978 GEIKRVDTNNLNNP
-992 EGNSQVLNPDI
+992 EDNAQVLNPDI

-1026 KADGTTEVIPFKEW
+1026 KEDGTTEVIPFKEW
-1040 AKKNNVQEGSEEWN
+1040 AKKNNVTKGSEEWN

-1084 DTVEKQIDNLNK
+1084 DTIEEQIDNLNK

-1111 DNKIVVTSR
+1111 DNKIVITSR

-1251 DPAII
+1251 DPAIM

-1267 NYANSNYGMT
+1267 NYANSEYGMT

-1282 SIANSLKSADIVHD
+1282 SITNSLKSADIVHD

-1359 TIVKNGRQVKVIK
+1359 TIVKNGRQIKVIK

-1386 KAVMSMFEGDNPKF
+1386 NAVMAMFEGDNPKF

-1417 EMQIINES
+1417 EMQIINEN
-1425 GTVVPYTGNKQGEST
+1425 GTVIPYTGNKQGEST

-1457 ITDGNGGTKYVTDVQ
+1457 IPDGNGGTKYVTDVQ
-1472 PIIEFDLKSSFSEN
+1472 PIIEFDLKSSFYEN
-1486 SLPTVE
+1486 NLPTVE
-1492 RKTANQILNQPPI
+1492 RKTANQILNQPPV
-1505 QNEVTTSADNKTNI
+1505 QNEVTTSSDNKANI
-1519 TEDSK
+1519 TEDNK
-1524 DNSTDNIGENE
+1524 DNSTDNTEENE
-1535 QPTLS
+1535 QPALS

-1573 INSST
+1573 A
-1578 TEGNNNSNLITE
+1578 NNSTDEGTSNSLPITE
-1590 EELRELIS
+1590 EYLRELIA
-1598 SGKSPEEIE
+1598 SGKSPEEIQKIIDE
-1607 RIVAERSGKTESK
+1607 MSGKTESK

-1633 ENNEKLGDEKVD
+1633 ENNDKLGDEKVE
-1645 EDIDDEGITTSESK
+1645 EDIDNEGITTSESN

-1669 EQIDEVINKNNIGK
+1669 EQIDEVVNKNNIGK

-1845 NANVSLDED
+1845 DSNVSLDED
-1854 IKNDIEETIEEEVV
+1854 IKNDIQENIEEEVS
-1868 ENIDEAGKE
+1868 ENTDETGQE

-1914 GVVTTNFMEMDKYV
+1914 GEVSTNFMEMDKYI

-1950 ILDKLKEDSSNPI
+1950 VLDKLKEDSSNPI
-1963 SNQLYTKLANAD
+1963 SEQLYIKLSNAD

-2045 GGIATELREI
+2045 GSIATELREI
-2055 GDSQDSVEDKAKKL
+2055 GDSHDNVEDKAKKL
-2069 KSTLEKLGIFVSIS
+2069 KSTLEKLGIFVSIA

-2145 RTLGRGFKVDS
+2145 RTLGRGFKVGG

-2207 RKHWNISNLSVSALT
+2207 RKHWNISNLSISALT

-2298 NQFQSNFEIHDDGTI
+2298 NQFQSNFEIHDDGTV

-2320 RFMTQQIF
+2320 RFMTHQIF

-2352 KRFLTLDAFNNTTN
+2352 KRFLTLDAFNNITN

-2384 DETAFSKLKEDFM
+2384 NEAAFSKLKEDFM

-2482 ISGDLALFAPKAG
+2482 ITGDLALFAPKAG
-2495 KVLNK
+2495 KVLSK
-2500 EDSKHLSSISDKYEK
+2500 KDSKHLSSIPDKYEK
-2515 LRETNRILS
+2515 LRETNRIFT
-2524 EKGVFTDLAKATG
+2524 ENGVFTELAKATG

-2617 QDKIE
+2617 QDKIG

-2680 NNIYEKLSNGEDID
+2680 NDIYEKLSNGEDID

-2753 ETLQDRQGKNVR
+2753 ETLQYRQGKNVR

-2857 VFGEGTIEKLNETL
+2857 VFGEGTIEQLNKTL

-2900 FDNKFHKFAKRLGID
+2900 FDAKFQKFAKRLGID
-2915 ENGNFSDRNK
+2915 DNGNFSDRNK

-2954 QNLDGNFDFKTPLWA
+2954 QDLDGNFDFKTPLWA

-3011 EKLDDNTKNGIIWL
+3011 EKLDDNTKNGIVWL

-3068 IDFSKPPYLK
+3068 IDFSKAPYLK

-3141 YDIDKRFTYGNNY
+3141 YDIDKRFTYGSNY

-3176 ISERTGQDAYKL
+3176 ISERTGHDAYKL
-3188 RKDFENQISE
+3188 KKDFENQISE

-3239 INENIKAK
+3239 INENVKAK

-3290 GLEVEPFKK
+3290 GLTVESFKK
-3299 LDFGGVVSQG
+3299 LNFGGIRTNG
-3309 KVGLLKALPAPGI
+3309 EVGMLKALAAPGI
-3322 DKLRSVADIFTE
+3322 EHPRSIADIFTE

-3360 YIMLTMLGYDMVKL
+3360 YIMLTMLGYDMIKL

-3406 SKSEDA
+3406 SKNEDA
-3412 LQKVLNKYAKD
+3412 LQKVLNKYAD
-3423 IMIWSED
+3423 GFLIWSEENK
-3430 AHDYIELE
+3430 DYIQLE
-3438 SWNFLDYKP
+3438 SWNFLHYKP
-3447 VTSDL
+3447 NTSEL

-3469 TQHNQLSALRF
+3469 TQTNQLSALRF
-3480 MMQLNNEFSNL
+3480 MMQLNEEFNNL

-3508 GVNKLENTLT
+3508 GVNKLENILT
-3518 DLLKESDPYIG
+3518 DLLNVSNPYIS

-3534 SRQADGSI
+3534 SKQEGS
-3542 SLNETNPLTSEAN
+3542 SVVLNETKPLTSEAN

-3577 NDIQDTLNLSDYK
+3577 NDIQDTLNLPDYK

-3604 SAQSKLFTGSVKNE
+3604 SAQSKLFTGSVHNE
-3618 INRLFYNSSENTA
+3618 INRLFYNSPDNTA

-3728 PRNYRQYIPSDYL
+3728 PRNYRQYIPSEYL

-3780 QYVLPVKVEDMRDVK
+3780 QYVLPVKVEDMQYVK
-3795 YEGDNKKIIEFEKE
+3795 YEGDDKDIKDFEEK

-3816 IYDGKNPRN
+3816 IYTGKNPRN

-3871 FKASIISKTPSE
+3871 FKVSIISKTPSE

-3904 NEIANSDSKYSSLAE
+3904 NDIANSDSKYSSLAE

-3930 LEFIEKP
+3930 LEFVEKP

-3961 NDPEATIMEEVLHAF
+3961 VNPDAVIMEEVLHAF

-3982 KYGKTEEGKYIP
+3982 KYGKTEDGKYIP

-4022 LTHKHYMSKIEE
+4022 LAHKHYMSKIEE

-4094 IERLR
+4094 IERLK
-4099 EDNKKVSRVKTGS
+4099 EDNKKASRVKTGS

-4117 YKGADMNGKAKS
+4117 YKDADMNGKAKS

-4236 VKYLVSERYDGKRLF
+4236 VQYLVSERYDGKRLF

>member
-1 MAQDNINQNG
+1 M
-11 QGPKPK
+11 P
-17 KNNPTQVSSLE
+17 
-28 LAHNK
+28 
-33 AKKYLY
+33 
-39 GENKPYGSMY
+39 GENNQKNKNSSTKVTPFDLAVARISKESANDSLSKYGLGAITSSGGKTR
-49 INSIAA
+49 I
-55 PRQNYKKEGY
+55 NYKEAGY
-65 GKAAKQGNWDNLVA
+65 GKAAKKGNWNTLVA
-79 PTSKEH
+79 PRNMAQQAYSE
-85 KAFEQ
+85 
-90 QSLKDIAVDTV
+90 QSLKDIAIDTV
-101 AGYGVKFTSFLLRN
+101 AGYGVKFTSSLLRN

-125 NQLSSNYND
+125 NLMSNNYND
-134 VTYGNWLTRIADS
+134 VTYGNWLTKIADS
-147 MNEYAEDNFKIYQ
+147 MDEYAEENHKIYQ
-160 HPEGDWL
+160 DPTGDWL
-167 NPAFAGKFIQDLSS
+167 NPAFAGKFTQDLSS

-192 QIALVYTTGGIGN
+192 QIGLAYTTGGIGN
-205 ALNLGIKGMRGL
+205 LLNLGTKGMRGL
-217 KIAISILSG
+217 KIATTVLNG
-226 MKQGLV
+226 MKQGMV
-232 NAHSNSRETYNNSK
+232 NSHSNARETYQTAKYNYK
-246 AIYASMGFSEAES
+246 SMGFSDSES
-259 ERMARQAAG
+259 EMMARKAAG

-274 VGGLMA
+274 VGGLVA

-295 NATARSTGID
+295 NATARGTGID

-312 AFKSIGE
+312 AFDSIGE

-336 ISNIAEGLEEVSE
+336 ISNLGEGLEEMLE
-349 TTSSNYAIRKT
+349 TTSSNYATRKT
-360 AGLDYG
+360 AGLSYG
-366 ANEFFGQDNATSFIQ
+366 FDDFFGQDNATSFVQ

-430 DKYTKTLQEYQANP
+430 DKYTKALQEYQANP
-444 TQAGKEKVLQERRK
+444 TQAGKEKVLQERK
-458 LQKAKQGIL
+458 NLQKAKQGIL

-508 ETLQAFGIVDK
+508 ETLQAFGILDK

-567 ANAQIVY
+567 ANAQMVY

-619 GLQNLSPSQQK
+619 GLQSLSPSQQK

-642 GEMSHEDTERFNRI
+642 GEMSHEDTERLNRI
-656 SSADLNNFQDA
+656 SAADLNNFQDA

-689 DKAYREELRK
+689 DKTYREEQRK
-699 KQRDEALAKAKTKE
+699 KQREEALNRAKTAEDVKN
-713 EVEKATT
+713 ATT
-720 AEERENDDEVKNKMK
+720 EEERENDDEVKNKMK

-746 AEGNTKENKPQEV
+746 VEGNTKENKPQEV
-759 VSEKSDD
+759 VSEKTDD
-766 DVIED
+766 DTWED
-771 NPLDNLS
+771 SPFDNLS
-778 DEEKSEYESLA
+778 DEEKSEYENLA

-798 NDDTLESILNA
+798 NDDDALESILNA

-835 VKGITDKLS
+835 LKGITDKLS

-855 NHMSEVVGKDKTDS
+855 NHMAEVVGKDKTDS

-888 MELNNVY
+888 IELNNVY

-934 AVVGFTDTNKPIRES
+934 AIVGFTDTNKPIRES

-978 GEIKRVDTNNLNNS
+978 GEIKRVDTNNLNNP
-992 EGNSQVLNPDI
+992 EDNSQVLNPDI

-1026 KADGTTEVIPFKEW
+1026 KEDGTTEVIPFKEW
-1040 AKKNNVQEGSEEWN
+1040 AKKNNVTKGSEEWN

-1084 DTVEKQIDNLNK
+1084 DTIEEQIDNLNK
-1096 ARANA
+1096 ARTNA

-1111 DNKIVVTSR
+1111 DNKIVITSR

-1251 DPAII
+1251 DPAMI

-1359 TIVKNGRQVKVIK
+1359 TIVKNDRQVKVIK

-1386 KAVMSMFEGDNPKF
+1386 NAVMAMFEGDNPKF

-1457 ITDGNGGTKYVTDVQ
+1457 IPDGNGGTKYVTDVQ

-1486 SLPTVE
+1486 NLPTVE
-1492 RKTANQILNQPPI
+1492 RKTAAQLLEQSDRNNRVQEENKTSEDKPTQENKPITMEEAKKMLEDGVPAEEVQRLLNS
-1505 QNEVTTSADNKTNI
+1505 QNNTSENTSTTSSNSEFSSYEEARRAMEKMNNEANG
-1519 TEDSK
+1519 TE
-1524 DNSTDNIGENE
+1524 
-1535 QPTLS
+1535 
-1540 EDEVRELIMSGMN
+1540 
-1553 PDDIEKLVY
+1553 
-1562 PKTYAKKQQEK
+1562 
-1573 INSST
+1573 
-1578 TEGNNNSNLITE
+1578 
-1590 EELRELIS
+1590 
-1598 SGKSPEEIE
+1598 
-1607 RIVAERSGKTESK
+1607 
-1620 EQPDNFK
+1620 F
-1627 PVEPTP
+1627 VEPTP
-1633 ENNEKLGDEKVD
+1633 ENNEKLGDEKVY

-1705 FTEEMRKAFADT
+1705 FTDEMRKAFADT

-1734 NALTISVLRKLKDK
+1734 NALTISILRKLKDK
-1748 SNIKNKKFNVSAVQD
+1748 SSIKNKKFNVSAVQD

-1845 NANVSLDED
+1845 DSNVSLDED
-1854 IKNDIEETIEEEVV
+1854 IKNDIEENIEEEVV
-1868 ENIDEAGKE
+1868 ENIDEAGQE

-1914 GVVTTNFMEMDKYV
+1914 GEISTNFMEMDKYV

-1941 IGLPSSFDL
+1941 IGLPSSFEL
-1950 ILDKLKEDSSNPI
+1950 VLDKLKEDSSNPI
-1963 SNQLYTKLANAD
+1963 SEQLYIKLSNAD

-2145 RTLGRGFKVDS
+2145 RTLGRGFKVGG

-2207 RKHWNISNLSVSALT
+2207 RKHWNISNLSISALT

-2257 EKVGDTGTIPL
+2257 EKVGNTGTIPL

-2298 NQFQSNFEIHDDGTI
+2298 NQFQSNFEIHEDGTV

-2320 RFMTQQIF
+2320 RFMAQQIF

-2352 KRFLTLDAFNNTTN
+2352 KRFLTLDAFNNITN
-2366 NQGVSIHDA
+2366 NQGVAIHDA

-2384 DETAFSKLKEDFM
+2384 DEAAFSKLKEDFM

-2412 SKNYAYDALSDET
+2412 SKNYAYDALSNET

-2439 EKYLSSKFRIDESKP
+2439 EKYLSSKFRIDESKS

-2482 ISGDLALFAPKAG
+2482 ITGDLALFAPKAG
-2495 KVLNK
+2495 KVLSRTDADYLK
-2500 EDSKHLSSISDKYEK
+2500 GIKDKYEK
-2515 LRETNRILS
+2515 LRETNRIFT
-2524 EKGVFTDLAKATG
+2524 ENGVFTELAKATG

-2588 SEEGKKLLSNI
+2588 DERGRTLLSNI

-2656 TTWKEHLESM
+2656 TTWKEHLESI

-2900 FDNKFHKFAKRLGID
+2900 FDNKFQKFAKRLGID

-2954 QNLDGNFDFKTPLWA
+2954 EDLDGNFDFKTPLWA

-2996 QLISTSSEGFEKTNY
+2996 QLVSTSSEGFEKTNY
-3011 EKLDDNTKNGIIWL
+3011 DKLDDNTKNGIIWL

-3141 YDIDKRFTYGNNY
+3141 YDIDKRFTYGSNY

-3299 LDFGGVVSQG
+3299 LDFGGVISQG
-3309 KVGLLKALPAPGI
+3309 KVGLLKALPAPGVENP
-3322 DKLRSVADIFTE
+3322 RSVADIFTE

-3406 SKSEDA
+3406 SKNEDA
-3412 LQKVLNKYAKD
+3412 LQKVLNKYAEG

-3480 MMQLNNEFSNL
+3480 MVQLNTEFSNL

-3518 DLLKESDPYIG
+3518 DLLNVSNPYIS

-3534 SRQADGSI
+3534 SKQEGSLVV
-3542 SLNETNPLTSEAN
+3542 LNETKPLTSEAN

-3577 NDIQDTLNLSDYK
+3577 NDIQDTLNLPDYK

-3618 INRLFYNSSENTA
+3618 INRLFYNSSENIA

-3728 PRNYRQYIPSDYL
+3728 PRNYRQYIPSEYL

-3795 YEGDNKKIIEFEKE
+3795 YEGDDKNIIEFEKE

-3904 NEIANSDSKYSSLAE
+3904 NDIANSDSKYSSLAE

-3930 LEFIEKP
+3930 LEFVEKP

-3948 TNSIKLNTAIELN
+3948 TNTIKLNTAIDLN
-3961 NDPEATIMEEVLHAF
+3961 VNPDAVIIEEVLHAF
-3976 TVEDLK
+3976 TVEDFK
-3982 KYGKTEEGKYIP
+3982 KYGKTEDGRYIP

-4022 LTHKHYMSKIEE
+4022 LAHKHYMSKIEE

-4094 IERLR
+4094 IERLK
-4099 EDNKKVSRVKTGS
+4099 EDNKKASRIKTGS

-4180 ITSED
+4180 ITSAD
-4185 IDTILENFFAGNTPL
+4185 IDTLLENFFAGNTPL

-4236 VKYLVSERYDGKRLF
+4236 VQYLVSERYDGKRLF

-4259 RLTPNTPKATLDKKV
+4259 RLTSNTPKATLDKKV

>member
-1 MAQDNINQNG
+1 MAIDNN
-11 QGPKPK
+11 KPVPNNN
-17 KNNPTQVSSLE
+17 NNPVKVDKIGVSLSKYRKQLDAGKRFGS
-28 LAHNK
+28 AHTD
-33 AKKYLY
+33 
-39 GENKPYGSMY
+39 
-49 INSIAA
+49 SIAK
-55 PRQNYKKEGY
+55 PRQDYEAMGY
-65 GKAAKQGNWDNLVA
+65 GKAAKQGKWDNLIA
-79 PTSKEH
+79 PASKSTR
-85 KAFEQ
+85 AYEQ
-90 QSLKDIAVDTV
+90 QSLKDLVTDTV
-101 AGYGVKFTSFLLRN
+101 AGLSIKTASGFLRSY
-115 FGDEDYVDMY
+115 GDEDYIDMY
-125 NQLSSNYND
+125 NMLADNGRNA
-134 VTYGNWLTRIADS
+134 TYGNWLTDIAD
-147 MNEYAEDNFKIYQ
+147 NLDEYADENFRIYQ
-160 HPEGDWL
+160 NPNGDWL
-167 NPAFAGKFIQDLSS
+167 NAAYAAGSIQGTGNSIGMGLAEGSKQAALFAL
-181 TMGMMAGEGLK
+181 
-192 QIALVYTTGGIGN
+192 TGGAGN
-205 ALNLGIKGMRGL
+205 ALNLSTKALRGIKLATAVVNGFREG
-217 KIAISILSG
+217 I
-226 MKQGLV
+226 V
-232 NAHSNSRETYNNSK
+232 NAHSNARDTYKSSK
-246 AIYASMGFSEAES
+246 DVYKSMGFSDVQAD
-259 ERMARQAAG
+259 MLARKAAS

-274 VGGLMA
+274 VGA
-280 LNALQSLAFMGKMKL
+280 LTVVNALQSIAFMGKLKL
-295 NATARSTGID
+295 NATARGAGID
-305 LNFGVSG
+305 LNFGVGG
-312 AFKSIGE
+312 AFESIGE
-319 KFFKNASPLKQ
+319 RLFKNSSKLTQ
-330 KIGGFL
+330 KVGGFL
-336 ISNIAEGLEEVSE
+336 VSNIAEGTEEMLEGM
-349 TTSSNYAIRKT
+349 SSDYAVRNSI
-360 AGLDYG
+360 GLDYG
-366 ANEFFGQDNATSFIQ
+366 MKEVLSGNNTESFAQ
-381 GVAGNLVLGGM
+381 GVVGNLVLGNM

-402 KLAKRFNEFLEKS
+402 KLAQRFNEFLEKS

-430 DKYTKTLQEYQANP
+430 DKYTKALQEYQANP
-444 TQAGKEKVLQERRK
+444 TQAGKEKVLQERK
-458 LQKAKQGIL
+458 NLQKAKQGIL

-508 ETLQAFGIVDK
+508 EILQAFGILDK

-567 ANAQIVY
+567 ANAQMVY

-619 GLQNLSPSQQK
+619 GLQSLSLSQQK

-642 GEMSHEDTERFNRI
+642 GEMSHEDTERLNRI
-656 SSADLNNFQDA
+656 SAADLNNFQDA

-689 DKAYREELRK
+689 DKTYREEQRK
-699 KQRDEALAKAKTKE
+699 KQREEALNRAKTAEDVKN
-713 EVEKATT
+713 ATT
-720 AEERENDDEVKNKMK
+720 EEERENDDEVKNKMK

-759 VSEKSDD
+759 VSEKTDD
-766 DVIED
+766 DTWED
-771 NPLDNLS
+771 SPFDNLS
-778 DEEKSEYESLA
+778 DEEKSEYENLA

-798 NDDTLESILNA
+798 NDDDALESILNA

-835 VKGITDKLS
+835 LKGITDKLS

-855 NHMSEVVGKDKTDS
+855 NHMAEVVGKDKTDS

-888 MELNNVY
+888 IELNNVY

-934 AVVGFTDTNKPIRES
+934 AIVGFTDTNKPIRES

-978 GEIKRVDTNNLNNS
+978 GEIKRVDTNNLNNP
-992 EGNSQVLNPDI
+992 EDNSQVLNPDI

-1026 KADGTTEVIPFKEW
+1026 KEDGTTEVIPFKEW
-1040 AKKNNVQEGSEEWN
+1040 AKKNNVTKGSEEWN

-1084 DTVEKQIDNLNK
+1084 DTIEEQIDNLNK

-1251 DPAII
+1251 DPAMI

-1359 TIVKNGRQVKVIK
+1359 TIVKNDRQVKVIK

-1386 KAVMSMFEGDNPKF
+1386 NAVMAMFEGDNPKF

-1417 EMQIINES
+1417 EMQIINAS

-1457 ITDGNGGTKYVTDVQ
+1457 IPDGNGGTKYVTDVQ

-1486 SLPTVE
+1486 NLPTVE
-1492 RKTANQILNQPPI
+1492 RKTAAQLLEQSDRNNRVQEENKTSEDKPTQENKPITMEEAKKMLEDGVPAEEVQRLLNS
-1505 QNEVTTSADNKTNI
+1505 QNNTSENTSTTSSNSEFSSYEEARRAMEKMNNEANG
-1519 TEDSK
+1519 TE
-1524 DNSTDNIGENE
+1524 
-1535 QPTLS
+1535 
-1540 EDEVRELIMSGMN
+1540 
-1553 PDDIEKLVY
+1553 
-1562 PKTYAKKQQEK
+1562 
-1573 INSST
+1573 
-1578 TEGNNNSNLITE
+1578 
-1590 EELRELIS
+1590 
-1598 SGKSPEEIE
+1598 
-1607 RIVAERSGKTESK
+1607 
-1620 EQPDNFK
+1620 F
-1627 PVEPTP
+1627 VEPTP
-1633 ENNEKLGDEKVD
+1633 ENNEKLGNEKVD

-1705 FTEEMRKAFADT
+1705 FTDEMRKAFADT

-1771 ELKRIKR
+1771 ELKKIKR

-1845 NANVSLDED
+1845 DSNVSLDED
-1854 IKNDIEETIEEEVV
+1854 IKNDIEKTIEEEVV
-1868 ENIDEAGKE
+1868 ENIDEAGQE

-1914 GVVTTNFMEMDKYV
+1914 GEVSTNFMEMDKYV

-1950 ILDKLKEDSSNPI
+1950 VLDKLKEDSSNPI
-1963 SNQLYTKLANAD
+1963 SEQLYIKLANAD

-2069 KSTLEKLGIFVSIS
+2069 KSTLEKLGIFVSIV
-2083 NLENKLKGKVNIFRG
+2083 NLENKLKGKVNIFKG

-2145 RTLGRGFKVDS
+2145 RTLGRGFKVGG

-2207 RKHWNISNLSVSALT
+2207 RKHWNISNLSISALT

-2238 IDYAI
+2238 IDYTI

-2298 NQFQSNFEIHDDGTI
+2298 NQFQSNFEIHEDGTV

-2352 KRFLTLDAFNNTTN
+2352 KRFLTLDAFNNITN
-2366 NQGVSIHDA
+2366 SQGVSIHDA
-2375 IIALAEKGG
+2375 IIALTEKGG
-2384 DETAFSKLKEDFM
+2384 DEAAFSKLKEDFM

-2495 KVLNK
+2495 KVLSK

-2524 EKGVFTDLAKATG
+2524 EKGVFTELAKATG

-2588 SEEGKKLLSNI
+2588 SEEGRTLLSNI
-2599 EGLENQIE
+2599 EGLEKQIE

-2680 NNIYEKLSNGEDID
+2680 NDIYEKLSNGEDID

-2705 KPLYAGPANEGINA
+2705 KPLYAGPANDGINA

-2742 GLKLDKVRTAL
+2742 GLKLDKVRAAL

-2857 VFGEGTIEKLNETL
+2857 VFGEGTIEQLNKTL
-2871 FKDEPIKVEDGKLS
+2871 FKDEPIKVKDGKLS

-2900 FDNKFHKFAKRLGID
+2900 FDNKFQKFAKRLGID

-2925 TIKALQQML
+2925 TIKALKQML

-2954 QNLDGNFDFKTPLWA
+2954 QDLDGNFDFKTPLWA

-3011 EKLDDNTKNGIIWL
+3011 EKLNDNTKNGIIWL

-3039 NGEIIESEVLLQSKF
+3039 NGEIIESEVLLQYKF

-3141 YDIDKRFTYGNNY
+3141 YDIDKRFTYGSNY

-3188 RKDFENQISE
+3188 KKDFENQISE
-3198 NIMIDTYRSVFKTPD
+3198 NIMIDTYRSVFKTSD

-3406 SKSEDA
+3406 SKNEDA
-3412 LQKVLNKYAKD
+3412 LQKVLNKYAEG

-3480 MMQLNNEFSNL
+3480 MMKLNTEFSNL

-3542 SLNETNPLTSEAN
+3542 SLNGAKPLTSEAN

-3577 NDIQDTLNLSDYK
+3577 NDIQDTLNLPDYK

-3646 NLFATELMMD
+3646 NLFATELMVD

-3795 YEGDNKKIIEFEKE
+3795 YEGDDKNIIEFEKE

-3930 LEFIEKP
+3930 LEFVEKP

-3961 NDPEATIMEEVLHAF
+3961 NDPEDTIMEEVLHAF

-4099 EDNKKVSRVKTGS
+4099 EDNKKASRVKTGS

-4185 IDTILENFFAGNTPL
+4185 IDTLLENFFAGNTPL

-4236 VKYLVSERYDGKRLF
+4236 VQYLVSERYDGKRLF

-4259 RLTPNTPKATLDKKV
+4259 KLTSNTPKATLDKKV

>member
-1 MAQDNINQNG
+1 M
-11 QGPKPK
+11 P
-17 KNNPTQVSSLE
+17 
-28 LAHNK
+28 
-33 AKKYLY
+33 
-39 GENKPYGSMY
+39 GENNQKSKNGSTKVTPFDLAVARISKESANDSLSKYGLGAITSSGGKTR
-49 INSIAA
+49 I
-55 PRQNYKKEGY
+55 NYKEAGY
-65 GKAAKQGNWDNLVA
+65 GKAAKKGNWNTLVA
-79 PTSKEH
+79 PRNMAQQAYSE
-85 KAFEQ
+85 
-90 QSLKDIAVDTV
+90 QSLKDIAIDTV
-101 AGYGVKFTSFLLRN
+101 AGYGVKFTSSLLRN

-125 NQLSSNYND
+125 NLMSNNYND
-134 VTYGNWLTRIADS
+134 VTYGNWLTKIADS
-147 MNEYAEDNFKIYQ
+147 MDEYAEENHKIYQ
-160 HPEGDWL
+160 DPTGDWL
-167 NPAFAGKFIQDLSS
+167 NPAFAGKFTQDLSS

-192 QIALVYTTGGIGN
+192 QIGLAYTTGGIGN
-205 ALNLGIKGMRGL
+205 LLNLGTKGMRGL
-217 KIAISILSG
+217 KIATTVLNG
-226 MKQGLV
+226 MKQGMV
-232 NAHSNSRETYNNSK
+232 NAHSNARETYQTAKYNYK
-246 AIYASMGFSEAES
+246 SMGFSDSES
-259 ERMARQAAG
+259 EMMARKAAG

-274 VGGLMA
+274 VGGLVA

-295 NATARSTGID
+295 NATARGTGID

-312 AFKSIGE
+312 AFDSIGE

-336 ISNIAEGLEEVSE
+336 ISNLGEGLEEMLE
-349 TTSSNYAIRKT
+349 TTSSNYATRKT
-360 AGLDYG
+360 AGLSYG
-366 ANEFFGQDNATSFIQ
+366 FDDFFGQDNATSFVQ

-402 KLAKRFNEFLEKS
+402 KLAQRFNEFLEKS

-430 DKYTKTLQEYQANP
+430 DKYTKALKDYQDNP

-500 QAIQSNDT
+500 EAIQSNDI
-508 ETLQAFGIVDK
+508 ETLQAFGILDK

-531 MLKESAEYLDFADQ
+531 MLKESTEYLDFANQ

-567 ANAQIVY
+567 ANAQMVY

-642 GEMSHEDTERFNRI
+642 GEMSHEDTEILNRI
-656 SSADLNNFQDA
+656 SAADLSNFQDA

-689 DKAYREELRK
+689 DKAYREEIRK
-699 KQRDEALAKAKTKE
+699 KQREEALAKAKTKE

-759 VSEKSDD
+759 VSEKSND

-798 NDDTLESILNA
+798 NDDDALESILNA

-888 MELNNVY
+888 IELNNVY

-926 EGLTETQG
+926 DGLTETQG

-978 GEIKRVDTNNLNNS
+978 GEIKRVDTNNLNNP
-992 EGNSQVLNPDI
+992 EDNSQVLNPDI
-1003 VMKGSELEVIIPQD
+1003 VMKGSELEVIIPQN

-1026 KADGTTEVIPFKEW
+1026 KEDGTTEVIPFKEW
-1040 AKKNNVQEGSEEWN
+1040 AKKNNVTKGSEEWN

-1084 DTVEKQIDNLNK
+1084 DTIEEQIDNLNK
-1096 ARANA
+1096 ARSNA
-1101 DRIRKAVLSG
+1101 DRIRKAVLNG

-1152 DLQDGTSTAQSPVN
+1152 DLQDGTSTAESPVN

-1251 DPAII
+1251 DPAIM

-1267 NYANSNYGMT
+1267 NYANSEYGMT

-1386 KAVMSMFEGDNPKF
+1386 NAVMAMFEGDNPKF

-1417 EMQIINES
+1417 EMQIINEN
-1425 GTVVPYTGNKQGEST
+1425 GTVIPYTGNKQGEST

-1457 ITDGNGGTKYVTDVQ
+1457 IPDGNGGTKYVTDVQ

-1486 SLPTVE
+1486 NLPTVE
-1492 RKTANQILNQPPI
+1492 RKTAAQLLEQSDRNNRVQEENKTSEDKPTQENKPITMEEAKKMLEDGVPAEEVQRLLNS
-1505 QNEVTTSADNKTNI
+1505 QNNTSENTSTTSSNSEFSSYEEARRAMEKMNNEANG
-1519 TEDSK
+1519 TE
-1524 DNSTDNIGENE
+1524 
-1535 QPTLS
+1535 
-1540 EDEVRELIMSGMN
+1540 
-1553 PDDIEKLVY
+1553 
-1562 PKTYAKKQQEK
+1562 
-1573 INSST
+1573 
-1578 TEGNNNSNLITE
+1578 
-1590 EELRELIS
+1590 
-1598 SGKSPEEIE
+1598 
-1607 RIVAERSGKTESK
+1607 
-1620 EQPDNFK
+1620 F
-1627 PVEPTP
+1627 VEPTP
-1633 ENNEKLGDEKVD
+1633 ENNEKLGDEKVY

-1705 FTEEMRKAFADT
+1705 FTDEMRKAFADT

-1748 SNIKNKKFNVSAVQD
+1748 SNINNKKFNVSTVQD

-1845 NANVSLDED
+1845 DSNVSLDED
-1854 IKNDIEETIEEEVV
+1854 IKNDIQENIEEEAV
-1868 ENIDEAGKE
+1868 ENIDEAEQE

-1914 GVVTTNFMEMDKYV
+1914 GEVSTNFMEMDKYV

-1941 IGLPSSFDL
+1941 IGLPSSFEL
-1950 ILDKLKEDSSNPI
+1950 VLDKLKEDSSNPI
-1963 SNQLYTKLANAD
+1963 SEQLYIKLSNAD

-2069 KSTLEKLGIFVSIS
+2069 KSTLEKLGIFVSIA
-2083 NLENKLKGKVNIFRG
+2083 NIENKLKGKVNIFRG

-2115 SDGSLASSDI
+2115 SDSSLASSDI

-2145 RTLGRGFKVDS
+2145 RTLGRGFKVGG

-2207 RKHWNISNLSVSALT
+2207 RKHWNISNLSISALT

-2238 IDYAI
+2238 IDYTI

-2268 RFATVFNF
+2268 RVATVFNF

-2298 NQFQSNFEIHDDGTI
+2298 NQFQSNFEIHDDGTV

-2328 GAEFDRIVHSYQ
+2328 GAEFDRIVHSYK

-2352 KRFLTLDAFNNTTN
+2352 KRFLTLDAFNNITN
-2366 NQGVSIHDA
+2366 NQGVAIHDA

-2384 DETAFSKLKEDFM
+2384 DKSAFSKLKEDFM

-2412 SKNYAYDALSDET
+2412 SKNYAYDALSNET

-2439 EKYLSSKFRIDESKP
+2439 EKYLSSKFRIDESKS

-2467 FVANNMLHKAMMSQL
+2467 FVANNILHKAMMSQL
-2482 ISGDLALFAPKAG
+2482 ITGDLALFAPKAG
-2495 KVLNK
+2495 KVLSRTDADYLK
-2500 EDSKHLSSISDKYEK
+2500 GIKDKYEK
-2515 LRETNRILS
+2515 LRETNRIFT
-2524 EKGVFTDLAKATG
+2524 ENGVFTELAKATG
-2537 ENMLKRMA
+2537 ENMLKRMT

-2588 SEEGKKLLSNI
+2588 DERGRTLLSNI

-2742 GLKLDKVRTAL
+2742 GLKLDKVRAAL

-2765 MSYQSANKIGALTTG
+2765 MSYQSANKIGALTTS

-2796 KLAKSSLQLDRKYFK
+2796 KLVKSSLQLDRKYFK

-2850 EAKIFPN
+2850 DAKIFPN

-2871 FKDEPIKVEDGKLS
+2871 FKDEPIKVEDSKLS

-2900 FDNKFHKFAKRLGID
+2900 FDSKFHKFAKRLGID

-2954 QNLDGNFDFKTPLWA
+2954 EDLDGNFDFKIPLWA

-3141 YDIDKRFTYGNNY
+3141 YDIDKRFTYGSNY

-3309 KVGLLKALPAPGI
+3309 KVGLLKALLAPGI

-3406 SKSEDA
+3406 SESEDA

-3438 SWNFLDYKP
+3438 SWNFLNYKP

-3518 DLLKESDPYIG
+3518 DLLKESNPYIG

-3534 SRQADGSI
+3534 SRQANGSI

-3577 NDIQDTLNLSDYK
+3577 NDIQDTLNLPDYK

-3728 PRNYRQYIPSDYL
+3728 PRNYRQYIPSEYL

-3780 QYVLPVKVEDMRDVK
+3780 QYVLPVKVEDIRDVK
-3795 YEGDNKKIIEFEKE
+3795 YEGDDKNIIEFEKE

-3825 VFKRKHYSEGDI
+3825 VFKIKHYSEGAI

-3904 NEIANSDSKYSSLAE
+3904 NDIANSDSKYSSIAE

-3930 LEFIEKP
+3930 IEFVKKP

-3961 NDPEATIMEEVLHAF
+3961 VNPDAVIMEEVLHAF

-3982 KYGKTEEGKYIP
+3982 KYGKTEDGRYIP

-4022 LTHKHYMSKIEE
+4022 LAHKHYMSKIEE

-4049 DNTKQNGK
+4049 DNAKQNGK

-4094 IERLR
+4094 IERLK
-4099 EDNKKVSRVKTGS
+4099 EDNKKASRVKTGS

-4170 ISVIDQFKDD
+4170 ISVIEQFKDD
-4180 ITSED
+4180 ITSAD
-4185 IDTILENFFAGNTPL
+4185 IDTILENFFAGNIPL

-4236 VKYLVSERYDGKRLF
+4236 VQYLVSERYNGKRLF

-4259 RLTPNTPKATLDKKV
+4259 KLTPNTPKATLDKKV

>member
-1 MAQDNINQNG
+1 M
-11 QGPKPK
+11 P
-17 KNNPTQVSSLE
+17 
-28 LAHNK
+28 
-33 AKKYLY
+33 
-39 GENKPYGSMY
+39 GENNQKSKNSSTKVTPFDLAVARISKESANDSLSKYGLGAITSSGGKTR
-49 INSIAA
+49 I
-55 PRQNYKKEGY
+55 NYKEAGY
-65 GKAAKQGNWDNLVA
+65 GKAAKKGNWNTLVA
-79 PTSKEH
+79 PRNMAQQSYNE
-85 KAFEQ
+85 
-90 QSLKDIAVDTV
+90 QSLKDIAIDTV
-101 AGYGVKFTSFLLRN
+101 AGYGVKFTSSLLRN

-125 NQLSSNYND
+125 NLMSNNYND
-134 VTYGNWLTRIADS
+134 VTYGNWLTKIADS
-147 MNEYAEDNFKIYQ
+147 MDEYAEENYKIYQ
-160 HPEGDWL
+160 DPTGDWL
-167 NPAFAGKFIQDLSS
+167 NPAFAGKFTQDLSS

-192 QIALVYTTGGIGN
+192 QIGLAYTTGGIGN
-205 ALNLGIKGMRGL
+205 LLNLGTKGMRGL
-217 KIAISILSG
+217 KIATTVLNG
-226 MKQGLV
+226 MKQGMV
-232 NAHSNSRETYNNSK
+232 NAHSNARETYQTAKYNYK
-246 AIYASMGFSEAES
+246 SMGFSDSES
-259 ERMARQAAG
+259 EMMARKAAG

-274 VGGLMA
+274 VGGLVA

-295 NATARSTGID
+295 NATARGTGID

-312 AFKSIGE
+312 AFDSIGE

-336 ISNIAEGLEEVSE
+336 ISNLGEGLEEMLE
-349 TTSSNYAIRKT
+349 TTSSNYATRKT
-360 AGLDYG
+360 AGLSYG
-366 ANEFFGQDNATSFIQ
+366 FDDFFGQDNATSFVQ

-402 KLAKRFNEFLEKS
+402 KLAQRFNEFLEKS

-430 DKYTKTLQEYQANP
+430 DKYTKALKDYQDNP

-552 ALDNY
+552 ALNNY

-567 ANAQIVY
+567 ANAQMVY

-608 VKIDMEIKALK
+608 IKIDMEIKALK

-642 GEMSHEDTERFNRI
+642 GEMSHEDTERLNRI
-656 SSADLNNFQDA
+656 SAADLNNFQDT

-689 DKAYREELRK
+689 DKTYREEQRK
-699 KQRDEALAKAKTKE
+699 KQREEALNKAKTAE
-713 EVEKATT
+713 EVKNATT
-720 AEERENDDEVKNKMK
+720 AEERENDDDVKNKMK
-735 QAEASDYAESL
+735 QAQASDYAESL

-766 DVIED
+766 DVVED

-798 NDDTLESILNA
+798 NDDNALESILNA

-826 DKKKNLIET
+826 DKKKNLIDT

-855 NHMSEVVGKDKTDS
+855 NHMAEVVGKDKTDS

-971 VEVDEQT
+971 VKVDEQT
-978 GEIKRVDTNNLNNS
+978 GEIKRVDTNNLNNP
-992 EGNSQVLNPDI
+992 EDNAQVLNPDI
-1003 VMKGSELEVIIPQD
+1003 VMKGSELEVIIPDD

-1026 KADGTTEVIPFKEW
+1026 KSDGTTEVVPFKEW
-1040 AKKNNVQEGSEEWN
+1040 AKKNNVKGGSEEWN

-1084 DTVEKQIDNLNK
+1084 DTIEEQIDNLNK

-1208 LKGNDITKGEKIDDI
+1208 LKGNDITKDEKIDDI

-1251 DPAII
+1251 DPAMI

-1372 ASGFNYKAPNLQGA
+1372 ANGFNYKAPNLQGA
-1386 KAVMSMFEGDNPKF
+1386 NAIMAMFEGDNPKF

-1417 EMQIINES
+1417 EMQIINEN
-1425 GTVVPYTGNKQGEST
+1425 GTVIPYTGNKQGEST

-1457 ITDGNGGTKYVTDVQ
+1457 IPDGNGGTKYVTDVQ

-1486 SLPTVE
+1486 NLPTVE
-1492 RKTANQILNQPPI
+1492 RKTAAQLLEQSDRNNRVQEENKTSEDKPTQENKPITMEEAKKMLEDGVPAEEVQRLLNS
-1505 QNEVTTSADNKTNI
+1505 QNNTSENTSTTS
-1519 TEDSK
+1519 S
-1524 DNSTDNIGENE
+1524 NSEFSSYE
-1535 QPTLS
+1535 
-1540 EDEVRELIMSGMN
+1540 EVRRVMEKMN
-1553 PDDIEKLVY
+1553 NE
-1562 PKTYAKKQQEK
+1562 A
-1573 INSST
+1573 NG
-1578 TEGNNNSNLITE
+1578 TE
-1590 EELRELIS
+1590 
-1598 SGKSPEEIE
+1598 
-1607 RIVAERSGKTESK
+1607 
-1620 EQPDNFK
+1620 F
-1627 PVEPTP
+1627 VEPTP
-1633 ENNEKLGDEKVD
+1633 ENNEKLGDEKVY

-1705 FTEEMRKAFADT
+1705 FTDEMRKAFADT

-1748 SNIKNKKFNVSAVQD
+1748 SNINNKKFNVSTVQD

-1845 NANVSLDED
+1845 DSNVSLDED
-1854 IKNDIEETIEEEVV
+1854 IKNDIEKTIEEEVV
-1868 ENIDEAGKE
+1868 ENIDEAGQE

-1914 GVVTTNFMEMDKYV
+1914 GEISTNFMEMDKYV

-1950 ILDKLKEDSSNPI
+1950 VLDKLKEDSSNPI
-1963 SNQLYTKLANAD
+1963 SEQLYIKLSNAD

-2145 RTLGRGFKVDS
+2145 RTLGRGFKVGD

-2207 RKHWNISNLSVSALT
+2207 RKHWNISNLSISALT

-2257 EKVGDTGTIPL
+2257 EKVGNTGTIPL

-2298 NQFQSNFEIHDDGTI
+2298 NQFQSNFEIHDDGTV

-2352 KRFLTLDAFNNTTN
+2352 KRFLTLDAFNNITN
-2366 NQGVSIHDA
+2366 NQGVAIHDA

-2384 DETAFSKLKEDFM
+2384 DESAFSKLKEDFM

-2412 SKNYAYDALSDET
+2412 SKNYAYDALSNET

-2439 EKYLSSKFRIDESKP
+2439 EKYLSSKFRIDESKS

-2482 ISGDLALFAPKAG
+2482 ITGDLALFAPKAG
-2495 KVLNK
+2495 KVLSRTDADYLK
-2500 EDSKHLSSISDKYEK
+2500 GIKDKYEK
-2515 LRETNRILS
+2515 LRETNRIFT
-2524 EKGVFTDLAKATG
+2524 ENGVFTELAKATG

-2588 SEEGKKLLSNI
+2588 DERGRTLLSNI

-2656 TTWKEHLESM
+2656 TTWKEHLESI

-2680 NNIYEKLSNGEDID
+2680 NNIYEKLSNREDID
-2694 SSEISFIMQPM
+2694 YSEISFIMQPM

-2742 GLKLDKVRTAL
+2742 GLKLDKVRAAL

-2850 EAKIFPN
+2850 DAKIFPN
-2857 VFGEGTIEKLNETL
+2857 VFGDGTIEKLNETL
-2871 FKDEPIKVEDGKLS
+2871 FKDEPLKVEDGKLS

-2900 FDNKFHKFAKRLGID
+2900 FDSKFHKFANRLGID
-2915 ENGNFSDRNK
+2915 GNGNFSDRNK

-2954 QNLDGNFDFKTPLWA
+2954 EDLDGNFDFKTPLWA

-3011 EKLDDNTKNGIIWL
+3011 DKLDDNTKNGIIWL

-3141 YDIDKRFTYGNNY
+3141 YDIDKRFTYGSNY

-3176 ISERTGQDAYKL
+3176 ISERTSQDAYKL
-3188 RKDFENQISE
+3188 KKDFENQISE

-3480 MMQLNNEFSNL
+3480 MMQLNIEFSNL

-3508 GVNKLENTLT
+3508 GVNKLKNTLT

-3542 SLNETNPLTSEAN
+3542 SLNGTNPLTSEAN

-3577 NDIQDTLNLSDYK
+3577 NDIQDTLNLPDYK

-3728 PRNYRQYIPSDYL
+3728 PRNYRQYIPSEYL
-3741 DLIGANDNIRQAG
+3741 DLIGANDNIRHAG

-3780 QYVLPVKVEDMRDVK
+3780 QYVLSVKVEDMRNVK
-3795 YEGDNKKIIEFEKE
+3795 YEGDDKNIIEFEKE

-3904 NEIANSDSKYSSLAE
+3904 NDIANSDSKYNSLAE

-3930 LEFIEKP
+3930 IEFVEKP

-3961 NDPEATIMEEVLHAF
+3961 VNPDAVIMEEVLHAF

-3982 KYGKTEEGKYIP
+3982 KYGKTEDGRYIP

-4009 EIAKAHVDIDQDN
+4009 EIAKFHVDIDQDN
-4022 LTHKHYMSKIEE
+4022 LAHKHYMSKIEE

-4094 IERLR
+4094 IERLK
-4099 EDNKKVSRVKTGS
+4099 EDNKKASRIKTGS

-4180 ITSED
+4180 ITSAD

-4236 VKYLVSERYDGKRLF
+4236 VQYLVSERYDGKRLF

-4259 RLTPNTPKATLDKKV
+4259 KLTKNTPKATLDKKV
-4274 VTRENVGFT
+4274 VARENVGFT

>member
-1 MAQDNINQNG
+1 MAIDNN
-11 QGPKPK
+11 KPVPNNN
-17 KNNPTQVSSLE
+17 NNPVKVDKIGVSLSKYRKQLDAGKRFGS
-28 LAHNK
+28 AHTD
-33 AKKYLY
+33 
-39 GENKPYGSMY
+39 
-49 INSIAA
+49 SIAK
-55 PRQNYKKEGY
+55 PRQDYEAMGY
-65 GKAAKQGNWDNLVA
+65 GKAAKQGKWDNLIA
-79 PTSKEH
+79 PASKSTR
-85 KAFEQ
+85 AYEQ
-90 QSLKDIAVDTV
+90 QSLKDLVTDTV
-101 AGYGVKFTSFLLRN
+101 AGLSIKTASGFLRSY
-115 FGDEDYVDMY
+115 GDEDYIDMY
-125 NQLSSNYND
+125 NMLADNGRNA
-134 VTYGNWLTRIADS
+134 TYGNWLTDIAD
-147 MNEYAEDNFKIYQ
+147 NLDEYADENFRIYQ
-160 HPEGDWL
+160 NPNGDWL
-167 NPAFAGKFIQDLSS
+167 NAAYAAGSIQGMGNSIGMGLAEGSKQAALFAL
-181 TMGMMAGEGLK
+181 
-192 QIALVYTTGGIGN
+192 TGGAGN
-205 ALNLGIKGMRGL
+205 ALNLSTKALRGIKLATAVVNGFREG
-217 KIAISILSG
+217 I
-226 MKQGLV
+226 V
-232 NAHSNSRETYNNSK
+232 NAHSNARDTYKSSK
-246 AIYASMGFSEAES
+246 DVYKSMGFSDVQAD
-259 ERMARQAAG
+259 MLARKAAS

-274 VGGLMA
+274 VGA
-280 LNALQSLAFMGKMKL
+280 LTVVNALQSIAFMGKLKL
-295 NATARSTGID
+295 NATARGAGID
-305 LNFGVSG
+305 LNFGVGG
-312 AFKSIGE
+312 AFESIGE
-319 KFFKNASPLKQ
+319 RLFKNSSKLTQ
-330 KIGGFL
+330 KVGGFL
-336 ISNIAEGLEEVSE
+336 VSNIAEGTEEMLESM
-349 TTSSNYAIRKT
+349 SSDYAVRNAI
-360 AGLDYG
+360 GLDYG
-366 ANEFFGQDNATSFIQ
+366 MKEVLSGNNAESFAQ
-381 GVAGNLVLGGM
+381 GVVGNLVLGNM

-402 KLAKRFNEFLEKS
+402 KLAQRFNEFLEKS

-430 DKYTKTLQEYQANP
+430 DKYTKVLQEYQANP
-444 TQAGKEKVLQERRK
+444 TQAGKEKVLQERK
-458 LQKAKQGIL
+458 NLQKAKQGIL

-508 ETLQAFGIVDK
+508 ETLQAFGILDK

-567 ANAQIVY
+567 ANAQMVY

-619 GLQNLSPSQQK
+619 GLQSLSPSQQK

-642 GEMSHEDTERFNRI
+642 GEMSHEDTERLNRI
-656 SSADLNNFQDA
+656 SAADLNNFQDA

-689 DKAYREELRK
+689 DKSYREEQRK
-699 KQRDEALAKAKTKE
+699 KQREEALNKAKTAE
-713 EVEKATT
+713 EVKNATT
-720 AEERENDDEVKNKMK
+720 AEERENNDDVKNKMK
-735 QAEASDYAESL
+735 QAQASDYAEGL

-759 VSEKSDD
+759 VNEKSDD
-766 DVIED
+766 DTWED
-771 NPLDNLS
+771 SPFDNLS
-778 DEEKSEYESLA
+778 DEEKSEYENLA

-798 NDDTLESILNA
+798 NDDDTLESILNS
-809 EDDFMAPKQID
+809 EEDFMAPKQID

-826 DKKKNLIET
+826 DRKKNLIET

-855 NHMSEVVGKDKTDS
+855 NHMAEVVGKDKTDS

-882 GRQVTP
+882 GKQVTP

-934 AVVGFTDTNKPIRES
+934 AIVGFTDTNKPIRES

-978 GEIKRVDTNNLNNS
+978 GEIKRVDTNNLNNP
-992 EGNSQVLNPDI
+992 EDNSQVLNPDI
-1003 VMKGSELEVIIPQD
+1003 VMKGSELEVIIPQN

-1026 KADGTTEVIPFKEW
+1026 KEDGTTEVIPFKEW
-1040 AKKNNVQEGSEEWN
+1040 AKKNNVTKGSEEWN

-1084 DTVEKQIDNLNK
+1084 DTIEEQIDNLNK

-1241 RYVDANKKST
+1241 RYVDANRKST

-1256 QRVKNAQAVVD
+1256 QKVKNAQAVVD

-1386 KAVMSMFEGDNPKF
+1386 KAVMSMFEGDSPKF

-1486 SLPTVE
+1486 NLPTVE
-1492 RKTANQILNQPPI
+1492 RKTAVQLLEQSDRNNRVQEENKTSEDKPTQENKPITMEEAKKMLEDGVPAEEVQRLLNS
-1505 QNEVTTSADNKTNI
+1505 QNNTSENTSTTSSNSEFSSYEEARRAMEKMNNEANG
-1519 TEDSK
+1519 TE
-1524 DNSTDNIGENE
+1524 
-1535 QPTLS
+1535 
-1540 EDEVRELIMSGMN
+1540 
-1553 PDDIEKLVY
+1553 
-1562 PKTYAKKQQEK
+1562 
-1573 INSST
+1573 
-1578 TEGNNNSNLITE
+1578 
-1590 EELRELIS
+1590 
-1598 SGKSPEEIE
+1598 
-1607 RIVAERSGKTESK
+1607 
-1620 EQPDNFK
+1620 F
-1627 PVEPTP
+1627 VEPTP
-1633 ENNEKLGDEKVD
+1633 ENNEKLGNEKVD

-1705 FTEEMRKAFADT
+1705 FTDEMRKAFADT

-1724 LTILEQKELE
+1724 LTTLEQKELE

-1771 ELKRIKR
+1771 ELKKIKR

-2055 GDSQDSVEDKAKKL
+2055 GDSHDNVEDKAKKL
-2069 KSTLEKLGIFVSIS
+2069 KSTLEKLGIFISIA

-2115 SDGSLASSDI
+2115 SDGSLISSDI

-2145 RTLGRGFKVDS
+2145 RTLGRGFKVGG

-2207 RKHWNISNLSVSALT
+2207 RKHWNISNLSISALT
-2222 IEGYKPQGD
+2222 IEGYKLQGD

-2243 TEMGIFTNTVGNVS
+2243 TEMGIFTNTIGNVS

-2298 NQFQSNFEIHDDGTI
+2298 NQFQSNFEIHDDGTV

-2320 RFMTQQIF
+2320 RFITQQIF

-2352 KRFLTLDAFNNTTN
+2352 KRFLTLDAFNNITN
-2366 NQGVSIHDA
+2366 NQGVAIHDA

-2384 DETAFSKLKEDFM
+2384 DEAAFSKLKEDFM

-2412 SKNYAYDALSDET
+2412 SKNYAYNALSDET

-2495 KVLNK
+2495 KVLSK

-2630 NIKALKKLYPEIA
+2630 NIRALKKLYPEIA

-2850 EAKIFPN
+2850 EAKIFSN

-2900 FDNKFHKFAKRLGID
+2900 FDNKFQKFAKRLGID

-2954 QNLDGNFDFKTPLWA
+2954 QDLDGNFDFKTPLWA

-3141 YDIDKRFTYGNNY
+3141 YDIDKRFTYGSNY

-3188 RKDFENQISE
+3188 KKDFENQISE

-3239 INENIKAK
+3239 INENVKAK

-3290 GLEVEPFKK
+3290 GLDVEAFKD
-3299 LDFGGVVSQG
+3299 LDFGGVKSQG

-3322 DKLRSVADIFTE
+3322 DKPRSVADIFTE

-3780 QYVLPVKVEDMRDVK
+3780 QYVLPVKVEDIRDVK
-3795 YEGDNKKIIEFEKE
+3795 YEGDDKNIIEFEKE

-3860 PHTLFDFNGTG
+3860 PHTLFDFNGAG

-3930 LEFIEKP
+3930 LEFVEKP

-3948 TNSIKLNTAIELN
+3948 TNTIKLNTAIDLN
-3961 NDPEATIMEEVLHAF
+3961 VNPDAVIMEEVLHAF

-3982 KYGKTEEGKYIP
+3982 KYGKTEDGRYIP

-4022 LTHKHYMSKIEE
+4022 LAHKHYMSKIEE

-4099 EDNKKVSRVKTGS
+4099 EDNKKASRVKTGS
-4112 RVIAD
+4112 RIIAD

-4157 FARNKDGVLLGSD
+4157 FAKNKDGVLLGSD

-4180 ITSED
+4180 ITSAD

-4236 VKYLVSERYDGKRLF
+4236 VQYLVSERYDGKRLF

-4259 RLTPNTPKATLDKKV
+4259 KLTPNTPKATLDKKV
-4274 VTRENVGFT
+4274 ITRENVGFT

>member
-1 MAQDNINQNG
+1 MAIDNN
-11 QGPKPK
+11 KPVPNNN
-17 KNNPTQVSSLE
+17 NNPVKVDKIGVSLSKYRKQLDAGKRFGS
-28 LAHNK
+28 AHTD
-33 AKKYLY
+33 
-39 GENKPYGSMY
+39 
-49 INSIAA
+49 SIAK
-55 PRQNYKKEGY
+55 PRQDYEAMGY
-65 GKAAKQGNWDNLVA
+65 GKAAKQGKWDNLIA
-79 PTSKEH
+79 PASKSTR
-85 KAFEQ
+85 AYEQ
-90 QSLKDIAVDTV
+90 QSLKDLVTDTV
-101 AGYGVKFTSFLLRN
+101 AGLSIKTASGFLRGYGN
-115 FGDEDYVDMY
+115 EDYIDMY
-125 NQLSSNYND
+125 NMLADNGRNA
-134 VTYGNWLTRIADS
+134 TYGNWLTDIAD
-147 MNEYAEDNFKIYQ
+147 NLDEYADENFRIYQ
-160 HPEGDWL
+160 NPNGDWL
-167 NPAFAGKFIQDLSS
+167 NAAYAAGSIQGMGNSIGMGLSEGSKQAALFAL
-181 TMGMMAGEGLK
+181 
-192 QIALVYTTGGIGN
+192 TGGVGN
-205 ALNLGIKGMRGL
+205 ALNLSTKALRGIKLATAVVNGFREG
-217 KIAISILSG
+217 I
-226 MKQGLV
+226 V
-232 NAHSNSRETYNNSK
+232 NAHSNARDTYKSSK
-246 AIYASMGFSEAES
+246 DVYKSMGFSDVQS
-259 ERMARQAAG
+259 DMLARKAAS

-274 VGGLMA
+274 VGA
-280 LNALQSLAFMGKMKL
+280 LTVVNALQSIAFMGKLKL
-295 NATARSTGID
+295 NTTARGAGID
-305 LNFGVSG
+305 LNFGVGG
-312 AFKSIGE
+312 AFESIGE
-319 KFFKNASPLKQ
+319 RLFKNSSKLTQ
-330 KIGGFL
+330 KVGGFL
-336 ISNIAEGLEEVSE
+336 VSNIAEGTEEMLEGM
-349 TTSSNYAIRKT
+349 SSDYAVRNSI
-360 AGLDYG
+360 GLDYG
-366 ANEFFGQDNATSFIQ
+366 MKEVLSGNNAESFSQ
-381 GVAGNLVLGGM
+381 GVVGNLVLGNM

-402 KLAKRFNEFLEKS
+402 KLAQRFNEFLEKS

-430 DKYTKTLQEYQANP
+430 DKYTKALQEYQANP
-444 TQAGKEKVLQERRK
+444 TQAGKEKALQERK
-458 LQKAKQGIL
+458 NLQKAKQGIL

-508 ETLQAFGIVDK
+508 ETLQAFGILDK

-567 ANAQIVY
+567 ANAQMVY

-619 GLQNLSPSQQK
+619 GLQSLSPSQQK

-642 GEMSHEDTERFNRI
+642 GEMSHEDTERLNRI
-656 SSADLNNFQDA
+656 SAADLNNFQDA

-689 DKAYREELRK
+689 DKTYREEQRK
-699 KQRDEALAKAKTKE
+699 KQREEALNRAKTAEDVKN
-713 EVEKATT
+713 ATT
-720 AEERENDDEVKNKMK
+720 EEERENDDEVKNKMK

-759 VSEKSDD
+759 VSEKTDD
-766 DVIED
+766 DTWED
-771 NPLDNLS
+771 SPFDNLS
-778 DEEKSEYESLA
+778 DEEKSEYENLA

-798 NDDTLESILNA
+798 NDDDALESILNA

-835 VKGITDKLS
+835 LKGITDKLS

-855 NHMSEVVGKDKTDS
+855 NHMAEVVGKDKTDS

-882 GRQVTP
+882 GKQVTP

-934 AVVGFTDTNKPIRES
+934 AIVGFTDTNKPIRES

-978 GEIKRVDTNNLNNS
+978 GEIKRVDTNNLNNP
-992 EGNSQVLNPDI
+992 EDNSQVLNPDI

-1026 KADGTTEVIPFKEW
+1026 KEDGTTEVIPFKEW
-1040 AKKNNVQEGSEEWN
+1040 AKKNNVTKGSEEWN

-1084 DTVEKQIDNLNK
+1084 DTIEEQINNLNK
-1096 ARANA
+1096 SRANA
-1101 DRIRKAVLSG
+1101 DRIRKAVLNG

-1251 DPAII
+1251 DPAMI

-1486 SLPTVE
+1486 NLPTVE
-1492 RKTANQILNQPPI
+1492 RKTAAQLLEQSDRNNRVQEENKTSEDKPTQENKPITMEEAKKMLEDGVPAEEVQRLLNS
-1505 QNEVTTSADNKTNI
+1505 QNNTSENTSTTSSNSEFSSYEEARRAMEKMNNEANG
-1519 TEDSK
+1519 TE
-1524 DNSTDNIGENE
+1524 
-1535 QPTLS
+1535 
-1540 EDEVRELIMSGMN
+1540 
-1553 PDDIEKLVY
+1553 
-1562 PKTYAKKQQEK
+1562 
-1573 INSST
+1573 
-1578 TEGNNNSNLITE
+1578 
-1590 EELRELIS
+1590 
-1598 SGKSPEEIE
+1598 
-1607 RIVAERSGKTESK
+1607 
-1620 EQPDNFK
+1620 F
-1627 PVEPTP
+1627 VEPTP
-1633 ENNEKLGDEKVD
+1633 ENNEKLGNEKVD
-1645 EDIDDEGITTSESK
+1645 EDIDDEGITTIESK

-1705 FTEEMRKAFADT
+1705 FTDEMRKAFADT

-1734 NALTISVLRKLKDK
+1734 NALTISVLRKLKNK

-1771 ELKRIKR
+1771 ELKKIKR

-1845 NANVSLDED
+1845 DSNVSLDED
-1854 IKNDIEETIEEEVV
+1854 IKNDIEKTIEEEVV
-1868 ENIDEAGKE
+1868 ENIDEAGQE

-1914 GVVTTNFMEMDKYV
+1914 GEVSTNFMEMDKYV

-2055 GDSQDSVEDKAKKL
+2055 GYSQDSVEDKAKKL
-2069 KSTLEKLGIFVSIS
+2069 KSTLEKLGIFVSIT
-2083 NLENKLKGKVNIFRG
+2083 NLENKLKGKVNIFKG

-2145 RTLGRGFKVDS
+2145 RTLGRGFKVGG

-2174 IRDVDSAYTAHL
+2174 IRDVDSSYTAHL

-2207 RKHWNISNLSVSALT
+2207 RKHWNISNLSISALT

-2298 NQFQSNFEIHDDGTI
+2298 NQFQSNFEIHDDGTV

-2352 KRFLTLDAFNNTTN
+2352 KRFLTLDAFNNITN
-2366 NQGVSIHDA
+2366 SQGVSIHDA

-2384 DETAFSKLKEDFM
+2384 DESAFSKLKEDFM

-2495 KVLNK
+2495 KVLSRTDANYLK
-2500 EDSKHLSSISDKYEK
+2500 GIKDKYKK

-2524 EKGVFTDLAKATG
+2524 EKGVFTELAKATG

-2954 QNLDGNFDFKTPLWA
+2954 EDLDGNFDFKTPLWA

-3068 IDFSKPPYLK
+3068 IDFSKTPYLK

-3141 YDIDKRFTYGNNY
+3141 YDIDKRFTYGSNY

-3188 RKDFENQISE
+3188 KKDFENQISE

-3322 DKLRSVADIFTE
+3322 DKPRNVADIFTE

-3430 AHDYIELE
+3430 SHDYIELE

-3542 SLNETNPLTSEAN
+3542 SLNETNPLTSESN

-3780 QYVLPVKVEDMRDVK
+3780 QYVLPVKVEDIRYVK
-3795 YEGDNKKIIEFEKE
+3795 YEGDDKNIIEFEKE

-3860 PHTLFDFNGTG
+3860 PHTLFDFNDTG

-3904 NEIANSDSKYSSLAE
+3904 NEIADSDSKYSSLAE

-3930 LEFIEKP
+3930 LEFVEKP

-3961 NDPEATIMEEVLHAF
+3961 VNPDAVIMEEVLHAF

-3982 KYGKTEEGKYIP
+3982 KYGKTEDGRYIP

-4022 LTHKHYMSKIEE
+4022 LAHKHYMSKIEE

-4057 SLLEIFRKA
+4057 SLLEIFRKV

-4094 IERLR
+4094 IERLK
-4099 EDNKKVSRVKTGS
+4099 EDNKKASRIKTGS

-4117 YKGADMNGKAKS
+4117 YKGAYMNGKAKS

-4180 ITSED
+4180 ITSAD

-4236 VKYLVSERYDGKRLF
+4236 VQYLVSERYDGKRLF

-4259 RLTPNTPKATLDKKV
+4259 KLTPNTPKTTLDKKV

>member
-1 MAQDNINQNG
+1 M
-11 QGPKPK
+11 P
-17 KNNPTQVSSLE
+17 
-28 LAHNK
+28 
-33 AKKYLY
+33 
-39 GENKPYGSMY
+39 GENNQKSKNSSTKVTPFDLAVARISKESANDSLSKYGLGAITSSGGKTR
-49 INSIAA
+49 I
-55 PRQNYKKEGY
+55 NYKEAGY
-65 GKAAKQGNWDNLVA
+65 GKAAKKGNWNTLVA
-79 PTSKEH
+79 PRNMAQQSYNE
-85 KAFEQ
+85 
-90 QSLKDIAVDTV
+90 QSLKDIAIDTV
-101 AGYGVKFTSFLLRN
+101 AGYGVKFTSSLLRN

-125 NQLSSNYND
+125 NLMSNNYND
-134 VTYGNWLTRIADS
+134 VTYGNWLTKIADS
-147 MNEYAEDNFKIYQ
+147 MDEYAEENYKIYQ
-160 HPEGDWL
+160 DPTGDWL
-167 NPAFAGKFIQDLSS
+167 NPAFAGKFTQDLSS

-192 QIALVYTTGGIGN
+192 QIGLAYTTGGIGN
-205 ALNLGIKGMRGL
+205 LLNLGTKGMRGL
-217 KIAISILSG
+217 KIATTVLNG
-226 MKQGLV
+226 MKQGMV
-232 NAHSNSRETYNNSK
+232 NAHSNARETYQTAKYNYK
-246 AIYASMGFSEAES
+246 SMGFSDSES
-259 ERMARQAAG
+259 EMMARKAAG

-274 VGGLMA
+274 VGGLVA

-295 NATARSTGID
+295 NATARGTGID

-312 AFKSIGE
+312 AFDSIGE

-336 ISNIAEGLEEVSE
+336 ISNLGEGLEEMLE
-349 TTSSNYAIRKT
+349 TTSSNYATRKT
-360 AGLDYG
+360 AGLSYG
-366 ANEFFGQDNATSFIQ
+366 FDDFFGQDNATSFVQ

-402 KLAKRFNEFLEKS
+402 KLAQRFNEFLEKS

-430 DKYTKTLQEYQANP
+430 DKYTKALKDYQDNP

-552 ALDNY
+552 ALNNY

-567 ANAQIVY
+567 ANAQMVY

-608 VKIDMEIKALK
+608 IKIDMEIKALK

-642 GEMSHEDTERFNRI
+642 GEMSHEDTERLNRI
-656 SSADLNNFQDA
+656 SAADLNNFQDT

-689 DKAYREELRK
+689 DKTYREEQRK
-699 KQRDEALAKAKTKE
+699 KQREEALNKAKTAE
-713 EVEKATT
+713 EVKNATT
-720 AEERENDDEVKNKMK
+720 AEERENDDDVKNKMK
-735 QAEASDYAESL
+735 QAQASDYAESL

-766 DVIED
+766 DVVED

-798 NDDTLESILNA
+798 NDDNALESILNA

-826 DKKKNLIET
+826 DKKKNLIDT

-855 NHMSEVVGKDKTDS
+855 NHMAEVVGKDKTDS

-971 VEVDEQT
+971 VKVDEQT
-978 GEIKRVDTNNLNNS
+978 GEIKRVDTNNLNNP
-992 EGNSQVLNPDI
+992 EDNAQVLNPDI
-1003 VMKGSELEVIIPQD
+1003 VMKGSELEVIIPDD

-1026 KADGTTEVIPFKEW
+1026 KSDGTTEVVPFKEW
-1040 AKKNNVQEGSEEWN
+1040 AKKNNVKGGSEEWN

-1084 DTVEKQIDNLNK
+1084 DTIEEQIDNLNK

-1208 LKGNDITKGEKIDDI
+1208 LKGNDITKDEKIDDI

-1251 DPAII
+1251 DPAMI

-1372 ASGFNYKAPNLQGA
+1372 ANGFNYKAPNLQGA
-1386 KAVMSMFEGDNPKF
+1386 NAIMAMFEGDNPKF

-1417 EMQIINES
+1417 EMQIINEN
-1425 GTVVPYTGNKQGEST
+1425 GTVIPYTGNKQGEST

-1457 ITDGNGGTKYVTDVQ
+1457 IPDGNGGTKYVTDVQ

-1486 SLPTVE
+1486 NLPTVE
-1492 RKTANQILNQPPI
+1492 RKTAAQLLEQSDRNNRVQEENKTSEDKPTQENKPITMEEAKKMLEDGVPAEEVQRLLNS
-1505 QNEVTTSADNKTNI
+1505 QNNTSENTSTTS
-1519 TEDSK
+1519 S
-1524 DNSTDNIGENE
+1524 NSEFSSYE
-1535 QPTLS
+1535 
-1540 EDEVRELIMSGMN
+1540 EVRRVMEKMN
-1553 PDDIEKLVY
+1553 NE
-1562 PKTYAKKQQEK
+1562 A
-1573 INSST
+1573 NG
-1578 TEGNNNSNLITE
+1578 TE
-1590 EELRELIS
+1590 
-1598 SGKSPEEIE
+1598 
-1607 RIVAERSGKTESK
+1607 
-1620 EQPDNFK
+1620 F
-1627 PVEPTP
+1627 VEPTP
-1633 ENNEKLGDEKVD
+1633 ENNEKLGDEKVY

-1705 FTEEMRKAFADT
+1705 FTDEMRKAFADT

-1748 SNIKNKKFNVSAVQD
+1748 SNINNKKFNVSTVQD

-1845 NANVSLDED
+1845 DSNVSLDED
-1854 IKNDIEETIEEEVV
+1854 IKNDIEKTIEEEVV
-1868 ENIDEAGKE
+1868 ENIDEAGQE

-1914 GVVTTNFMEMDKYV
+1914 GEVSTNFMEMDKYV

-1950 ILDKLKEDSSNPI
+1950 VLDKLKEDSSNPI
-1963 SNQLYTKLANAD
+1963 SEQLYIKLSNAD

-2145 RTLGRGFKVDS
+2145 RTLGRGFKVGD

-2207 RKHWNISNLSVSALT
+2207 RKHWNISNLSISALT

-2257 EKVGDTGTIPL
+2257 EKVGNTGTIPL

-2298 NQFQSNFEIHDDGTI
+2298 NQFQSNFEIHDDGTV

-2352 KRFLTLDAFNNTTN
+2352 KRFLTLDAFNNITN
-2366 NQGVSIHDA
+2366 NQGVAIHDA

-2384 DETAFSKLKEDFM
+2384 DESAFSKLKEDFM

-2412 SKNYAYDALSDET
+2412 SKNYAYDALSNET

-2439 EKYLSSKFRIDESKP
+2439 EKYLSSKFRIDESKS

-2482 ISGDLALFAPKAG
+2482 ITGDLALFAPKAG
-2495 KVLNK
+2495 KVLSRTDADYLK
-2500 EDSKHLSSISDKYEK
+2500 GIKDKYEK
-2515 LRETNRILS
+2515 LRETNRIFT
-2524 EKGVFTDLAKATG
+2524 ENGVFTELAKATG

-2588 SEEGKKLLSNI
+2588 DERGRTLLSNI

-2656 TTWKEHLESM
+2656 TTWKEHLESI

-2680 NNIYEKLSNGEDID
+2680 NNIYEKLSNREDID
-2694 SSEISFIMQPM
+2694 YSEISFIMQPM

-2742 GLKLDKVRTAL
+2742 GLKLDKVRAAL

-2850 EAKIFPN
+2850 DAKIFPN
-2857 VFGEGTIEKLNETL
+2857 VFGDGTIEKLNETL
-2871 FKDEPIKVEDGKLS
+2871 FKDEPLKVEDGKLS

-2900 FDNKFHKFAKRLGID
+2900 FDSKFHKFANRLGID
-2915 ENGNFSDRNK
+2915 GNGNFSDRNK

-2954 QNLDGNFDFKTPLWA
+2954 EDLDGNFDFKTPLWA

-3011 EKLDDNTKNGIIWL
+3011 DKLDDNTKNGIIWL

-3141 YDIDKRFTYGNNY
+3141 YDIDKRFTYGSNY

-3176 ISERTGQDAYKL
+3176 ISERTSQDAYKL
-3188 RKDFENQISE
+3188 KKDFENQISE

-3480 MMQLNNEFSNL
+3480 MMQLNIEFSNL

-3508 GVNKLENTLT
+3508 GVNKLKNTLT

-3542 SLNETNPLTSEAN
+3542 SLNGTNPLTSEAN

-3577 NDIQDTLNLSDYK
+3577 NDIQDTLNLPDYK

-3728 PRNYRQYIPSDYL
+3728 PRNYRQYIPSEYL
-3741 DLIGANDNIRQAG
+3741 DLIGANDNIRHAG

-3780 QYVLPVKVEDMRDVK
+3780 QYVLSVKVEDMRNVK
-3795 YEGDNKKIIEFEKE
+3795 YEGDDKNIIEFEKE

-3904 NEIANSDSKYSSLAE
+3904 NDIANSDSKYNSLAE

-3930 LEFIEKP
+3930 IEFVEKP

-3961 NDPEATIMEEVLHAF
+3961 VNPDAVIMEEVLHAF

-3982 KYGKTEEGKYIP
+3982 KYGKTEDGRYIP

-4009 EIAKAHVDIDQDN
+4009 EIAKFHVDIDQDN
-4022 LTHKHYMSKIEE
+4022 LAHKHYMSKIEE

-4094 IERLR
+4094 IERLK
-4099 EDNKKVSRVKTGS
+4099 EDNKKASRIKTGS

-4180 ITSED
+4180 ITSAD

-4236 VKYLVSERYDGKRLF
+4236 VQYLVSERYDGKRLF

-4259 RLTPNTPKATLDKKV
+4259 KLTKNTPKATLDKKV
-4274 VTRENVGFT
+4274 VARENVGFT

>member
-1 MAQDNINQNG
+1 M
-11 QGPKPK
+11 P
-17 KNNPTQVSSLE
+17 
-28 LAHNK
+28 
-33 AKKYLY
+33 
-39 GENKPYGSMY
+39 GENNQKSKNGSTKVTPFDLAVARISKESANDSLSKYGLGAITSSGGKTR
-49 INSIAA
+49 I
-55 PRQNYKKEGY
+55 NYKEAGY
-65 GKAAKQGNWDNLVA
+65 GKAAKKGNWNTLVA
-79 PTSKEH
+79 PRNMAQQAYSE
-85 KAFEQ
+85 
-90 QSLKDIAVDTV
+90 QSLKDIAIDTV
-101 AGYGVKFTSFLLRN
+101 AGYGVKFTSSLLRN

-125 NQLSSNYND
+125 NLMSNNYND
-134 VTYGNWLTRIADS
+134 VTYGNWLTKIADS
-147 MNEYAEDNFKIYQ
+147 MDEYAEENHKIYQ
-160 HPEGDWL
+160 DPTGDWL
-167 NPAFAGKFIQDLSS
+167 NPAFAGKFTQDLSS

-192 QIALVYTTGGIGN
+192 QIGLAYTTGGIGN
-205 ALNLGIKGMRGL
+205 LLNLGTKGMRGL
-217 KIAISILSG
+217 KIATTVLNG
-226 MKQGLV
+226 MKQGMV
-232 NAHSNSRETYNNSK
+232 NAHSNARETYQTAKYNYK
-246 AIYASMGFSEAES
+246 SMGFSDSES
-259 ERMARQAAG
+259 EMMARKAAG

-274 VGGLMA
+274 VGGLVA

-295 NATARSTGID
+295 NATARGTGID

-312 AFKSIGE
+312 AFDSIGE

-336 ISNIAEGLEEVSE
+336 ISNLGEGLEEMLE
-349 TTSSNYAIRKT
+349 TTSSNYATRKT
-360 AGLDYG
+360 AGLSYG
-366 ANEFFGQDNATSFIQ
+366 FDDFFGQDNATSFVQ

-430 DKYTKTLQEYQANP
+430 DKYTKALQEYQANP

-500 QAIQSNDT
+500 EAIQSNDT
-508 ETLQAFGIVDK
+508 ETLQAFGILDK

-567 ANAQIVY
+567 ANAQMVY

-587 FNETLGLNE
+587 FNEILGLNE

-642 GEMSHEDTERFNRI
+642 GEMSHEDTERLNRI
-656 SSADLNNFQDA
+656 SAADLNNFQDA

-674 TNTVEEFREHAEKLK
+674 TNTVEEFREHVEKLK
-689 DKAYREELRK
+689 DKSYREEQRK
-699 KQRDEALAKAKTKE
+699 KQREEALNRAKTAEDVKN
-713 EVEKATT
+713 ATT
-720 AEERENDDEVKNKMK
+720 EEERENDDEVKNKMK

-759 VSEKSDD
+759 VSEKTDD
-766 DVIED
+766 DTWED
-771 NPLDNLS
+771 SPFDNLS
-778 DEEKSEYESLA
+778 DEEKSEYENLA

-798 NDDTLESILNA
+798 NDDDALESILNA

-855 NHMSEVVGKDKTDS
+855 NHMAEVVGKDKTDS

-888 MELNNVY
+888 MELNNIY

-913 TDEDVNLKNEQTQ
+913 TDEDVNFKNEQTQ

-934 AVVGFTDTNKPIRES
+934 AVIGFTDTNKPIRES

-971 VEVDEQT
+971 IEVDEQT
-978 GEIKRVDTNNLNNS
+978 GEIKRVDTNNLNNP
-992 EGNSQVLNPDI
+992 EDNSQVLNPDI

-1026 KADGTTEVIPFKEW
+1026 KEDGTTEVIPFKEW
-1040 AKKNNVQEGSEEWN
+1040 AKKNNVTKGSEEWN

-1084 DTVEKQIDNLNK
+1084 DTIEEQIDNLNK

-1152 DLQDGTSTAQSPVN
+1152 DLQDGTSTAESPVN

-1251 DPAII
+1251 DSAII

-1359 TIVKNGRQVKVIK
+1359 TIVKNDRQVKVIK

-1386 KAVMSMFEGDNPKF
+1386 NAVMAMFEGDNPKF

-1457 ITDGNGGTKYVTDVQ
+1457 IPDGNGGTKYVTDVQ

-1486 SLPTVE
+1486 NLPTVE
-1492 RKTANQILNQPPI
+1492 RKTAAQLLEQSDRNNRVQEENKTSEDKPTQENKPITMEEAKKMLEDGVPAEEVQRLLNS
-1505 QNEVTTSADNKTNI
+1505 QNNTSENTSTTSSNSEFSSYEEARRAMEKMNNEANG
-1519 TEDSK
+1519 TE
-1524 DNSTDNIGENE
+1524 
-1535 QPTLS
+1535 
-1540 EDEVRELIMSGMN
+1540 
-1553 PDDIEKLVY
+1553 
-1562 PKTYAKKQQEK
+1562 
-1573 INSST
+1573 
-1578 TEGNNNSNLITE
+1578 
-1590 EELRELIS
+1590 
-1598 SGKSPEEIE
+1598 
-1607 RIVAERSGKTESK
+1607 
-1620 EQPDNFK
+1620 F
-1627 PVEPTP
+1627 VEPTP
-1633 ENNEKLGDEKVD
+1633 ENNEKLGDEKVY

-1705 FTEEMRKAFADT
+1705 FTDEMRKAFADT

-1734 NALTISVLRKLKDK
+1734 NALTISVLRKLKYK

-1807 INNILNQQEKLTSLD
+1807 INNILNQQEKLISLD
-1822 SEKLGTVSQQVQ
+1822 SEELGTVSQQVQ

-1845 NANVSLDED
+1845 DSNVTLDED
-1854 IKNDIEETIEEEVV
+1854 IKNDIEENIEEEVS
-1868 ENIDEAGKE
+1868 ENTDEIGQE

-1888 SLTKDSKTS
+1888 SLTKDSKTT

-1914 GVVTTNFMEMDKYV
+1914 GEVSTNFMEMDKYV

-1941 IGLPSSFDL
+1941 IGLPSSFEL
-1950 ILDKLKEDSSNPI
+1950 VLDKLKEDSSNPI
-1963 SNQLYTKLANAD
+1963 SEQLYIKLSNAD

-2069 KSTLEKLGIFVSIS
+2069 KSTLEKLGIFVSIA
-2083 NLENKLKGKVNIFRG
+2083 NIENKLKGKVNIFRG

-2115 SDGSLASSDI
+2115 SDSSLASSDI

-2145 RTLGRGFKVDS
+2145 RTLGRGFKVGG

-2207 RKHWNISNLSVSALT
+2207 RKHWNISNLSISALT
-2222 IEGYKPQGD
+2222 IEGYKLQGY

-2298 NQFQSNFEIHDDGTI
+2298 NQFQSNFEIHDDGTV

-2352 KRFLTLDAFNNTTN
+2352 KRFLTLDAFNNITN

-2384 DETAFSKLKEDFM
+2384 DEAAFSKLKEDFM

-2412 SKNYAYDALSDET
+2412 SKNYAYDALSNET

-2439 EKYLSSKFRIDESKP
+2439 EKYLSSKFRIDESKHE
-2454 DEKRRQIQIANLD
+2454 EKRRQIQIANLD

-2482 ISGDLALFAPKAG
+2482 ITGDLALFAPKAG
-2495 KVLNK
+2495 KVLSRTDADYLK
-2500 EDSKHLSSISDKYEK
+2500 GIKDKYEK
-2515 LRETNRILS
+2515 LRETNRIFT
-2524 EKGVFTDLAKATG
+2524 ENGVFTELAKATG

-2545 MQIAPGNTESNS
+2545 MQIAPGNTKSNS

-2588 SEEGKKLLSNI
+2588 SEEGRTLLSNI

-2607 QLSELDYSRN
+2607 QLSELDYVRN

-2680 NNIYEKLSNGEDID
+2680 NDIYEKLSNGEDID

-2728 VKSSS
+2728 IKSSS

-2765 MSYQSANKIGALTTG
+2765 MSYQSANKIGALTTS

-2785 FYNMDTEELHS
+2785 FYNMDGEELHS

-2850 EAKIFPN
+2850 DAKIFPN

-2900 FDNKFHKFAKRLGID
+2900 FDSKFQKFAKRLGID

-2954 QNLDGNFDFKTPLWA
+2954 EDLDGNFDFKTPLWA

-3011 EKLDDNTKNGIIWL
+3011 DKLDDNTKNGIVWL

-3141 YDIDKRFTYGNNY
+3141 YDIDKRFTYGSNY

-3164 LNYDNIDEAIKT
+3164 LSYDNIDEAIKT

-3213 ASIQRMISQVLSTD
+3213 ASIQKMISQVLSTD

-3239 INENIKAK
+3239 INENVKAK

-3290 GLEVEPFKK
+3290 GLEVESFKK
-3299 LDFGGVVSQG
+3299 LNFGGVKSQG

-3322 DKLRSVADIFTE
+3322 DKPRNVADIFTE

-3374 KDGREVHLP
+3374 NDGREVHLP

-3406 SKSEDA
+3406 SKNEDA
-3412 LQKVLNKYAKD
+3412 LQKVLNKYAD
-3423 IMIWSED
+3423 GFLIWSEEVK
-3430 AHDYIELE
+3430 DYIQLE
-3438 SWNFLDYKP
+3438 SWNFLHYKP
-3447 VTSDL
+3447 NTSEL

-3469 TQHNQLSALRF
+3469 TQTNQLSALRF
-3480 MMQLNNEFSNL
+3480 MMQLNDEFSNL
-3491 NDIRKI
+3491 NNIRKI
-3497 INKQDLGRDSF
+3497 INKHDLGRDSF

-3518 DLLKESDPYIG
+3518 DLLKESNPYIS

-3534 SRQADGSI
+3534 SKQEGGSI
-3542 SLNETNPLTSEAN
+3542 ALNETKPLTSEAN

-3577 NDIQDTLNLSDYK
+3577 NDIQDTLNLPDYK

-3728 PRNYRQYIPSDYL
+3728 PRNYRQYIPSEYL

-3795 YEGDNKKIIEFEKE
+3795 YEGDDKDILEFEKE

-3846 GKPVYQKLDDIKKL
+3846 DKPVYQKLDDIKKL

-3904 NEIANSDSKYSSLAE
+3904 NDIANSDSKYSSLAE

-3930 LEFIEKP
+3930 IEFVKKP

-3948 TNSIKLNTAIELN
+3948 TNTIKLNTAIDLN
-3961 NDPEATIMEEVLHAF
+3961 VNPDAVIIEEVLHAF

-3982 KYGKTEEGKYIP
+3982 KYGKTEDGRYIP

-4022 LTHKHYMSKIEE
+4022 LAHKHYMSKIEE
-4034 FVAGVFIDPTFAEKL
+4034 FVAGVFIDHTFAEKL

-4094 IERLR
+4094 IERLK
-4099 EDNKKVSRVKTGS
+4099 EDNKKASRIKTGS

-4180 ITSED
+4180 ITSAD

-4236 VKYLVSERYDGKRLF
+4236 VQYLVSERYDGKRLF

-4259 RLTPNTPKATLDKKV
+4259 KLTPNTPKATLDKKV

>member
-1 MAQDNINQNG
+1 MAIDNN
-11 QGPKPK
+11 KPVPNNN
-17 KNNPTQVSSLE
+17 NNPVKVDKIGVSLSKYRKQLDAGKRFGS
-28 LAHNK
+28 AHTD
-33 AKKYLY
+33 
-39 GENKPYGSMY
+39 
-49 INSIAA
+49 SIAK
-55 PRQNYKKEGY
+55 PRQDYEAMGY
-65 GKAAKQGNWDNLVA
+65 GKAAKQGKWDNLIA
-79 PTSKEH
+79 PASKSTR
-85 KAFEQ
+85 AYEQ
-90 QSLKDIAVDTV
+90 QSLKDLVTDTV
-101 AGYGVKFTSFLLRN
+101 AGLSIKTASGFLRSY
-115 FGDEDYVDMY
+115 GDEDYIDMY
-125 NQLSSNYND
+125 NMLADNGRNA
-134 VTYGNWLTRIADS
+134 TYGNWLTDIAD
-147 MNEYAEDNFKIYQ
+147 NLDEYADENFRIYQ
-160 HPEGDWL
+160 NPNGDWL
-167 NPAFAGKFIQDLSS
+167 NAAYAAGSIQGMGNSIGMGLAEGSKQAALFAL
-181 TMGMMAGEGLK
+181 
-192 QIALVYTTGGIGN
+192 TGGAGN
-205 ALNLGIKGMRGL
+205 ALNLSTKALRGIKLATAVVNGFREG
-217 KIAISILSG
+217 I
-226 MKQGLV
+226 V
-232 NAHSNSRETYNNSK
+232 NAHSNARDTYKSSK
-246 AIYASMGFSEAES
+246 DVYKSMGFSDVQAD
-259 ERMARQAAG
+259 MLARKAAS

-274 VGGLMA
+274 VGA
-280 LNALQSLAFMGKMKL
+280 LTVVNALQSIAFMGKLKL
-295 NATARSTGID
+295 NATARGAGID
-305 LNFGVSG
+305 LNFGVGG
-312 AFKSIGE
+312 AFESIGE
-319 KFFKNASPLKQ
+319 RLFKNSSKLTQ
-330 KIGGFL
+330 KVGGFL
-336 ISNIAEGLEEVSE
+336 VSNIAEGTEEMLEGM
-349 TTSSNYAIRKT
+349 SSDYAVRNSI
-360 AGLDYG
+360 GLDYG
-366 ANEFFGQDNATSFIQ
+366 MKEVLSGNNTESFAQ
-381 GVAGNLVLGGM
+381 GVVGNLVLGNM

-402 KLAKRFNEFLEKS
+402 KLAQRFNEFLEKS

-430 DKYTKTLQEYQANP
+430 DKYTKALQEYQANP
-444 TQAGKEKVLQERRK
+444 TQAGKEKVLQERK
-458 LQKAKQGIL
+458 NLQKAKQGIL

-567 ANAQIVY
+567 ANAQMVY

-587 FNETLGLNE
+587 FNATLSLNE

-619 GLQNLSPSQQK
+619 GLQSLSPSQQK

-642 GEMSHEDTERFNRI
+642 GEMSHEDTERLNRI
-656 SSADLNNFQDA
+656 SAADLNNFQDA

-699 KQRDEALAKAKTKE
+699 KQREEALNRAKTAEDVKN
-713 EVEKATT
+713 ATT
-720 AEERENDDEVKNKMK
+720 EEERENDDEVKNKMK

-798 NDDTLESILNA
+798 NDDNTLESILNA

-855 NHMSEVVGKDKTDS
+855 NHMAEVVGKDKTDS

-978 GEIKRVDTNNLNNS
+978 GEIKRVDTNNLNNP
-992 EGNSQVLNPDI
+992 EDNAQVLNPDI

-1026 KADGTTEVIPFKEW
+1026 KEDGTTEVIPFKEW
-1040 AKKNNVQEGSEEWN
+1040 AKKNNVTKGSEEWN

-1084 DTVEKQIDNLNK
+1084 DTIEEQIDNLNK

-1111 DNKIVVTSR
+1111 DNKIVITSR

-1251 DPAII
+1251 DSAII

-1359 TIVKNGRQVKVIK
+1359 TIVKNDRQVKVIK

-1386 KAVMSMFEGDNPKF
+1386 NAVMAMFEGDNPKF

-1457 ITDGNGGTKYVTDVQ
+1457 IPDGNGGTKYVTDVQ

-1486 SLPTVE
+1486 NLPTVE
-1492 RKTANQILNQPPI
+1492 RKTAAQLLEQSDRNNRVQEENKTSEDKPTQENKPITMEEAKKMLEDGVPAEEVQRLLNS
-1505 QNEVTTSADNKTNI
+1505 QNNTSENTSTTSSNSEFSSYEEARRAMEKMNNEANG
-1519 TEDSK
+1519 TE
-1524 DNSTDNIGENE
+1524 
-1535 QPTLS
+1535 
-1540 EDEVRELIMSGMN
+1540 
-1553 PDDIEKLVY
+1553 
-1562 PKTYAKKQQEK
+1562 
-1573 INSST
+1573 
-1578 TEGNNNSNLITE
+1578 
-1590 EELRELIS
+1590 
-1598 SGKSPEEIE
+1598 
-1607 RIVAERSGKTESK
+1607 
-1620 EQPDNFK
+1620 F
-1627 PVEPTP
+1627 VEPTP
-1633 ENNEKLGDEKVD
+1633 ENNEKLGDEKVY

-1705 FTEEMRKAFADT
+1705 FTDEMRKAFADT

-1748 SNIKNKKFNVSAVQD
+1748 SNINNKKFNVSTVQD

-1845 NANVSLDED
+1845 DSNVSLDED

-1868 ENIDEAGKE
+1868 ENTDETGQE
-1877 SKEELENWQTD
+1877 SKEELENWQTN

-1914 GVVTTNFMEMDKYV
+1914 GEVSTNFMEMDKYV

-1941 IGLPSSFDL
+1941 IGLPSSFEL
-1950 ILDKLKEDSSNPI
+1950 VLDKLKEDSSNPI
-1963 SNQLYTKLANAD
+1963 SEQLYIKLANAD

-2069 KSTLEKLGIFVSIS
+2069 KSTLEKLGIFVSIA
-2083 NLENKLKGKVNIFRG
+2083 NLENKLKGKVNIFKG

-2145 RTLGRGFKVDS
+2145 RTLGRGFKVGG

-2207 RKHWNISNLSVSALT
+2207 RKHWNISNLSISALT
-2222 IEGYKPQGD
+2222 IEGYKLQGD

-2243 TEMGIFTNTVGNVS
+2243 TEMGIFTNTVGNIS

-2298 NQFQSNFEIHDDGTI
+2298 NQFQSNFEIHDDGTV

-2352 KRFLTLDAFNNTTN
+2352 KRFLTLDAFNNITN
-2366 NQGVSIHDA
+2366 NQGVGIHDA

-2384 DETAFSKLKEDFM
+2384 DDVAFSKLKEDFM

-2425 TGLWADAKLDKILP
+2425 SGLWADAKLDKILP
-2439 EKYLSSKFRIDESKP
+2439 EKYLTSKFRIDESKP

-2495 KVLNK
+2495 KVLSRTDADYLK
-2500 EDSKHLSSISDKYEK
+2500 GIKDKYEK
-2515 LRETNRILS
+2515 LKETNRIFT
-2524 EKGVFTDLAKATG
+2524 ENGVFTELAKATG

-2680 NNIYEKLSNGEDID
+2680 NDIYEKLSNGEDIN

-2742 GLKLDKVRTAL
+2742 GLKLDKVRAAL

-2780 LKMDD
+2780 LKIDD

-2820 QKYLDKNSD
+2820 QKYLGKNSD

-2850 EAKIFPN
+2850 DAKIFPN
-2857 VFGEGTIEKLNETL
+2857 VFGDGTIEKLNETL
-2871 FKDEPIKVEDGKLS
+2871 FKDEPLKVEDGKLS

-2900 FDNKFHKFAKRLGID
+2900 FDSKFHKFANRLGID
-2915 ENGNFSDRNK
+2915 GNGNFSDRNK
-2925 TIKALQQML
+2925 TIKALQQIL

-2954 QNLDGNFDFKTPLWA
+2954 EDLDGNFDFKTPLWA

-3011 EKLDDNTKNGIIWL
+3011 DKLDDNTKNGIIWL

-3141 YDIDKRFTYGNNY
+3141 YDIDKRFTYGSNY

-3299 LDFGGVVSQG
+3299 LDFGGVISQG
-3309 KVGLLKALPAPGI
+3309 KVGLLKALPAPGVENP
-3322 DKLRSVADIFTE
+3322 RSVADIFTE

-3406 SKSEDA
+3406 SKNEDA
-3412 LQKVLNKYAKD
+3412 LQKVLNKYAEG

-3430 AHDYIELE
+3430 AHDYIQLE

-3542 SLNETNPLTSEAN
+3542 ELNGTKPLTSEAN

-3577 NDIQDTLNLSDYK
+3577 NDIQDTLNLPDYK

-3604 SAQSKLFTGSVKNE
+3604 SAQSKLFTGSVHNE
-3618 INRLFYNSSENTA
+3618 INRLFYNSPENIA

-3728 PRNYRQYIPSDYL
+3728 PRNYRQYIPSEYL

-3754 RSLFDYNGEDKEIL
+3754 RSLFDYNEEDKEIL

-3795 YEGDNKKIIEFEKE
+3795 YEGDDKNIIEFEKE

-3837 LYVKAGEVD
+3837 IYVKAGEVD

-3904 NEIANSDSKYSSLAE
+3904 NDIANSDSKYSSLAE

-3982 KYGKTEEGKYIP
+3982 KYGKTEDGRYIP

-4022 LTHKHYMSKIEE
+4022 LAHKHYMSKIEE

-4099 EDNKKVSRVKTGS
+4099 EDNKKASRAKTGS

-4213 EDGIIKLI
+4213 EDGIIKII

-4236 VKYLVSERYDGKRLF
+4236 VQYLVSERYDGKRLF

>member
-1 MAQDNINQNG
+1 MAIDNN
-11 QGPKPK
+11 KPVPNNN
-17 KNNPTQVSSLE
+17 NNPVKVDKIGVSLSKYRKQLDAGKRFGS
-28 LAHNK
+28 AHTD
-33 AKKYLY
+33 
-39 GENKPYGSMY
+39 
-49 INSIAA
+49 SIAK
-55 PRQNYKKEGY
+55 PRQDYEAMGY
-65 GKAAKQGNWDNLVA
+65 GKAAKQGKWDNLIA
-79 PTSKEH
+79 PASKSTR
-85 KAFEQ
+85 AYEQ
-90 QSLKDIAVDTV
+90 QSLKDLVTDTV
-101 AGYGVKFTSFLLRN
+101 AGLSIKTASGFLRSY
-115 FGDEDYVDMY
+115 GDEDYIDMY
-125 NQLSSNYND
+125 NMLADNGRNA
-134 VTYGNWLTRIADS
+134 TYGNWLTDIAD
-147 MNEYAEDNFKIYQ
+147 NLDEYADENFRIYQ
-160 HPEGDWL
+160 NPNGDWL
-167 NPAFAGKFIQDLSS
+167 NAAYAAGSIQGMGNSTGMGLAEGSKQAALFAL
-181 TMGMMAGEGLK
+181 
-192 QIALVYTTGGIGN
+192 TGGAGN
-205 ALNLGIKGMRGL
+205 ALNLSTKALRGIKLATAVVNGFREG
-217 KIAISILSG
+217 I
-226 MKQGLV
+226 V
-232 NAHSNSRETYNNSK
+232 NAHSNARDTYKSSK
-246 AIYASMGFSEAES
+246 DVYKSMGFSDVQAD
-259 ERMARQAAG
+259 MLARKAAS

-274 VGGLMA
+274 VGA
-280 LNALQSLAFMGKMKL
+280 LTVVNALQSIAFMGKLKL
-295 NATARSTGID
+295 NATARGAGID
-305 LNFGVSG
+305 LNFGVGG
-312 AFKSIGE
+312 AFESIGE
-319 KFFKNASPLKQ
+319 RLFKNSSKLTQ
-330 KIGGFL
+330 KVGGFL
-336 ISNIAEGLEEVSE
+336 VSNIAEGTEEMLESM
-349 TTSSNYAIRKT
+349 SSDYAVRNSI
-360 AGLDYG
+360 GLDYG
-366 ANEFFGQDNATSFIQ
+366 MKEVLSGNNAESFAQ
-381 GVAGNLVLGGM
+381 GVVGNLVLGNM

-402 KLAKRFNEFLEKS
+402 KLAQRFNEFLEKS

-430 DKYTKTLQEYQANP
+430 DKYTKALQEYQANP
-444 TQAGKEKVLQERRK
+444 TQAGKEKVLQERK
-458 LQKAKQGIL
+458 NLQKAKQGIL

-508 ETLQAFGIVDK
+508 ETLQAFGILDK
-519 DGNEKYKGIKEE
+519 DGNEKYKGIKKE

-567 ANAQIVY
+567 ANAQMVY

-608 VKIDMEIKALK
+608 VKINMEIKALK
-619 GLQNLSPSQQK
+619 GLQSLSPSQQK

-642 GEMSHEDTERFNRI
+642 GEMSHEDTERLNRI
-656 SSADLNNFQDA
+656 SAADLNNFQDA

-689 DKAYREELRK
+689 DKTYREEQRK
-699 KQRDEALAKAKTKE
+699 KQREEALNRAKTAEDVKN
-713 EVEKATT
+713 ATT
-720 AEERENDDEVKNKMK
+720 EEERENDDEVKNKMK

-746 AEGNTKENKPQEV
+746 AKGNTKENKPQEV
-759 VSEKSDD
+759 VSEKTDD
-766 DVIED
+766 DTLED
-771 NPLDNLS
+771 SPFDNLS
-778 DEEKSEYESLA
+778 DEEKSEYENLA

-798 NDDTLESILNA
+798 NDDDALESILNA

-835 VKGITDKLS
+835 LKGITDKLS

-855 NHMSEVVGKDKTDS
+855 NHMAEVVGKDKTDS

-882 GRQVTP
+882 GKQVTP

-902 TSVVDTLLEFS
+902 TSIVDTLLEFS

-926 EGLTETQG
+926 DGLTETQG
-934 AVVGFTDTNKPIRES
+934 AIVGFTDTNKPIRES

-978 GEIKRVDTNNLNNS
+978 GEIKRVDTNNLNNP

-1003 VMKGSELEVIIPQD
+1003 VMKGSELEVIIPDD

-1026 KADGTTEVIPFKEW
+1026 KEDGTTEVIPFKEW
-1040 AKKNNVQEGSEEWN
+1040 AKKNNVTKGSEEWN

-1084 DTVEKQIDNLNK
+1084 DTIEEQIDNLNK

-1386 KAVMSMFEGDNPKF
+1386 NAVMAMFEGDNPKF

-1457 ITDGNGGTKYVTDVQ
+1457 IPDGNGGTKYITDVQ

-1492 RKTANQILNQPPI
+1492 RKTATQILEQ
-1505 QNEVTTSADNKTNI
+1505 ADRNNKVQEENKTSENKLTQENKPI
-1519 TEDSK
+1519 TMEEARKMLENGIPAEEVQRLLNPQNNTSEN
-1524 DNSTDNIGENE
+1524 NSTA
-1535 QPTLS
+1535 P
-1540 EDEVRELIMSGMN
+1540 
-1553 PDDIEKLVY
+1553 
-1562 PKTYAKKQQEK
+1562 
-1573 INSST
+1573 
-1578 TEGNNNSNLITE
+1578 NNSEFSSYE
-1590 EELRELIS
+1590 EAR
-1598 SGKSPEEIE
+1598 
-1607 RIVAERSGKTESK
+1607 RAM
-1620 EQPDNFK
+1620 EQMNVEANGTQI
-1627 PVEPTP
+1627 VEPTP

-1645 EDIDDEGITTSESK
+1645 EDIDDEGITTNESK

-1705 FTEEMRKAFADT
+1705 FTDEMRKAFADT

-1763 IIKNVVEE
+1763 IIKNLVEE
-1771 ELKRIKR
+1771 ELKKIKR

-1845 NANVSLDED
+1845 DSNVSLDED
-1854 IKNDIEETIEEEVV
+1854 IKNDIEKTIEEEVV
-1868 ENIDEAGKE
+1868 ENIDEAGQE

-1914 GVVTTNFMEMDKYV
+1914 GEVSTNFMEMDKYV
-1928 SPDVVYSHLQNKL
+1928 SPDVVYSYLQNKL
-1941 IGLPSSFDL
+1941 IGLPSSFEL
-1950 ILDKLKEDSSNPI
+1950 VLDKLKEDSSNPI
-1963 SNQLYTKLANAD
+1963 SEQLYIKLSNAN

-2055 GDSQDSVEDKAKKL
+2055 GDSHDNVEDKAKKL
-2069 KSTLEKLGIFVSIS
+2069 KSTLEKLGIFVSIA
-2083 NLENKLKGKVNIFRG
+2083 NLENKLKGKVNIFKG

-2145 RTLGRGFKVDS
+2145 RTLGRGFKVGD

-2207 RKHWNISNLSVSALT
+2207 RKHWNISNLSISALT
-2222 IEGYKPQGD
+2222 IEGYKLQGD

-2298 NQFQSNFEIHDDGTI
+2298 NQFQSNFEIHDDVTV

-2352 KRFLTLDAFNNTTN
+2352 KRFLTLDAFNNITN
-2366 NQGVSIHDA
+2366 NQGVAIHDA

-2384 DETAFSKLKEDFM
+2384 DEVAFSKLKEDFM

-2425 TGLWADAKLDKILP
+2425 SGLWADAKLDKILP
-2439 EKYLSSKFRIDESKP
+2439 EKYLTSKFRIDESKP

-2495 KVLNK
+2495 KVLSK

-2515 LRETNRILS
+2515 IRETNRILS
-2524 EKGVFTDLAKATG
+2524 EKGVFTKLAKATG

-2578 TYIENFYGKV
+2578 TYIENFYSKV

-2599 EGLENQIE
+2599 DGLENQIE
-2607 QLSELDYSRN
+2607 QLSELDYFRN

-2850 EAKIFPN
+2850 ESKIFPN

-2900 FDNKFHKFAKRLGID
+2900 FDAKFHKFANRLGID

-2954 QNLDGNFDFKTPLWA
+2954 EDLDGNFDFKTPLWA

-2996 QLISTSSEGFEKTNY
+2996 QLISTSSEGFKKTNY

-3141 YDIDKRFTYGNNY
+3141 YDIDKRFTYGSNY

-3176 ISERTGQDAYKL
+3176 ISERTGQDSYKL
-3188 RKDFENQISE
+3188 KKDFENQISE

-3239 INENIKAK
+3239 INENVKAK

-3290 GLEVEPFKK
+3290 GLDVEAFKD
-3299 LDFGGVVSQG
+3299 LNFGGVVSQG

-3406 SKSEDA
+3406 SKNEDA
-3412 LQKVLNKYAKD
+3412 LQKVLNKYAEG

-3480 MMQLNNEFSNL
+3480 MVQLNNEFSNL

-3508 GVNKLENTLT
+3508 SVNKLENTLT

-3534 SRQADGSI
+3534 SRQADGLI
-3542 SLNETNPLTSEAN
+3542 SLNGTKPLTSEAN

-3577 NDIQDTLNLSDYK
+3577 NDIQDTLNLPDYK

-3604 SAQSKLFTGSVKNE
+3604 SAQSKLFTGSVHNE

-3728 PRNYRQYIPSDYL
+3728 PRNYRQYIPSEYL

-3795 YEGDNKKIIEFEKE
+3795 YEGDNKDIIEFEKE

-3825 VFKRKHYSEGDI
+3825 VFKRKHFSEGDI

-3904 NEIANSDSKYSSLAE
+3904 NDIANSDSKYSSLAE

-3930 LEFIEKP
+3930 LEFVEKP

-3948 TNSIKLNTAIELN
+3948 TNTIKLNTAIDLN
-3961 NDPEATIMEEVLHAF
+3961 VNPDAVIMEEVLHAF

-3982 KYGKTEEGKYIP
+3982 KYGKTEDGRYIP

-4022 LTHKHYMSKIEE
+4022 LAHKHYMSKIEE

-4099 EDNKKVSRVKTGS
+4099 EDNKKASRVKTGS

-4236 VKYLVSERYDGKRLF
+4236 VQYLVSERYDGKRLF

>member
-1 MAQDNINQNG
+1 M
-11 QGPKPK
+11 P
-17 KNNPTQVSSLE
+17 
-28 LAHNK
+28 
-33 AKKYLY
+33 
-39 GENKPYGSMY
+39 GENNQKSKNSSTKVTPFDLAVARISKESANDSLSKYGLGAITSSGGKTR
-49 INSIAA
+49 I
-55 PRQNYKKEGY
+55 NYKEAGY
-65 GKAAKQGNWDNLVA
+65 GKAAKKGNWNTLVA
-79 PTSKEH
+79 PRNMAQQAYSE
-85 KAFEQ
+85 
-90 QSLKDIAVDTV
+90 QSLKDIAIDTV
-101 AGYGVKFTSFLLRN
+101 AGYGVKFTSSLLRN

-125 NQLSSNYND
+125 NLMSNNYND
-134 VTYGNWLTRIADS
+134 VTYGNWLTKIADS
-147 MNEYAEDNFKIYQ
+147 MDEYAEENHKIYQ
-160 HPEGDWL
+160 NPTGDWL
-167 NPAFAGKFIQDLSS
+167 NPAFAGKFTQDLSS

-192 QIALVYTTGGIGN
+192 QIGLAYTTGGIGN
-205 ALNLGIKGMRGL
+205 LLNLSTKGMRGL
-217 KIAISILSG
+217 KIATTVLNG
-226 MKQGLV
+226 MKQGMV
-232 NAHSNSRETYNNSK
+232 NAHSNARETYQTAKYNYK
-246 AIYASMGFSEAES
+246 SMGFSDSES
-259 ERMARQAAG
+259 EMMARKAAG

-274 VGGLMA
+274 VGGLVA

-295 NATARSTGID
+295 NATARGTGID

-312 AFKSIGE
+312 AFDSIGE
-319 KFFKNASPLKQ
+319 KFFKNASLLKQ

-336 ISNIAEGLEEVSE
+336 ISNLGEGLEEMLE
-349 TTSSNYAIRKT
+349 TTSSNYATRKT
-360 AGLDYG
+360 AGLSYG
-366 ANEFFGQDNATSFIQ
+366 FDDFFGQDNATSFVQ

-430 DKYTKTLQEYQANP
+430 DKYTKALQEYQANP

-500 QAIQSNDT
+500 GAIQSNDT
-508 ETLQAFGIVDK
+508 ETLQAFGILDK

-642 GEMSHEDTERFNRI
+642 GEMSHEDTERLNRI
-656 SSADLNNFQDA
+656 SAADLSNFQDA

-689 DKAYREELRK
+689 DKAYREEQRK
-699 KQRDEALAKAKTKE
+699 KQRDEALAKAKTKK

-720 AEERENDDEVKNKMK
+720 TEERENDDEVKNKMK

-759 VSEKSDD
+759 INEKTD

-778 DEEKSEYESLA
+778 DEEKSEYENLA

-798 NDDTLESILNA
+798 NDDSTLESILNA

-855 NHMSEVVGKDKTDS
+855 NHMAEVVGKDKTDS

-926 EGLTETQG
+926 DGLTETQG
-934 AVVGFTDTNKPIRES
+934 AIVGFTDTNKPIRES

-978 GEIKRVDTNNLNNS
+978 GEIKRVDTNNLNNP
-992 EGNSQVLNPDI
+992 EDNSQVLNPDI

-1026 KADGTTEVIPFKEW
+1026 KEDGTTEVIPFKEW
-1040 AKKNNVQEGSEEWN
+1040 AKKNNVTKGSEEWN

-1084 DTVEKQIDNLNK
+1084 DTIEEQIDNLNK
-1096 ARANA
+1096 ARTNA

-1173 RGKYKL
+1173 RDKYKL

-1251 DPAII
+1251 DSAII

-1267 NYANSNYGMT
+1267 NYANSEYGMT

-1386 KAVMSMFEGDNPKF
+1386 NAVMAMFEGDNPKF

-1457 ITDGNGGTKYVTDVQ
+1457 IPDGNGGTKYVTDVQ

-1486 SLPTVE
+1486 NLPTVE
-1492 RKTANQILNQPPI
+1492 RKTAAQLLEQSDRNNRVQEENKTSEDKPTQENKPITMEEAKKMLEDGVPAEEVQRLLNS
-1505 QNEVTTSADNKTNI
+1505 QNNTSENTSTTSSNSEFSSYEEARRAMEKMNNEANG
-1519 TEDSK
+1519 TE
-1524 DNSTDNIGENE
+1524 
-1535 QPTLS
+1535 
-1540 EDEVRELIMSGMN
+1540 
-1553 PDDIEKLVY
+1553 
-1562 PKTYAKKQQEK
+1562 
-1573 INSST
+1573 
-1578 TEGNNNSNLITE
+1578 
-1590 EELRELIS
+1590 
-1598 SGKSPEEIE
+1598 
-1607 RIVAERSGKTESK
+1607 
-1620 EQPDNFK
+1620 F
-1627 PVEPTP
+1627 VEPTP
-1633 ENNEKLGDEKVD
+1633 ENNEKLGDEKVY

-1705 FTEEMRKAFADT
+1705 FTDEMRKAFADT

-1748 SNIKNKKFNVSAVQD
+1748 SNINNKKFNVSTVQD

-1796 LEQAVAKKINR
+1796 LEQTVAKKINR

-1845 NANVSLDED
+1845 DSNVSLDED
-1854 IKNDIEETIEEEVV
+1854 IKNDIEKTIEEEVV
-1868 ENIDEAGKE
+1868 ENIDEAGQE

-1914 GVVTTNFMEMDKYV
+1914 GEISTNFMEMDKYV

-1941 IGLPSSFDL
+1941 IGLPSSFEL
-1950 ILDKLKEDSSNPI
+1950 VLDKLKEDSSNPI
-1963 SNQLYTKLANAD
+1963 SEQLYIKLSNAD

-2145 RTLGRGFKVDS
+2145 RTLGRGFKVGD

-2207 RKHWNISNLSVSALT
+2207 RKHWNISNLSISALT

-2257 EKVGDTGTIPL
+2257 EKVGNTGTIPL

-2298 NQFQSNFEIHDDGTI
+2298 NQFQSNFEIHDDGTV

-2352 KRFLTLDAFNNTTN
+2352 KRFLTLDAFNNITN
-2366 NQGVSIHDA
+2366 NQGVAIHDA

-2384 DETAFSKLKEDFM
+2384 DEAAFSKLKEDFM

-2412 SKNYAYDALSDET
+2412 SKNYAYDALSNET

-2439 EKYLSSKFRIDESKP
+2439 EKYLSSKFRIDESKS

-2482 ISGDLALFAPKAG
+2482 ITGDLALFAPKAG
-2495 KVLNK
+2495 KVLSRTDADYLK
-2500 EDSKHLSSISDKYEK
+2500 GIKDKYEK
-2515 LRETNRILS
+2515 LRETNRIFT
-2524 EKGVFTDLAKATG
+2524 ENGVFTELAKATG

-2680 NNIYEKLSNGEDID
+2680 NDIYEKLSNGEDID

-2765 MSYQSANKIGALTTG
+2765 MSYQSANKIGALTTS

-2785 FYNMDTEELHS
+2785 FYNMDGEELHS
-2796 KLAKSSLQLDRKYFK
+2796 KLVKSSLQLDRKYFK

-2915 ENGNFSDRNK
+2915 DNGNFSDRNK

-2954 QNLDGNFDFKTPLWA
+2954 QDLDGNFDFKTPLWA

-3141 YDIDKRFTYGNNY
+3141 YDIDKRFTYGSNY

-3188 RKDFENQISE
+3188 KKDFENQISE

-3299 LDFGGVVSQG
+3299 LDFGGVISQG
-3309 KVGLLKALPAPGI
+3309 KVGLLKALPAPGVENP
-3322 DKLRSVADIFTE
+3322 RSVADIFTE

-3406 SKSEDA
+3406 SKNEDA
-3412 LQKVLNKYAKD
+3412 LQKVLNKYAEG

-3480 MMQLNNEFSNL
+3480 MVQLNTEFSNL

-3518 DLLKESDPYIG
+3518 DLLNVSNPYIS

-3534 SRQADGSI
+3534 SKQEGSLVV
-3542 SLNETNPLTSEAN
+3542 LNETKPLTSEAN

-3577 NDIQDTLNLSDYK
+3577 NDIQDTLNLPDYK

-3618 INRLFYNSSENTA
+3618 INRLFYNSSENIA

-3701 LPDYNGNPMSPRKLA
+3701 LTDYNGNPMSPRKLA

-3728 PRNYRQYIPSDYL
+3728 PRNYRQYIPSEYL

-3780 QYVLPVKVEDMRDVK
+3780 QYVLPVKVEDIRDVK
-3795 YEGDNKKIIEFEKE
+3795 YEGDDKNIIEFEKE

-3961 NDPEATIMEEVLHAF
+3961 INPDAVIMEEVLHAF

-3982 KYGKTEEGKYIP
+3982 KYGKTEDGRYIP

-4022 LTHKHYMSKIEE
+4022 LAHKHYMSKIEE

-4094 IERLR
+4094 IERLK
-4099 EDNKKVSRVKTGS
+4099 EDNKKASRIKTGS

-4170 ISVIDQFKDD
+4170 ISVIDQFKDN
-4180 ITSED
+4180 ITSQD
-4185 IDTILENFFAGNTPL
+4185 IDTLLENFFAGNTPL

-4213 EDGIIKLI
+4213 EEGIIKLL

-4236 VKYLVSERYDGKRLF
+4236 VQYLVSERYDGKRLF

>member
-1 MAQDNINQNG
+1 MAIDNN
-11 QGPKPK
+11 KPVPNNN
-17 KNNPTQVSSLE
+17 NNPVKVDKIGVSLSKYRKQLDAGKRFGS
-28 LAHNK
+28 AHTD
-33 AKKYLY
+33 
-39 GENKPYGSMY
+39 
-49 INSIAA
+49 SIAK
-55 PRQNYKKEGY
+55 PRQDYEAMGY
-65 GKAAKQGNWDNLVA
+65 GKAAKQGKWDNLIA
-79 PTSKEH
+79 PASKSTR
-85 KAFEQ
+85 AYEQ
-90 QSLKDIAVDTV
+90 QSLKDLVTDTV
-101 AGYGVKFTSFLLRN
+101 AGLSIKTASGFLRSY
-115 FGDEDYVDMY
+115 GDEDYIDMY
-125 NQLSSNYND
+125 NMLADNGRNA
-134 VTYGNWLTRIADS
+134 TYGNWLTDIAD
-147 MNEYAEDNFKIYQ
+147 NLDEYADENFRIYQ
-160 HPEGDWL
+160 NPNGDWL
-167 NPAFAGKFIQDLSS
+167 NAAYAAGSIQGMGNSIGMGLSEGSKQAALFAL
-181 TMGMMAGEGLK
+181 
-192 QIALVYTTGGIGN
+192 TGGAGN
-205 ALNLGIKGMRGL
+205 ALNLSTKALRGIKLATAVVNGFREG
-217 KIAISILSG
+217 I
-226 MKQGLV
+226 V
-232 NAHSNSRETYNNSK
+232 NAHSNARDTYKSSK
-246 AIYASMGFSEAES
+246 DVYKSMGFSDVQAD
-259 ERMARQAAG
+259 MLARKAAS

-274 VGGLMA
+274 VGA
-280 LNALQSLAFMGKMKL
+280 LTVVNALQSIAFMGKLKL
-295 NATARSTGID
+295 NATARGAGID
-305 LNFGVSG
+305 LNFGVGG
-312 AFKSIGE
+312 AFESIGE
-319 KFFKNASPLKQ
+319 RLFKNSSKLTQ
-330 KIGGFL
+330 KVGGFL
-336 ISNIAEGLEEVSE
+336 VSNIAEGTEEMLEGM
-349 TTSSNYAIRKT
+349 SSDYAVRNSI
-360 AGLDYG
+360 GLDYG
-366 ANEFFGQDNATSFIQ
+366 MKEVLSGNNTESFAQ
-381 GVAGNLVLGGM
+381 GVVGNLVLGNM

-402 KLAKRFNEFLEKS
+402 KLAQRFNEFLEKS

-430 DKYTKTLQEYQANP
+430 DKYTKALQEYQANP
-444 TQAGKEKVLQERRK
+444 TQAGKEKVLQERK
-458 LQKAKQGIL
+458 NLQKAKQGIL

-500 QAIQSNDT
+500 QAIQSNDI
-508 ETLQAFGIVDK
+508 ETLQAFGILDK

-567 ANAQIVY
+567 ANAQMVY

-619 GLQNLSPSQQK
+619 GLQSLSPSQQK

-642 GEMSHEDTERFNRI
+642 GEMSHEDTERLNRI
-656 SSADLNNFQDA
+656 SAADLNNFQDA

-689 DKAYREELRK
+689 DKTYREEQRK
-699 KQRDEALAKAKTKE
+699 KQREEALNRAKTAEDVKN
-713 EVEKATT
+713 ATT
-720 AEERENDDEVKNKMK
+720 EEERENDDEVKNKMK

-759 VSEKSDD
+759 VSEKTDD
-766 DVIED
+766 DTWED
-771 NPLDNLS
+771 SPFDNLS
-778 DEEKSEYESLA
+778 DEEKSEYENLA

-798 NDDTLESILNA
+798 NDDDALESILNA

-835 VKGITDKLS
+835 LKGITDKLS

-855 NHMSEVVGKDKTDS
+855 NHMAEVVGKDKTDS

-888 MELNNVY
+888 IELNNVY

-934 AVVGFTDTNKPIRES
+934 AIVGFTDTNKPIRES

-978 GEIKRVDTNNLNNS
+978 GEIKRVDTNNLNNP
-992 EGNSQVLNPDI
+992 EDNSQVLNPDI

-1026 KADGTTEVIPFKEW
+1026 KEDGTTEVIPFKEW
-1040 AKKNNVQEGSEEWN
+1040 AKKNNVTKGSEEWN

-1084 DTVEKQIDNLNK
+1084 DTIEEQIDNLNK

-1241 RYVDANKKST
+1241 RYVDANKKSI
-1251 DPAII
+1251 DSAII

-1359 TIVKNGRQVKVIK
+1359 TIVKNDRQVKVIK

-1386 KAVMSMFEGDNPKF
+1386 NAVMAMFEGDNPKF

-1457 ITDGNGGTKYVTDVQ
+1457 IPDGNGGTKYVTDVQ

-1486 SLPTVE
+1486 NLPTVE
-1492 RKTANQILNQPPI
+1492 RKTAAQLLEQSDRNNRVQEENKTSEDKPTQENKPITMEEAKKMLEDGVPAEEVQRLLNS
-1505 QNEVTTSADNKTNI
+1505 QNNTPENTSTTS
-1519 TEDSK
+1519 S
-1524 DNSTDNIGENE
+1524 NSEFSSYEEARRAMEKMNNE
-1535 QPTLS
+1535 AN
-1540 EDEVRELIMSGMN
+1540 G
-1553 PDDIEKLVY
+1553 
-1562 PKTYAKKQQEK
+1562 
-1573 INSST
+1573 
-1578 TEGNNNSNLITE
+1578 
-1590 EELRELIS
+1590 
-1598 SGKSPEEIE
+1598 
-1607 RIVAERSGKTESK
+1607 AE
-1620 EQPDNFK
+1620 F
-1627 PVEPTP
+1627 VEPTP

-1705 FTEEMRKAFADT
+1705 FTDEMRKAFADT

-1748 SNIKNKKFNVSAVQD
+1748 NNIKNKKFNVSAVQD

-1771 ELKRIKR
+1771 ELKKIKR

-1845 NANVSLDED
+1845 DSNVSLDED
-1854 IKNDIEETIEEEVV
+1854 IKNDIQENIEEEVV
-1868 ENIDEAGKE
+1868 ENTDEAGQE

-1888 SLTKDSKTS
+1888 SLIKDSKTS

-1914 GVVTTNFMEMDKYV
+1914 GEVSTNFMEMDKYV

-1950 ILDKLKEDSSNPI
+1950 VLDKLKEDSINPI
-1963 SNQLYTKLANAD
+1963 SEQLYIKLANAD

-2069 KSTLEKLGIFVSIS
+2069 KSTLEKLGIFVSIA
-2083 NLENKLKGKVNIFRG
+2083 NLENKLKGKVNIFKG

-2145 RTLGRGFKVDS
+2145 RTLGRGFKVGG

-2207 RKHWNISNLSVSALT
+2207 RKHWNISNLSISALT

-2298 NQFQSNFEIHDDGTI
+2298 NQFQSNFEIHDDGTV

-2352 KRFLTLDAFNNTTN
+2352 KRFLTLDAFNNITN
-2366 NQGVSIHDA
+2366 NQGVAIHDA

-2384 DETAFSKLKEDFM
+2384 DEAAFSKLKEDFM

-2482 ISGDLALFAPKAG
+2482 ITGDLALFAPKAG
-2495 KVLNK
+2495 KVLSRTDADYLK
-2500 EDSKHLSSISDKYEK
+2500 SIKDKYEK
-2515 LRETNRILS
+2515 LRETNRIFT
-2524 EKGVFTDLAKATG
+2524 ENGVFTELAKATG

-2588 SEEGKKLLSNI
+2588 DERGRTLLSNI

-2656 TTWKEHLESM
+2656 TTWKEHLESI

-2694 SSEISFIMQPM
+2694 YSEISFIMQPM

-2742 GLKLDKVRTAL
+2742 GLKLDKVRAAL

-2820 QKYLDKNSD
+2820 HKYLDKNSD

-2850 EAKIFPN
+2850 DAKIFPN
-2857 VFGEGTIEKLNETL
+2857 VFGDGTIEKLNETL
-2871 FKDEPIKVEDGKLS
+2871 FKDEPLKVEDGKLS

-2900 FDNKFHKFAKRLGID
+2900 FDSKFHKFAKRLGID
-2915 ENGNFSDRNK
+2915 DNGNFSDRNK

-2954 QNLDGNFDFKTPLWA
+2954 QDLDGNFDFKTPLWA
-2969 AENFTKLE
+2969 AENFIKLE

-3141 YDIDKRFTYGNNY
+3141 YDIDKRFTYGSNY

-3299 LDFGGVVSQG
+3299 LDFGGVISQG
-3309 KVGLLKALPAPGI
+3309 KVGLLKALPAPGVENP
-3322 DKLRSVADIFTE
+3322 RSVADIFTE

-3406 SKSEDA
+3406 SKNEDA
-3412 LQKVLNKYAKD
+3412 LQKVLNKYAEG

-3480 MMQLNNEFSNL
+3480 MVQLNTEFSNL

-3518 DLLKESDPYIG
+3518 DLLNVSNPYIS

-3534 SRQADGSI
+3534 SKQEGSLVV
-3542 SLNETNPLTSEAN
+3542 LNETKPLTSEAN

-3577 NDIQDTLNLSDYK
+3577 NDIQDTLNLPDYK

-3618 INRLFYNSSENTA
+3618 INRLFYNSSENIA

-3656 LEFNGVTSDY
+3656 LEFNGVTSNY

-3728 PRNYRQYIPSDYL
+3728 PRNYRQYIPSEYL

-3795 YEGDNKKIIEFEKE
+3795 YEGDDKNIIEFEKE

-3961 NDPEATIMEEVLHAF
+3961 INPDAVIMEEVLHAF

-3982 KYGKTEEGKYIP
+3982 KYGKTEDGRYIP

-4022 LTHKHYMSKIEE
+4022 LAHKHYMSKIEE

-4094 IERLR
+4094 IERLK
-4099 EDNKKVSRVKTGS
+4099 EDNKKASRIKTGS

-4117 YKGADMNGKAKS
+4117 YKGSDMNGKAKS

-4180 ITSED
+4180 ITSAD
-4185 IDTILENFFAGNTPL
+4185 IDTLLENFFAGNTPL

-4236 VKYLVSERYDGKRLF
+4236 VQYLVSERYDGKRLF

>member
-1 MAQDNINQNG
+1 MAIDNN
-11 QGPKPK
+11 KPVPNNN
-17 KNNPTQVSSLE
+17 NNPVKVDKIGVSLSKYRKQLDAGKRFGS
-28 LAHNK
+28 AHTD
-33 AKKYLY
+33 
-39 GENKPYGSMY
+39 
-49 INSIAA
+49 SIAK
-55 PRQNYKKEGY
+55 PRQDYEAMGY
-65 GKAAKQGNWDNLVA
+65 GKAAKQGKWDNLIA
-79 PTSKEH
+79 PASKSTR
-85 KAFEQ
+85 AYEQ
-90 QSLKDIAVDTV
+90 QSLKDLVTDTV
-101 AGYGVKFTSFLLRN
+101 AGLSIKTASGFLRSY
-115 FGDEDYVDMY
+115 GDEDYIDMY
-125 NQLSSNYND
+125 NMLADNGRNA
-134 VTYGNWLTRIADS
+134 TYGNWLTDIAD
-147 MNEYAEDNFKIYQ
+147 NLDEYADENFRIYQ
-160 HPEGDWL
+160 NPNGDWL
-167 NPAFAGKFIQDLSS
+167 NAAYAAGSIQGMGNSIGMGLAEGSKQAALFAL
-181 TMGMMAGEGLK
+181 
-192 QIALVYTTGGIGN
+192 TGGAGN
-205 ALNLGIKGMRGL
+205 ALNLSTKALRGIKLATAVVNGFREG
-217 KIAISILSG
+217 I
-226 MKQGLV
+226 V
-232 NAHSNSRETYNNSK
+232 NAHSNARDTYKSSK
-246 AIYASMGFSEAES
+246 DVYKSMGFSDVQAD
-259 ERMARQAAG
+259 MLARKAAS

-274 VGGLMA
+274 VGA
-280 LNALQSLAFMGKMKL
+280 LTVVNALQSIAFMGKLKL
-295 NATARSTGID
+295 NATARGAGID
-305 LNFGVSG
+305 LNFGVGG
-312 AFKSIGE
+312 AFESIGE
-319 KFFKNASPLKQ
+319 RLFKNSSKLTQ
-330 KIGGFL
+330 KVGGFL
-336 ISNIAEGLEEVSE
+336 VSNIAEGTEEMLEGM
-349 TTSSNYAIRKT
+349 SSDYAVRNSI
-360 AGLDYG
+360 GLDYG
-366 ANEFFGQDNATSFIQ
+366 MKEVLSGNNTESFAQ
-381 GVAGNLVLGGM
+381 GVVGNLVLGNM

-402 KLAKRFNEFLEKS
+402 KLAQRFNEFLEKS

-430 DKYTKTLQEYQANP
+430 DKYTKALQAYQANP
-444 TQAGKEKVLQERRK
+444 TQASKEKVLQERK
-458 LQKAKQGIL
+458 NLQKAKQGIL

-508 ETLQAFGIVDK
+508 ETLQAFGILDK
-519 DGNEKYKGIKEE
+519 NGNEKYKGIKEE

-567 ANAQIVY
+567 ANAQMVY

-619 GLQNLSPSQQK
+619 GLQSLSPSQQK

-642 GEMSHEDTERFNRI
+642 GEMSHEDTERLNRI
-656 SSADLNNFQDA
+656 SAADLNNFQDA
-667 MTALVED
+667 MTAFVED

-689 DKAYREELRK
+689 DKTYREEQRK
-699 KQRDEALAKAKTKE
+699 KQREEALNRAKTAEDVKN
-713 EVEKATT
+713 ATT
-720 AEERENDDEVKNKMK
+720 EEERENDDEVKNKMK

-759 VSEKSDD
+759 VSEKTDD
-766 DVIED
+766 DTWED
-771 NPLDNLS
+771 SPFDNLS
-778 DEEKSEYESLA
+778 DEEKSEYENLA

-798 NDDTLESILNA
+798 NDDALESILNA

-835 VKGITDKLS
+835 LKGITDKLS

-855 NHMSEVVGKDKTDS
+855 NHMAEVVGKNKTDS

-934 AVVGFTDTNKPIRES
+934 AIVGFTDTNKPIRES

-978 GEIKRVDTNNLNNS
+978 GEIKRVDTNNLNNP
-992 EGNSQVLNPDI
+992 EDNSQVLNPDI

-1026 KADGTTEVIPFKEW
+1026 KEDGTTEVIPFKEW
-1040 AKKNNVQEGSEEWN
+1040 AKKNNVIKGSEEWN

-1084 DTVEKQIDNLNK
+1084 DTIEEQIDNLNK

-1251 DPAII
+1251 DPAMI

-1372 ASGFNYKAPNLQGA
+1372 ANGFNYKAPNLQGA
-1386 KAVMSMFEGDNPKF
+1386 NAVMAMFEGDNPKF

-1457 ITDGNGGTKYVTDVQ
+1457 IPDGNGGTKYVTDVQ

-1486 SLPTVE
+1486 NLPTVE
-1492 RKTANQILNQPPI
+1492 RKTAAQLLEQSDRNNRVQEENKTSEDKPTQENKPITMEEAKKMLEDGVSAEEVQRLLNSQNNTSENTSTTSSNSEFSSYEEARRAMEKMN
-1505 QNEVTTSADNKTNI
+1505 NEVNG
-1519 TEDSK
+1519 TE
-1524 DNSTDNIGENE
+1524 
-1535 QPTLS
+1535 
-1540 EDEVRELIMSGMN
+1540 
-1553 PDDIEKLVY
+1553 
-1562 PKTYAKKQQEK
+1562 
-1573 INSST
+1573 
-1578 TEGNNNSNLITE
+1578 
-1590 EELRELIS
+1590 
-1598 SGKSPEEIE
+1598 
-1607 RIVAERSGKTESK
+1607 
-1620 EQPDNFK
+1620 F
-1627 PVEPTP
+1627 VEPTP
-1633 ENNEKLGDEKVD
+1633 ENNEKLGNEKVD

-1705 FTEEMRKAFADT
+1705 FTDEMRKAFADT

-1771 ELKRIKR
+1771 ELKKIKR

-1845 NANVSLDED
+1845 DSNVSLDED
-1854 IKNDIEETIEEEVV
+1854 IKNDIEKTIEEEVV
-1868 ENIDEAGKE
+1868 ENIDEAGQE

-1914 GVVTTNFMEMDKYV
+1914 GEVSTNFMEMDKYV

-1950 ILDKLKEDSSNPI
+1950 VLDKLKEDYSNPI
-1963 SNQLYTKLANAD
+1963 SEQLYIKLANAD

-2034 DGKYFYNTADL
+2034 GGKYFYNTADL

-2069 KSTLEKLGIFVSIS
+2069 KYTLEKLGIFVSIA
-2083 NLENKLKGKVNIFRG
+2083 NLENKLKGKVNIFKG

-2145 RTLGRGFKVDS
+2145 RTLGRGFKVGG

-2207 RKHWNISNLSVSALT
+2207 RKHWNISNLSISALT
-2222 IEGYKPQGD
+2222 IESYKPQGD

-2298 NQFQSNFEIHDDGTI
+2298 NQFQSNFEIHDDGTV

-2352 KRFLTLDAFNNTTN
+2352 KRFLTLDAFNNITN
-2366 NQGVSIHDA
+2366 NQGVTIHDA

-2384 DETAFSKLKEDFM
+2384 DESAFSKLKEDFM

-2439 EKYLSSKFRIDESKP
+2439 EKYLTSKFRIDESKP

-2495 KVLNK
+2495 KVLSK

-2557 FGGKYLQVFVNDVE
+2557 FGDKYLQVFVNDVE

-2622 DLEDKIGE
+2622 DLEDKIRE

-2742 GLKLDKVRTAL
+2742 GLKLDKVRTTL

-2900 FDNKFHKFAKRLGID
+2900 FDNKFHKFVNRLGID
-2915 ENGNFSDRNK
+2915 DNGNFSDRNK

-2954 QNLDGNFDFKTPLWA
+2954 QDLDGNFDFKTPLWA
-2969 AENFTKLE
+2969 AENFIKLE

-3141 YDIDKRFTYGNNY
+3141 YDIDKRFTYGSNY

-3176 ISERTGQDAYKL
+3176 ISERTGQDSYKL
-3188 RKDFENQISE
+3188 KKDFENQISE

-3239 INENIKAK
+3239 INENVKAK

-3290 GLEVEPFKK
+3290 GLEVESFKK

-3322 DKLRSVADIFTE
+3322 DKPRSVADIFTE

-3508 GVNKLENTLT
+3508 GVNKLENTVT

-3542 SLNETNPLTSEAN
+3542 SLNGAKPLTSEAN

-3577 NDIQDTLNLSDYK
+3577 NDIQDTLNLPDYK

-3646 NLFATELMMD
+3646 NLFSTELMID
-3656 LEFNGVTSDY
+3656 LEFNGVTSNY

-3728 PRNYRQYIPSDYL
+3728 PRNYRQYIPSEYL

-3795 YEGDNKKIIEFEKE
+3795 YEGDDKNIIEFEKE

-4099 EDNKKVSRVKTGS
+4099 EDNKKASRVKTGS
-4112 RVIAD
+4112 RVISD

-4236 VKYLVSERYDGKRLF
+4236 VQYLVSERYDGKRLF

>member
-1 MAQDNINQNG
+1 MAIDNN
-11 QGPKPK
+11 KPVPNNN
-17 KNNPTQVSSLE
+17 NNPVKVDKIGVSLSKYRRQLDAGKRFGS
-28 LAHNK
+28 AHTD
-33 AKKYLY
+33 
-39 GENKPYGSMY
+39 
-49 INSIAA
+49 SIAK
-55 PRQNYKKEGY
+55 PRQDYEAMGY
-65 GKAAKQGNWDNLVA
+65 GKAAKQGKWDNLIA
-79 PTSKEH
+79 PASKSTR
-85 KAFEQ
+85 AYEQ
-90 QSLKDIAVDTV
+90 QSLKDLVTDTV
-101 AGYGVKFTSFLLRN
+101 AGLSIKTASGFLRSY
-115 FGDEDYVDMY
+115 GDEDYIDMY
-125 NQLSSNYND
+125 NMLADNGRNA
-134 VTYGNWLTRIADS
+134 TYGNWLTDIAD
-147 MNEYAEDNFKIYQ
+147 NLDEYADENFRIYQ
-160 HPEGDWL
+160 NPNGDWL
-167 NPAFAGKFIQDLSS
+167 NAAYAAGSIQGMGNSIGIGLAEGSKQAALFAL
-181 TMGMMAGEGLK
+181 
-192 QIALVYTTGGIGN
+192 TGGAGN
-205 ALNLGIKGMRGL
+205 ALNLSTKALRGIKLATAVVNGFREG
-217 KIAISILSG
+217 I
-226 MKQGLV
+226 V
-232 NAHSNSRETYNNSK
+232 NAHSNARDTYKSSK
-246 AIYASMGFSEAES
+246 DVYKSMGFSDVQAD
-259 ERMARQAAG
+259 MLARKAAS

-274 VGGLMA
+274 VGA
-280 LNALQSLAFMGKMKL
+280 LTVVNALQSIAFMGKLKL
-295 NATARSTGID
+295 NATARSAGID

-312 AFKSIGE
+312 AFESIGE
-319 KFFKNASPLKQ
+319 RLFKNSSKLTQ
-330 KIGGFL
+330 KVGGFL
-336 ISNIAEGLEEVSE
+336 VSNIAEGTEEMLEGM
-349 TTSSNYAIRKT
+349 SSDYAVRNSI
-360 AGLDYG
+360 GLDYG
-366 ANEFFGQDNATSFIQ
+366 MKEVLSGNNTESFAQ
-381 GVAGNLVLGGM
+381 GVVGNLVLGNM

-402 KLAKRFNEFLEKS
+402 KLAQRFNEFLEKS

-430 DKYTKTLQEYQANP
+430 DKYTKALQEYQANP
-444 TQAGKEKVLQERRK
+444 TQAGKEKVLQERK
-458 LQKAKQGIL
+458 NLQKAKQGIL

-486 TGYNVAVEK
+486 TGYNIAVEK

-508 ETLQAFGIVDK
+508 ETLQAFGILDK

-567 ANAQIVY
+567 ANAQMVY

-619 GLQNLSPSQQK
+619 GLQSLSPSQQK

-642 GEMSHEDTERFNRI
+642 GEMSHEDTERLNRI
-656 SSADLNNFQDA
+656 SAADLNNFQDA

-689 DKAYREELRK
+689 DKTYREEQRK
-699 KQRDEALAKAKTKE
+699 KQREEALNRAKTAEDVKN
-713 EVEKATT
+713 ATT
-720 AEERENDDEVKNKMK
+720 EEERENDDEVKNKMK

-759 VSEKSDD
+759 VSEKTDD
-766 DVIED
+766 DTWED
-771 NPLDNLS
+771 SPFNNLS
-778 DEEKSEYESLA
+778 DEEKSEYENLA

-798 NDDTLESILNA
+798 NDDDALESILNA

-835 VKGITDKLS
+835 LKGITDKLS

-855 NHMSEVVGKDKTDS
+855 NHMAEVVGKDKTDS

-888 MELNNVY
+888 IELNNVY

-934 AVVGFTDTNKPIRES
+934 AIVGFTDTNKPIRES

-978 GEIKRVDTNNLNNS
+978 GEIKRVDTNNLNNP
-992 EGNSQVLNPDI
+992 EDNSQVLNPDI

-1026 KADGTTEVIPFKEW
+1026 KEDGTTEVIPFKEW
-1040 AKKNNVQEGSEEWN
+1040 AKKNNVTKGSEEWN

-1084 DTVEKQIDNLNK
+1084 DTIEEQIDNLNK
-1096 ARANA
+1096 ARTNA

-1251 DPAII
+1251 DSAII
-1256 QRVKNAQAVVD
+1256 QKVKNAQAVVD

-1359 TIVKNGRQVKVIK
+1359 TIVKNDRQVKVIK

-1386 KAVMSMFEGDNPKF
+1386 NAVMAMFEGDNPKF

-1417 EMQIINES
+1417 EMQIINKS

-1457 ITDGNGGTKYVTDVQ
+1457 IPDGNGGTKYITDVQ

-1492 RKTANQILNQPPI
+1492 RKTATQILEQ
-1505 QNEVTTSADNKTNI
+1505 ADRNNKVQEENKTSENKLTQENKPI
-1519 TEDSK
+1519 TMEEARKMLENGIPAEEVQRLLNPQNNTSEN
-1524 DNSTDNIGENE
+1524 NSTA
-1535 QPTLS
+1535 P
-1540 EDEVRELIMSGMN
+1540 
-1553 PDDIEKLVY
+1553 
-1562 PKTYAKKQQEK
+1562 
-1573 INSST
+1573 
-1578 TEGNNNSNLITE
+1578 NNSEFSSYE
-1590 EELRELIS
+1590 EAR
-1598 SGKSPEEIE
+1598 
-1607 RIVAERSGKTESK
+1607 RAM
-1620 EQPDNFK
+1620 EQMNVEANGTQI
-1627 PVEPTP
+1627 VEPTP
-1633 ENNEKLGDEKVD
+1633 ENNKKLGDEKVD
-1645 EDIDDEGITTSESK
+1645 EDIDDEGITTNESK

-1669 EQIDEVINKNNIGK
+1669 EQIDEAINKSNIGK

-1705 FTEEMRKAFADT
+1705 FTDEMRKAFADT

-1748 SNIKNKKFNVSAVQD
+1748 SNIKNKKFNVSTVQD

-1845 NANVSLDED
+1845 DSNVSLDED
-1854 IKNDIEETIEEEVV
+1854 IKNDIEETIKEEVV
-1868 ENIDEAGKE
+1868 ENIDEAGQE

-1914 GVVTTNFMEMDKYV
+1914 GEVSTNFMEMDKYV

-1950 ILDKLKEDSSNPI
+1950 VLDKLKEDSSNPI
-1963 SNQLYTKLANAD
+1963 SEQLYIKLSNAD

-2107 EINNAVSN
+2107 EINNSVSN

-2145 RTLGRGFKVDS
+2145 RTLGRGFKVGG

-2207 RKHWNISNLSVSALT
+2207 RKHWNISNLSISALT

-2238 IDYAI
+2238 IDYTI

-2298 NQFQSNFEIHDDGTI
+2298 NQFQSNFEIHDDGTV

-2320 RFMTQQIF
+2320 RFITKQIF

-2352 KRFLTLDAFNNTTN
+2352 KRFLTLDAFNNITN
-2366 NQGVSIHDA
+2366 SQGVSIHDA

-2384 DETAFSKLKEDFM
+2384 DESAFSKLKEDFM

-2425 TGLWADAKLDKILP
+2425 TGLWVDAKLDKILP

-2454 DEKRRQIQIANLD
+2454 DEKRRQIQIVNLD
-2467 FVANNMLHKAMMSQL
+2467 FVANNMLHKAMISQL

-2495 KVLNK
+2495 KILSK

-2666 YNQAKLSEE
+2666 YNQAKLLEE

-2915 ENGNFSDRNK
+2915 DNGNFSDRNK

-2954 QNLDGNFDFKTPLWA
+2954 QDLNGNFDFKTPLWA

-3141 YDIDKRFTYGNNY
+3141 YDIDKRFTYGSNY

-3188 RKDFENQISE
+3188 KKDFENQISE

-3239 INENIKAK
+3239 INENVKAK

-3290 GLEVEPFKK
+3290 GLDVESFKK

-3309 KVGLLKALPAPGI
+3309 KVGLLKALPALGI
-3322 DKLRSVADIFTE
+3322 DKPRSVADIFTE

-3374 KDGREVHLP
+3374 KDDREVHLP

-3412 LQKVLNKYAKD
+3412 LQKVLNKYAEG
-3423 IMIWSED
+3423 ILIWSED
-3430 AHDYIELE
+3430 AHDYIQLE

-3480 MMQLNNEFSNL
+3480 MVQLNTEFSNL

-3542 SLNETNPLTSEAN
+3542 SLNGTNPLTSEAN
-3555 IVLNGLK
+3555 TVLNGLK

-3577 NDIQDTLNLSDYK
+3577 NDIQDTLNLPDYK

-3618 INRLFYNSSENTA
+3618 INRLFYNSSENIA

-3795 YEGDNKKIIEFEKE
+3795 YEGDDKNIIEFEKE

-3883 ILEDKN
+3883 ILKDKN

-3904 NEIANSDSKYSSLAE
+3904 NEIANSDNKYNSLAE

-3930 LEFIEKP
+3930 LEFVEKP

-3961 NDPEATIMEEVLHAF
+3961 VNPEAVIMEEVLHAF

-3982 KYGKTEEGKYIP
+3982 KYGKTEDGRYIP

-4009 EIAKAHVDIDQDN
+4009 EIAKAHVDIGQDN
-4022 LTHKHYMSKIEE
+4022 LAHKHYMSKIEE

-4094 IERLR
+4094 IERLK
-4099 EDNKKVSRVKTGS
+4099 EDNKKASRVKTGS

-4180 ITSED
+4180 ITSAD
-4185 IDTILENFFAGNTPL
+4185 IDTLLENFFAGNTPL

-4236 VKYLVSERYDGKRLF
+4236 VQYLVSERYDGKRLF

-4259 RLTPNTPKATLDKKV
+4259 KLTPNTPKATLDKKV

-4298 GKANT
+4298 GKVNT

>member
-1 MAQDNINQNG
+1 MAIDNN
-11 QGPKPK
+11 KPVPNNN
-17 KNNPTQVSSLE
+17 NNPVKVDKIGVSLSKYRKQLDAGKRFGS
-28 LAHNK
+28 AHTD
-33 AKKYLY
+33 
-39 GENKPYGSMY
+39 
-49 INSIAA
+49 SIAK
-55 PRQNYKKEGY
+55 PRQDYEAMGY
-65 GKAAKQGNWDNLVA
+65 GKAAKQGKWDNLIA
-79 PTSKEH
+79 PASKSTR
-85 KAFEQ
+85 AYEQ
-90 QSLKDIAVDTV
+90 QSLKDLVTDTV
-101 AGYGVKFTSFLLRN
+101 AGLSIKTASGFLRSY
-115 FGDEDYVDMY
+115 GDEDYIDMY
-125 NQLSSNYND
+125 NMLADNGRNA
-134 VTYGNWLTRIADS
+134 TYGNWLTDIAD
-147 MNEYAEDNFKIYQ
+147 NLDEYADENFRIYQ
-160 HPEGDWL
+160 NPNGDWL
-167 NPAFAGKFIQDLSS
+167 NAAYAAGSIQGMGNSIGMGLAEGSKQAALFAL
-181 TMGMMAGEGLK
+181 
-192 QIALVYTTGGIGN
+192 TGGAGN
-205 ALNLGIKGMRGL
+205 ALNLSTKALRGIKLATAVVNGFREG
-217 KIAISILSG
+217 I
-226 MKQGLV
+226 V
-232 NAHSNSRETYNNSK
+232 NAHSNARDTYKSSK
-246 AIYASMGFSEAES
+246 DVYKSMGFSDVQAD
-259 ERMARQAAG
+259 MLARKAAS

-274 VGGLMA
+274 VGA
-280 LNALQSLAFMGKMKL
+280 LTVVNALQSIAFMGKLKL
-295 NATARSTGID
+295 NATARGAGID
-305 LNFGVSG
+305 LNFGVGG
-312 AFKSIGE
+312 AFESIGE
-319 KFFKNASPLKQ
+319 RLFKNSSKLTQ
-330 KIGGFL
+330 KVGGFL
-336 ISNIAEGLEEVSE
+336 VSNIAEGTEEMLEGM
-349 TTSSNYAIRKT
+349 SSDYAVRNSI
-360 AGLDYG
+360 GLDYG
-366 ANEFFGQDNATSFIQ
+366 MKEVLSGNNTESFAQ
-381 GVAGNLVLGGM
+381 GVVGNLVLGNM

-402 KLAKRFNEFLEKS
+402 KLAQRFNEFLEKS

-430 DKYTKTLQEYQANP
+430 DKYTKALQEYQANP
-444 TQAGKEKVLQERRK
+444 TQAGKEKVLQERK
-458 LQKAKQGIL
+458 NLQKAKQGIL

-508 ETLQAFGIVDK
+508 ETLQAFGILDK

-567 ANAQIVY
+567 ANAQMVY

-619 GLQNLSPSQQK
+619 GLQSLSPSQQK

-642 GEMSHEDTERFNRI
+642 GEMSHEDTERLNRI
-656 SSADLNNFQDA
+656 SAADLNNFQDA

-689 DKAYREELRK
+689 DKTYREEQRK
-699 KQRDEALAKAKTKE
+699 KQREEALNRAKTAEDVKN
-713 EVEKATT
+713 ATT
-720 AEERENDDEVKNKMK
+720 EEERENDDEVKNKMK

-759 VSEKSDD
+759 VSEKTDND
-766 DVIED
+766 TWED
-771 NPLDNLS
+771 SSFDNLS
-778 DEEKSEYESLA
+778 DEEKSEYENLA

-798 NDDTLESILNA
+798 NDDDALESILNA

-826 DKKKNLIET
+826 DRKKNLIET

-855 NHMSEVVGKDKTDS
+855 NHMAEVVGKDKTDS

-882 GRQVTP
+882 GKQVTP

-926 EGLTETQG
+926 EGLIETQG
-934 AVVGFTDTNKPIRES
+934 AIVGFTDTNKPIRES

-978 GEIKRVDTNNLNNS
+978 GEIKRVDTNNLNNP
-992 EGNSQVLNPDI
+992 EDNSQVLNPDI

-1026 KADGTTEVIPFKEW
+1026 KEDGTTEVILFKEW
-1040 AKKNNVQEGSEEWN
+1040 AKKNNVTKGSEEWN

-1084 DTVEKQIDNLNK
+1084 DTIEEQIDNLNK

-1173 RGKYKL
+1173 RDKYKL

-1251 DPAII
+1251 DPAMI

-1359 TIVKNGRQVKVIK
+1359 TIVKNDRQVKVIK

-1386 KAVMSMFEGDNPKF
+1386 NAVMAMFEGDNPKF

-1457 ITDGNGGTKYVTDVQ
+1457 IPDGNGGTKYVTDVQ

-1486 SLPTVE
+1486 NLPTVE
-1492 RKTANQILNQPPI
+1492 RKTAAQLLEQSDRNNRVQEENKTSEDKPTQENKPITMEEAKKMLEDGIPAEEVQRLLNS
-1505 QNEVTTSADNKTNI
+1505 QNNTSENTSTTSSNSEFSSYEEARRAMEKMNNEANG
-1519 TEDSK
+1519 TE
-1524 DNSTDNIGENE
+1524 
-1535 QPTLS
+1535 
-1540 EDEVRELIMSGMN
+1540 
-1553 PDDIEKLVY
+1553 
-1562 PKTYAKKQQEK
+1562 
-1573 INSST
+1573 
-1578 TEGNNNSNLITE
+1578 
-1590 EELRELIS
+1590 
-1598 SGKSPEEIE
+1598 
-1607 RIVAERSGKTESK
+1607 
-1620 EQPDNFK
+1620 F
-1627 PVEPTP
+1627 VEPTT
-1633 ENNEKLGDEKVD
+1633 ENNEKLGNEKVD

-1705 FTEEMRKAFADT
+1705 FTDEMRKAFADT

-1771 ELKRIKR
+1771 ELKKIKR

-1845 NANVSLDED
+1845 DSNVSLDED
-1854 IKNDIEETIEEEVV
+1854 IKNDIEKTIEEEVV
-1868 ENIDEAGKE
+1868 ENIDEAGQE

-1914 GVVTTNFMEMDKYV
+1914 GEVSTNFMEMDKYV

-1950 ILDKLKEDSSNPI
+1950 VLDKLKEDSSNPI
-1963 SNQLYTKLANAD
+1963 SEQLYIKLANAD

-2069 KSTLEKLGIFVSIS
+2069 KSTLEKLGIFVSIA
-2083 NLENKLKGKVNIFRG
+2083 NLENKLKGKVNIFKG

-2145 RTLGRGFKVDS
+2145 RTLGRGFKVGG

-2207 RKHWNISNLSVSALT
+2207 RKHWNISNLSISALT

-2243 TEMGIFTNTVGNVS
+2243 TEMGIFTNTVGNAS

-2298 NQFQSNFEIHDDGTI
+2298 NQFQSNFEIHDDGTV

-2352 KRFLTLDAFNNTTN
+2352 KRFLTLDAFNNITN
-2366 NQGVSIHDA
+2366 SQGVSIHDA

-2384 DETAFSKLKEDFM
+2384 DEAAFSKLKEDFM

-2439 EKYLSSKFRIDESKP
+2439 EKYLTSKFRIDESKP

-2495 KVLNK
+2495 KVLSK

-2680 NNIYEKLSNGEDID
+2680 NDIYEKLSNGEDID

-2705 KPLYAGPANEGINA
+2705 KPLYAGPTNEGINA

-2900 FDNKFHKFAKRLGID
+2900 FDSKFHKFAKRLGID

-2954 QNLDGNFDFKTPLWA
+2954 QDLDGNFDFKTPLWA

-2983 ISKQVMKAELPGN
+2983 ISKQVMKAEIPGN

-3011 EKLDDNTKNGIIWL
+3011 EKLDDNTKNGIVWL

-3141 YDIDKRFTYGNNY
+3141 YDIDKRFTYGSNY

-3164 LNYDNIDEAIKT
+3164 LNHGNIDEAIKT

-3198 NIMIDTYRSVFKTPD
+3198 NIIIDTYRSVFKTPD

-3290 GLEVEPFKK
+3290 GLEVESFKK

-3322 DKLRSVADIFTE
+3322 DKPRSVADIFTE

-3438 SWNFLDYKP
+3438 SWNFLEYKP

-3452 TGDVLYS
+3452 TGDILYS

-3542 SLNETNPLTSEAN
+3542 SLNGAKPLTSEAN

-3577 NDIQDTLNLSDYK
+3577 NDIQDTLNLPDYR

-3604 SAQSKLFTGSVKNE
+3604 SAQSKLFTGSVHNE

-3631 LANYIKDLKYSGKYP
+3631 LANYIKDLKYSGKYS
-3646 NLFATELMMD
+3646 NLFTTELMMD

-3701 LPDYNGNPMSPRKLA
+3701 LPDYNGNSMSPRKLA

-3780 QYVLPVKVEDMRDVK
+3780 QYVLPIKVEDIRYVK
-3795 YEGDNKKIIEFEKE
+3795 YEGDDKNIIEFEKE

-3904 NEIANSDSKYSSLAE
+3904 NEIADSDSKYSSLAE

-3930 LEFIEKP
+3930 LEFVEKP

-3948 TNSIKLNTAIELN
+3948 TNSIKLNTAIDLN
-3961 NDPEATIMEEVLHAF
+3961 VNPDAVIMEEVLHAF

-3982 KYGKTEEGKYIP
+3982 KYGKTEDGRYIP

-4009 EIAKAHVDIDQDN
+4009 EIAKVHVDIDQDN
-4022 LTHKHYMSKIEE
+4022 LAHKHYMSKIEE

-4094 IERLR
+4094 IERLK
-4099 EDNKKVSRVKTGS
+4099 EDNKKASRVKTGS

-4180 ITSED
+4180 ITSAD

-4236 VKYLVSERYDGKRLF
+4236 VQYLVSERYDGKRLF

-4259 RLTPNTPKATLDKKV
+4259 KLTPNTPKTTLDKKV

-4283 LFQAGLIKDLSDIEF
+4283 LFQAGLIKDLSDIDF

>member
-1 MAQDNINQNG
+1 MPDNNKNTVNNSNNNNSNPAKLTKFEINLYKGKQDLDRLKSKG
-11 QGPKPK
+11 HFTKMDSFGMEK
-17 KNNPTQVSSLE
+17 
-28 LAHNK
+28 
-33 AKKYLY
+33 
-39 GENKPYGSMY
+39 
-49 INSIAA
+49 
-55 PRQNYKKEGY
+55 QNYTAMGY
-65 GKAAKQGNWDNLVA
+65 KKAAKEGKWGTYIA
-79 PTSKEH
+79 PVNMAKT
-85 KAFEQ
+85 AYEQ
-90 QSLKDIAVDTV
+90 QTTRGIIADTV
-101 AGYGVKFTSFLLRN
+101 AGLAAKTASGFIRS
-115 FGDEDYVDMY
+115 FGDEDYVDIY
-125 NQLSSNYND
+125 NLAADNYKD
-134 VTYGNWLTRIADS
+134 VKFGNWLTDIADQID
-147 MNEYAEDNFKIYQ
+147 EYSDENHKIYQ
-160 HPEGDWL
+160 HHKGDWMNL
-167 NPAFAGKFIQDLSS
+167 AYAGQTTQGLGNTI
-181 TMGMMAGEGLK
+181 GMMGGEALK
-192 QIALVYTTGGIGN
+192 QAALFAATGGAGN
-205 ALNLGIKGMRGL
+205 ALSLSTKAMRGL
-217 KIAISILSG
+217 RVATAVLNG
-226 MKQGLV
+226 MKQGMV
-232 NAHSNSRETYNNSK
+232 NAHSNARETYQTAKMNYK
-246 AIYASMGFSEAES
+246 AMGYSDDDAENF
-259 ERMARQAAG
+259 ARKAAG

-280 LNALQSLAFMGKMKL
+280 VNALQSLAFMGKMKL
-295 NATARSTGID
+295 NATARGSGID
-305 LNFGVSG
+305 LNFGVGS
-312 AFKSIGE
+312 AFETIGE

-330 KIGGFL
+330 KVGGFL
-336 ISNIAEGLEEVSE
+336 VSNLSEGIEETLEGM
-349 TTSSNYAIRKT
+349 SSDHAINKT
-360 AGLDYG
+360 IGLSYG
-366 ANEFFGQDNATSFIQ
+366 ADDIFQRKNAESFVQ
-381 GVAGNLVLGGM
+381 GVVGNLVLGGM
-392 MNAFHKGGNE
+392 MSSFHKGGNE
-402 KLAKRFNEFLEKS
+402 KLAQRFNEFLEKS

-430 DKYTKTLQEYQANP
+430 DKYTKALKEYQANP
-444 TQAGKEKVLQERRK
+444 TQAGKEKVLQERRN

-486 TGYNVAVEK
+486 TGYNVAIEK

-567 ANAQIVY
+567 ANAQMVY

-619 GLQNLSPSQQK
+619 GLQSLSPSQQK

-642 GEMSHEDTERFNRI
+642 GEMSHEDTERLNRI
-656 SSADLNNFQDA
+656 SAADLNNFQDA

-689 DKAYREELRK
+689 DKTYREEQRK
-699 KQRDEALAKAKTKE
+699 KQREEALNKAKTAEDVKN
-713 EVEKATT
+713 ATT
-720 AEERENDDEVKNKMK
+720 AEERENDDDVKNKMK

-759 VSEKSDD
+759 VSEKTDD
-766 DVIED
+766 DTWED
-771 NPLDNLS
+771 SPFDNLS
-778 DEEKSEYESLA
+778 DEEKSEYENLA

-798 NDDTLESILNA
+798 NDDDALESILNA

-835 VKGITDKLS
+835 LKGITDKLS

-855 NHMSEVVGKDKTDS
+855 NHMAEVVGKDKTDS

-888 MELNNVY
+888 IELNNVY

-934 AVVGFTDTNKPIRES
+934 AIVGFTDTNKPIRES

-978 GEIKRVDTNNLNNS
+978 GEIKRVDTNNLNNP
-992 EGNSQVLNPDI
+992 EDNSQVLNPDI

-1026 KADGTTEVIPFKEW
+1026 KEDGTTEVIPFKEW
-1040 AKKNNVQEGSEEWN
+1040 AKKNNVTKGSEEWN

-1084 DTVEKQIDNLNK
+1084 DTIEEQIDNLNK
-1096 ARANA
+1096 ARTNA
-1101 DRIRKAVLSG
+1101 DIIRKAVLSG

-1251 DPAII
+1251 DSAII

-1282 SIANSLKSADIVHD
+1282 SIANSLKSVDIVHD

-1457 ITDGNGGTKYVTDVQ
+1457 IPDGNGGTKYVTDVQ

-1486 SLPTVE
+1486 NLPTVE
-1492 RKTANQILNQPPI
+1492 RKTAAQLLEQSDRNNRVQEENKTSEDKPTQENKPITMEEAKKMLEDGVPAEEVQRLLNS
-1505 QNEVTTSADNKTNI
+1505 QNNTSENTSTTSSNSEFSSYEEARRAMEKMNNEANG
-1519 TEDSK
+1519 TE
-1524 DNSTDNIGENE
+1524 
-1535 QPTLS
+1535 
-1540 EDEVRELIMSGMN
+1540 
-1553 PDDIEKLVY
+1553 
-1562 PKTYAKKQQEK
+1562 
-1573 INSST
+1573 
-1578 TEGNNNSNLITE
+1578 
-1590 EELRELIS
+1590 
-1598 SGKSPEEIE
+1598 
-1607 RIVAERSGKTESK
+1607 
-1620 EQPDNFK
+1620 F
-1627 PVEPTP
+1627 VEPTP
-1633 ENNEKLGDEKVD
+1633 ENNEKLGDEKVY

-1705 FTEEMRKAFADT
+1705 FTDEMRKVFADT

-1748 SNIKNKKFNVSAVQD
+1748 SNINNKKFNVSTVQD

-1845 NANVSLDED
+1845 DSNVSLDED
-1854 IKNDIEETIEEEVV
+1854 IKNDIEKTIEEEAV
-1868 ENIDEAGKE
+1868 ENTDETGQE

-1888 SLTKDSKTS
+1888 SLTKDSKTT
-1897 FSTALKIL
+1897 FSTSLKIL
-1905 LSDIKDIRD
+1905 LSDIKDIKD
-1914 GVVTTNFMEMDKYV
+1914 GEVTTNFMEMDKYV

-1941 IGLPSSFDL
+1941 IGLSSSFDL
-1950 ILDKLKEDSSNPI
+1950 VLDKLKEDFSNPI
-1963 SNQLYTKLANAD
+1963 SEQLYIKLANAD

-2069 KSTLEKLGIFVSIS
+2069 KSTLEKLGIFVSIA

-2115 SDGSLASSDI
+2115 SDGSLTSSDI

-2145 RTLGRGFKVDS
+2145 RTLGRGFKVGG

-2207 RKHWNISNLSVSALT
+2207 RKHWNISNLSISALT

-2257 EKVGDTGTIPL
+2257 EKVGNTGTIPL

-2298 NQFQSNFEIHDDGTI
+2298 NQFQSNFEIHDDGTV

-2352 KRFLTLDAFNNTTN
+2352 KRFLTLDAFNNITN
-2366 NQGVSIHDA
+2366 NQGVAIRDA

-2384 DETAFSKLKEDFM
+2384 DESAFSKLKEDFM
-2397 ESAGDILEDHLLQQA
+2397 ESAVDILEDHLLQQA
-2412 SKNYAYDALSDET
+2412 SKNYAYDALSNET

-2439 EKYLSSKFRIDESKP
+2439 EKYLSSKFRIDESKS

-2482 ISGDLALFAPKAG
+2482 ITGDLALFAPKAG
-2495 KVLNK
+2495 KVLSRTDADYLK
-2500 EDSKHLSSISDKYEK
+2500 GIKDKYEK
-2515 LRETNRILS
+2515 LRETNRIFT
-2524 EKGVFTDLAKATG
+2524 ENGVFTELAKATG

-2588 SEEGKKLLSNI
+2588 DERGRTLLSNI

-2656 TTWKEHLESM
+2656 TTWKEHLESI

-2694 SSEISFIMQPM
+2694 YSEISFIMQPM

-2742 GLKLDKVRTAL
+2742 GLKLDKVRAAL

-2850 EAKIFPN
+2850 DAKIFPN
-2857 VFGEGTIEKLNETL
+2857 VFGDGTIEKLNETL
-2871 FKDEPIKVEDGKLS
+2871 FKDEPLKIEDGKLS

-2900 FDNKFHKFAKRLGID
+2900 FDSKFHKFANRLGID
-2915 ENGNFSDRNK
+2915 GNGNFLDRNK

-2954 QNLDGNFDFKTPLWA
+2954 EDLDGNFDFKTPLWA
-2969 AENFTKLE
+2969 AENFNKLE

-3011 EKLDDNTKNGIIWL
+3011 DKLDDNTKNGIIWL

-3141 YDIDKRFTYGNNY
+3141 YDIDKRFTYGSNY

-3299 LDFGGVVSQG
+3299 LDFGGVISQG
-3309 KVGLLKALPAPGI
+3309 KVGLLKALPAPGVENP
-3322 DKLRSVADIFTE
+3322 RSVADIFTE

-3360 YIMLTMLGYDMVKL
+3360 YIMLTILGYDMVKL

-3406 SKSEDA
+3406 SKNEDA
-3412 LQKVLNKYAKD
+3412 LQKVLNKYAEG

-3480 MMQLNNEFSNL
+3480 MVQLNTEFSNL

-3518 DLLKESDPYIG
+3518 DLLNVSNPYIS

-3534 SRQADGSI
+3534 SKQEGSLVV
-3542 SLNETNPLTSEAN
+3542 LNETKPLTSEAN

-3577 NDIQDTLNLSDYK
+3577 NDIQDTLNLPDYK

-3618 INRLFYNSSENTA
+3618 INRLFYNSSENIA

-3728 PRNYRQYIPSDYL
+3728 PRNYRQYIPSEYL

-3795 YEGDNKKIIEFEKE
+3795 YEGDDKNIIEFEKE

-3961 NDPEATIMEEVLHAF
+3961 INPDAVIMEEVLHAF

-3982 KYGKTEEGKYIP
+3982 KYGKTEDGRYIP

-4022 LTHKHYMSKIEE
+4022 LAHKHYMSKIEE

-4094 IERLR
+4094 IERLK
-4099 EDNKKVSRVKTGS
+4099 EDNKKASRIKTGS

-4180 ITSED
+4180 ITSAD
-4185 IDTILENFFAGNTPL
+4185 IDTLLENFFAGNTPL

-4236 VKYLVSERYDGKRLF
+4236 VQYLVSERYDGKRLF

>member
-1 MAQDNINQNG
+1 MPDNNKNTVNNSNNNNSNPAKLTKFEINLYKGKQDLDRLKSKG
-11 QGPKPK
+11 HFTKMDSFGMEK
-17 KNNPTQVSSLE
+17 
-28 LAHNK
+28 
-33 AKKYLY
+33 
-39 GENKPYGSMY
+39 
-49 INSIAA
+49 
-55 PRQNYKKEGY
+55 QNYTAMGY
-65 GKAAKQGNWDNLVA
+65 KKAAKEGKWGTYIA
-79 PTSKEH
+79 PVNMAKT
-85 KAFEQ
+85 AYEQ
-90 QSLKDIAVDTV
+90 QTTRGIIADTV
-101 AGYGVKFTSFLLRN
+101 AGLAAKTASGFIRS

-125 NQLSSNYND
+125 NLAASNYKD
-134 VTYGNWLTRIADS
+134 VKFGNWLTDIADQIDEYS
-147 MNEYAEDNFKIYQ
+147 NENHKIYQ
-160 HPEGDWL
+160 HHKGDWMNL
-167 NPAFAGKFIQDLSS
+167 AYAGQTTQGLGNTI
-181 TMGMMAGEGLK
+181 GMMGGEALK
-192 QIALVYTTGGIGN
+192 QAALFAVTGGAGN
-205 ALNLGIKGMRGL
+205 ALSLSTKAMRGL
-217 KIAISILSG
+217 RVATAVLNG
-226 MKQGLV
+226 MKQGMV
-232 NAHSNSRETYNNSK
+232 NAHSNARETYQTAKMNYK
-246 AIYASMGFSEAES
+246 AMGYSDDDAENF
-259 ERMARQAAG
+259 ARKAAG

-295 NATARSTGID
+295 NATARGSGID
-305 LNFGVSG
+305 LDFGVDG
-312 AFKSIGE
+312 AFSTIGE

-330 KIGGFL
+330 KVGGFL
-336 ISNIAEGLEEVSE
+336 LSNLAEGTEETLEGM
-349 TTSSNYAIRKT
+349 SSDHAINKT
-360 AGLDYG
+360 IGLSYG
-366 ANEFFGQDNATSFIQ
+366 ADDIFQRKNAENFVQ
-381 GVAGNLVLGGM
+381 GVVGNLVLGGM

-430 DKYTKTLQEYQANP
+430 DKYTKALKDYQTNP
-444 TQAGKEKVLQERRK
+444 TQAGKEKVLQEIRK

-500 QAIQSNDT
+500 EAIQSNDT
-508 ETLQAFGIVDK
+508 ETLQAFGILDK

-567 ANAQIVY
+567 ANAQMVY

-642 GEMSHEDTERFNRI
+642 GEMSHEDTEKLNRI
-656 SSADLNNFQDA
+656 SAADLNNFQDA

-699 KQRDEALAKAKTKE
+699 KQRDEALAKAKTKD

-778 DEEKSEYESLA
+778 DEEKSEYEALA

-798 NDDTLESILNA
+798 NDDNTLESILNA

-820 FDKMPE
+820 FDKIPE
-826 DKKKNLIET
+826 DRKKNLIET

-855 NHMSEVVGKDKTDS
+855 NHMAEVVGKDKTDS

-882 GRQVTP
+882 GKQVTP

-934 AVVGFTDTNKPIRES
+934 AIVGFTDTNKPIRES

-978 GEIKRVDTNNLNNS
+978 GEIKRVDTNNLNNP
-992 EGNSQVLNPDI
+992 EDNSQVLNPDI

-1026 KADGTTEVIPFKEW
+1026 KEDGTTEVIPFKEW
-1040 AKKNNVQEGSEEWN
+1040 AKKNNVTKGSEEWN

-1084 DTVEKQIDNLNK
+1084 DTIEEQIDNLNK

-1152 DLQDGTSTAQSPVN
+1152 DMQDGTSTAQSPVN

-1251 DPAII
+1251 DPAIM

-1267 NYANSNYGMT
+1267 NYANSEYGMT

-1316 VLGNDSMNKQGTR
+1316 VLDNDSMNKQGTR

-1372 ASGFNYKAPNLQGA
+1372 ANGFNYKAPNLQGA
-1386 KAVMSMFEGDNPKF
+1386 NAVMAMFEGDNPKF

-1457 ITDGNGGTKYVTDVQ
+1457 IPDGNGGTKYVTDVQ

-1486 SLPTVE
+1486 NLPAVE
-1492 RKTANQILNQPPI
+1492 RKTATQILNQPPV
-1505 QNEVTTSADNKTNI
+1505 QNEVTTSNENRTNI

-1524 DNSTDNIGENE
+1524 DNSTDNTEENE
-1535 QPTLS
+1535 QPALS

-1573 INSST
+1573 T
-1578 TEGNNNSNLITE
+1578 NNSTEEGESKSLPITE
-1590 EELRELIS
+1590 EYLRELIA
-1598 SGKSPEEIE
+1598 SGKSPEKIQKIIDEM
-1607 RIVAERSGKTESK
+1607 SGKIESK

-1627 PVEPTP
+1627 PVEPTL
-1633 ENNEKLGDEKVD
+1633 ENNKKLGDEKIE
-1645 EDIDDEGITTSESK
+1645 EDIDDEGITTNESK
-1659 VEKTTTQIIK
+1659 VEKTNTQIIK
-1669 EQIDEVINKNNIGK
+1669 EQIDEAINKSNIGK

-1845 NANVSLDED
+1845 DSNVSLDED
-1854 IKNDIEETIEEEVV
+1854 IKNDIQENIEEEAV
-1868 ENIDEAGKE
+1868 ENIDEAEQE

-1905 LSDIKDIRD
+1905 LSDIKDIRY
-1914 GVVTTNFMEMDKYV
+1914 GEVSTNFMEMDKYV

-1950 ILDKLKEDSSNPI
+1950 VLDKLKEDSSNPI

-2145 RTLGRGFKVDS
+2145 RTLGRGFKVGG

-2207 RKHWNISNLSVSALT
+2207 RKHWNISNLSISALT
-2222 IEGYKPQGD
+2222 IEGYKLQGD

-2298 NQFQSNFEIHDDGTI
+2298 NQFQSNFEIHDDGTV

-2328 GAEFDRIVHSYQ
+2328 GAEFDRIVHSYK

-2352 KRFLTLDAFNNTTN
+2352 KRFLTLDAFNNITN

-2375 IIALAEKGG
+2375 IIALGEKGG

-2439 EKYLSSKFRIDESKP
+2439 EKYLTSKFRIDESKP

-2467 FVANNMLHKAMMSQL
+2467 FVANNMLHKTMMSQL

-2495 KVLNK
+2495 KVLSK

-2515 LRETNRILS
+2515 LKETNRILS
-2524 EKGVFTDLAKATG
+2524 EKGVFTELAKATG

-2656 TTWKEHLESM
+2656 TTWKEHIESM

-2680 NNIYEKLSNGEDID
+2680 NDIYEKLSNGEDID

-2857 VFGEGTIEKLNETL
+2857 VFGKGTIEKLNETL

-2885 GRDLDRLKFAVEKEY
+2885 GRDLDRFKFAVEKEY
-2900 FDNKFHKFAKRLGID
+2900 FDSKFQKFAKRLGID

-2954 QNLDGNFDFKTPLWA
+2954 QDLDGNFDFKTPLWA

-3011 EKLDDNTKNGIIWL
+3011 EKLEDNTKNGIIWL

-3141 YDIDKRFTYGNNY
+3141 YDIDKRFTYGSNY
-3154 FVDSEGNIKK
+3154 FVDSKGNIKK

-3176 ISERTGQDAYKL
+3176 ISERTGQDSYKL
-3188 RKDFENQISE
+3188 KKDFENQIIE

-3239 INENIKAK
+3239 INENVKAK

-3290 GLEVEPFKK
+3290 GLEVESFKK

-3309 KVGLLKALPAPGI
+3309 KVGLLKVLPAPGI
-3322 DKLRSVADIFTE
+3322 DKPRSVADIFTE

-3374 KDGREVHLP
+3374 KDSREVHLP

-3459 ELKDGEVSTW
+3459 ELKDGKVSTW

-3518 DLLKESDPYIG
+3518 DLLNVSNPYIS

-3534 SRQADGSI
+3534 SKQEGSLVV
-3542 SLNETNPLTSEAN
+3542 LNETKPLTSEAN

-3577 NDIQDTLNLSDYK
+3577 NDIQDTLNLPDYK

-3618 INRLFYNSSENTA
+3618 INRLFYNSSENIA

-3728 PRNYRQYIPSDYL
+3728 PRNYRQYIPSEYL

-3754 RSLFDYNGEDKEIL
+3754 RSLFDYNVEDKEIL

-3795 YEGDNKKIIEFEKE
+3795 YEGDDKNIIEFEKE

-3961 NDPEATIMEEVLHAF
+3961 INPDAVIMEEVLHAF

-3982 KYGKTEEGKYIP
+3982 KYGKTEDGRYIP

-4022 LTHKHYMSKIEE
+4022 LAHKHYMSKIEE

-4099 EDNKKVSRVKTGS
+4099 EDNKKASRVKTGS

-4230 ETGKPI
+4230 EIGKPI
-4236 VKYLVSERYDGKRLF
+4236 VQYLVSERYDGKRLF

-4259 RLTPNTPKATLDKKV
+4259 KLTPNTPKATLDKKV

>member
-1 MAQDNINQNG
+1 M
-11 QGPKPK
+11 P
-17 KNNPTQVSSLE
+17 
-28 LAHNK
+28 
-33 AKKYLY
+33 
-39 GENKPYGSMY
+39 GENNQKSKNSSTKVTPFDLAVARISKESANDSLSKYGLGAITSSGGKTR
-49 INSIAA
+49 I
-55 PRQNYKKEGY
+55 NYKEAGY
-65 GKAAKQGNWDNLVA
+65 GKAAKKGNWNTLVA
-79 PTSKEH
+79 PRNMAQQSYNE
-85 KAFEQ
+85 
-90 QSLKDIAVDTV
+90 QSLKDIAIDTV
-101 AGYGVKFTSFLLRN
+101 AGYGVKFTSSLLRN

-125 NQLSSNYND
+125 NLMSNNYND
-134 VTYGNWLTRIADS
+134 VTYGNWLTKIADS
-147 MNEYAEDNFKIYQ
+147 MDEYAEENYKIYQ
-160 HPEGDWL
+160 DPTGDWL
-167 NPAFAGKFIQDLSS
+167 NPAFAGKFTQDLSS

-192 QIALVYTTGGIGN
+192 QIGLAYTTGGIGN
-205 ALNLGIKGMRGL
+205 LLNLGTKGMRGL
-217 KIAISILSG
+217 KIATTVLNG
-226 MKQGLV
+226 MKQGMV
-232 NAHSNSRETYNNSK
+232 NAHSNARETYQTAKYNYK
-246 AIYASMGFSEAES
+246 SMGFSDSES
-259 ERMARQAAG
+259 EMMARKAAG

-274 VGGLMA
+274 VGGLVA

-295 NATARSTGID
+295 NATARGTGID

-312 AFKSIGE
+312 AFDSIGE

-336 ISNIAEGLEEVSE
+336 ISNLGEGLEEMLE
-349 TTSSNYAIRKT
+349 TTSSNYATRKT
-360 AGLDYG
+360 AGLSYG
-366 ANEFFGQDNATSFIQ
+366 FDDFFGQDNATSFVQ

-402 KLAKRFNEFLEKS
+402 KLAQRFNEFLEKS

-430 DKYTKTLQEYQANP
+430 DKYTKALKDYQDNP

-552 ALDNY
+552 ALNNY

-567 ANAQIVY
+567 ANAQMVY

-608 VKIDMEIKALK
+608 IKIDMEIKALK

-642 GEMSHEDTERFNRI
+642 GEMSHEDTERLNRI
-656 SSADLNNFQDA
+656 SAADLNNFQDT

-689 DKAYREELRK
+689 DKTYREEQRK
-699 KQRDEALAKAKTKE
+699 KQREEALNKAKTAE
-713 EVEKATT
+713 EVKNATT
-720 AEERENDDEVKNKMK
+720 AEERENDDDVKNKMK
-735 QAEASDYAESL
+735 QAQASDYAESL

-766 DVIED
+766 DVVED

-798 NDDTLESILNA
+798 NDDNALESILNA

-826 DKKKNLIET
+826 DKKKNLIDT

-855 NHMSEVVGKDKTDS
+855 NHMAEVVGKDKTDS

-971 VEVDEQT
+971 VKVDEQT
-978 GEIKRVDTNNLNNS
+978 GEIKRVDTNNLNNP
-992 EGNSQVLNPDI
+992 EDNAQVLNPDI
-1003 VMKGSELEVIIPQD
+1003 VMKGSELEVIIPDD

-1026 KADGTTEVIPFKEW
+1026 KSDGTTEVVPFKEW
-1040 AKKNNVQEGSEEWN
+1040 AKKNNVKGGSEEWN

-1084 DTVEKQIDNLNK
+1084 DTIEEQIDNLNK

-1208 LKGNDITKGEKIDDI
+1208 LKGNDITKDEKIDDI

-1251 DPAII
+1251 DPAMI

-1372 ASGFNYKAPNLQGA
+1372 ANGFNYKAPNLQGA
-1386 KAVMSMFEGDNPKF
+1386 NAIMAMFEGDNPKF

-1417 EMQIINES
+1417 EMQIINEN
-1425 GTVVPYTGNKQGEST
+1425 GTVIPYTGNKQGEST

-1457 ITDGNGGTKYVTDVQ
+1457 IPDGNGGTKYVTDVQ

-1486 SLPTVE
+1486 NLPTVE
-1492 RKTANQILNQPPI
+1492 RKTAAQLLEQSDRNNRVQEENKTSEDKPTQENKPITMEEAKKMLEDGVPAEEVQRLLNS
-1505 QNEVTTSADNKTNI
+1505 QNNTSENTSTTS
-1519 TEDSK
+1519 S
-1524 DNSTDNIGENE
+1524 NSEFSSYE
-1535 QPTLS
+1535 
-1540 EDEVRELIMSGMN
+1540 EVRRVMEKMN
-1553 PDDIEKLVY
+1553 NE
-1562 PKTYAKKQQEK
+1562 A
-1573 INSST
+1573 NG
-1578 TEGNNNSNLITE
+1578 TE
-1590 EELRELIS
+1590 
-1598 SGKSPEEIE
+1598 
-1607 RIVAERSGKTESK
+1607 
-1620 EQPDNFK
+1620 F
-1627 PVEPTP
+1627 VEPTP
-1633 ENNEKLGDEKVD
+1633 ENNEKLGDEKVY

-1705 FTEEMRKAFADT
+1705 FTDEMRKAFADT

-1748 SNIKNKKFNVSAVQD
+1748 SNINNKKFNVSTVQD

-1845 NANVSLDED
+1845 DSNVSLDED
-1854 IKNDIEETIEEEVV
+1854 IKNDIEKTIEEEVV
-1868 ENIDEAGKE
+1868 ENIDEAGQE

-1914 GVVTTNFMEMDKYV
+1914 GEISTNFMEMDKYV

-1950 ILDKLKEDSSNPI
+1950 VLDKLKEDSSNPI
-1963 SNQLYTKLANAD
+1963 SEQLYIKLSNAD

-2145 RTLGRGFKVDS
+2145 RTLGRGFKVGD

-2207 RKHWNISNLSVSALT
+2207 RKHWNISNLSISALT

-2257 EKVGDTGTIPL
+2257 EKVGNTGTIPL

-2298 NQFQSNFEIHDDGTI
+2298 NQFQSNFEIHDDGTV

-2352 KRFLTLDAFNNTTN
+2352 KRFLTLDAFNNITN
-2366 NQGVSIHDA
+2366 NQGVAIHDA

-2384 DETAFSKLKEDFM
+2384 DESAFSKLKEDFM

-2412 SKNYAYDALSDET
+2412 SKNYAYDALSNET

-2439 EKYLSSKFRIDESKP
+2439 EKYLSSKFRIDESKS

-2482 ISGDLALFAPKAG
+2482 ITGDLALFAPKAG
-2495 KVLNK
+2495 KVLSRTDADYLK
-2500 EDSKHLSSISDKYEK
+2500 GIKDKYEK
-2515 LRETNRILS
+2515 LRETNRIFT
-2524 EKGVFTDLAKATG
+2524 ENGVFTELAKATG

-2588 SEEGKKLLSNI
+2588 DERGRTLLSNI

-2656 TTWKEHLESM
+2656 TTWKEHLESI

-2680 NNIYEKLSNGEDID
+2680 NNIYEKLSNREDID
-2694 SSEISFIMQPM
+2694 YSEISFIMQPM

-2742 GLKLDKVRTAL
+2742 GLKLDKVRAAL

-2850 EAKIFPN
+2850 DAKIFPN
-2857 VFGEGTIEKLNETL
+2857 VFGDGTIEKLNETL
-2871 FKDEPIKVEDGKLS
+2871 FKDEPLKVEDGKLS

-2900 FDNKFHKFAKRLGID
+2900 FDSKFHKFANRLGID
-2915 ENGNFSDRNK
+2915 GNGNFSDRNK

-2954 QNLDGNFDFKTPLWA
+2954 EDLDGNFDFKTPLWA

-3011 EKLDDNTKNGIIWL
+3011 DKLDDNTKNGIIWL

-3141 YDIDKRFTYGNNY
+3141 YDIDKRFTYGSNY

-3176 ISERTGQDAYKL
+3176 ISERTSQDAYKL
-3188 RKDFENQISE
+3188 KKDFENQISE

-3480 MMQLNNEFSNL
+3480 MMQLNIEFSNL

-3508 GVNKLENTLT
+3508 GVNKLKNTLT

-3542 SLNETNPLTSEAN
+3542 SLNGTNPLTSEAN

-3577 NDIQDTLNLSDYK
+3577 NDIQDTLNLPDYK

-3728 PRNYRQYIPSDYL
+3728 PRNYRQYIPSEYL
-3741 DLIGANDNIRQAG
+3741 DLIGANDNIRHAG

-3780 QYVLPVKVEDMRDVK
+3780 QYVLSVKVEDMRNVK
-3795 YEGDNKKIIEFEKE
+3795 YEGDDKNIIEFEKE

-3904 NEIANSDSKYSSLAE
+3904 NDIANSDSKYNSLAE

-3930 LEFIEKP
+3930 IEFVEKP

-3961 NDPEATIMEEVLHAF
+3961 VNPDAVIMEEVLHAF

-3982 KYGKTEEGKYIP
+3982 KYGKTEDGRYIP

-4009 EIAKAHVDIDQDN
+4009 EIAKFHVDIDQDN
-4022 LTHKHYMSKIEE
+4022 LAHKHYMSKIEE

-4094 IERLR
+4094 IERLK
-4099 EDNKKVSRVKTGS
+4099 EDNKKASRIKTGS

-4180 ITSED
+4180 ITSAD

-4236 VKYLVSERYDGKRLF
+4236 VQYLVSERYDGKRLF

-4259 RLTPNTPKATLDKKV
+4259 KLTKNTPKATLDKKV
-4274 VTRENVGFT
+4274 VARENVGFT

-4308 SLLEEKGLLNK
+4308 SLLEEKGFLNK

>member
-1 MAQDNINQNG
+1 MPEDKNQNPAKLTPFEIAIARGAKRIDKLKSQGKFFVADSVG
-11 QGPKPK
+11 QR
-17 KNNPTQVSSLE
+17 
-28 LAHNK
+28 
-33 AKKYLY
+33 
-39 GENKPYGSMY
+39 
-49 INSIAA
+49 
-55 PRQNYKKEGY
+55 RQEYKKEGY
-65 GKAAKQGNWDNLVA
+65 GKAAKEGKWDSLIA
-79 PTSKEH
+79 PSDKER
-85 KAFEQ
+85 KAYEQ
-90 QSLKDIAVDTV
+90 QTTKGIIVDTI
-101 AGYGVKFTSFLLRN
+101 AGLGAKTLSGFVRS

-125 NQLSSNYND
+125 NLAAGNYKD
-134 VTYGNWLTRIADS
+134 VKFGNWLTDIADQID
-147 MNEYAEDNFKIYQ
+147 EYSDENFRIYQ

-167 NPAFAGKFIQDLSS
+167 NAAYAGQTVQGMGTSIGMGLAEGSKQAALFAL
-181 TMGMMAGEGLK
+181 
-192 QIALVYTTGGIGN
+192 TGGAGN
-205 ALNLGIKGMRGL
+205 ALNLSTKALRGIKLATAVVNGFREG
-217 KIAISILSG
+217 I
-226 MKQGLV
+226 V
-232 NAHSNSRETYNNSK
+232 NAHSNARDTYQTAKMNYK
-246 AIYASMGFSEAES
+246 AMGYSDDDAENF
-259 ERMARQAAG
+259 ARKAAG

-274 VGGLMA
+274 VGA
-280 LNALQSLAFMGKMKL
+280 LSAVNALQSIAFMGKLKL
-295 NATARSTGID
+295 NATARGNGID
-305 LNFGVSG
+305 LNFGVGS
-312 AFKSIGE
+312 AFEIIGE
-319 KFFKNASPLKQ
+319 RFLKNSSPLKQ
-330 KIGGFL
+330 KVGGFL
-336 ISNIAEGLEEVSE
+336 VSNFAEGVEETLEGM
-349 TTSSNYAIRKT
+349 SSDYAINKNIGLSYGTEDIFQRKNT
-360 AGLDYG
+360 
-366 ANEFFGQDNATSFIQ
+366 ESFGQGI
-381 GVAGNLVLGGM
+381 VGNLVLGGM
-392 MNAFHKGGNE
+392 MDAFHRGGNE

-430 DKYTKTLQEYQANP
+430 DKYTKALQEYQANP
-444 TQAGKEKVLQERRK
+444 TQAGKEKVLQERK
-458 LQKAKQGIL
+458 NLQKAKQGIL

-508 ETLQAFGIVDK
+508 ETLQAFGILDK

-567 ANAQIVY
+567 ANAQMVY

-642 GEMSHEDTERFNRI
+642 GEMSHEDTERLNRI
-656 SSADLNNFQDA
+656 SAADLSNFQDA
-667 MTALVED
+667 MNALVED

-689 DKAYREELRK
+689 DKTYREEQRK
-699 KQRDEALAKAKTKE
+699 KQREEALNKAKTAE
-713 EVEKATT
+713 EVKNATT

-735 QAEASDYAESL
+735 QAEASDYAEGL
-746 AEGNTKENKPQEV
+746 AEGKTKENKPQEV
-759 VSEKSDD
+759 VDEKSDND
-766 DVIED
+766 TWED
-771 NPLDNLS
+771 SPFDNLS
-778 DEEKSEYESLA
+778 DEEKSEYENLA

-798 NDDTLESILNA
+798 NDDDTLESILNA

-826 DKKKNLIET
+826 DKKKNLIDT

-855 NHMSEVVGKDKTDS
+855 NYMAEVVGKDKTDS

-978 GEIKRVDTNNLNNS
+978 GEIKRVDTNNLNNP
-992 EGNSQVLNPDI
+992 EDNAQVLNPDI
-1003 VMKGSELEVIIPQD
+1003 VMKGSELEVIIPDD

-1026 KADGTTEVIPFKEW
+1026 KSDGTTEVVPFKEW
-1040 AKKNNVQEGSEEWN
+1040 AKKNNVKRGSEEWN

-1084 DTVEKQIDNLNK
+1084 DTIEEQIDNLNK

-1101 DRIRKAVLSG
+1101 DRIRKAVLNG

-1233 ASIVINSQ
+1233 ASIIINSQ

-1316 VLGNDSMNKQGTR
+1316 VIGNDSMNKQGTR

-1386 KAVMSMFEGDNPKF
+1386 NAVMAMFEGDNPKF

-1417 EMQIINES
+1417 EMQIINEN
-1425 GTVVPYTGNKQGEST
+1425 GTVIPYTGNKQGEST

-1457 ITDGNGGTKYVTDVQ
+1457 IPDGNGGTKYVTDVQ

-1486 SLPTVE
+1486 NLPTVE
-1492 RKTANQILNQPPI
+1492 RKTAAQLLEQSDRNNRVQEENKTSEDKPTQENKPITMEEAKKMLEDGIPAEEVQRLLNS
-1505 QNEVTTSADNKTNI
+1505 QNNTSENTSTTSSNSEFSSYEEARRAMEKMNNEANG
-1519 TEDSK
+1519 TE
-1524 DNSTDNIGENE
+1524 
-1535 QPTLS
+1535 
-1540 EDEVRELIMSGMN
+1540 
-1553 PDDIEKLVY
+1553 
-1562 PKTYAKKQQEK
+1562 
-1573 INSST
+1573 
-1578 TEGNNNSNLITE
+1578 
-1590 EELRELIS
+1590 
-1598 SGKSPEEIE
+1598 
-1607 RIVAERSGKTESK
+1607 
-1620 EQPDNFK
+1620 F
-1627 PVEPTP
+1627 VEPTP
-1633 ENNEKLGDEKVD
+1633 ENNEKLGNEKVD
-1645 EDIDDEGITTSESK
+1645 EDIDDKGITTSESK
-1659 VEKTTTQIIK
+1659 VEKTNTQIIK

-1705 FTEEMRKAFADT
+1705 FTDEMRKAFADT

-1771 ELKRIKR
+1771 ELKNKKR

-1845 NANVSLDED
+1845 DSNVSLDED
-1854 IKNDIEETIEEEVV
+1854 IKNDIEENIEEEVV
-1868 ENIDEAGKE
+1868 ENTDETGQE

-1888 SLTKDSKTS
+1888 SLTKDSKIS

-1905 LSDIKDIRD
+1905 LSDIKDIKD

-1941 IGLPSSFDL
+1941 IGLPSSFEL
-1950 ILDKLKEDSSNPI
+1950 VLDKLKEDSSNPI
-1963 SNQLYTKLANAD
+1963 SEQLYIKLANAD

-2034 DGKYFYNTADL
+2034 DGKYFYNTSDL

-2115 SDGSLASSDI
+2115 SDGSLISSDI

-2145 RTLGRGFKVDS
+2145 RTLGRGFKVGG

-2169 TNTEE
+2169 INTEE

-2186 RTTPYAKNNFILDLL
+2186 RTTPYAKSNFILDLL

-2207 RKHWNISNLSVSALT
+2207 RKHWNISNLSISALT
-2222 IEGYKPQGD
+2222 IEGYKLQGD

-2298 NQFQSNFEIHDDGTI
+2298 NQFQSNFEIHDDGTV

-2352 KRFLTLDAFNNTTN
+2352 KRFLTLDAFNNITN
-2366 NQGVSIHDA
+2366 NQGVAIHDA

-2384 DETAFSKLKEDFM
+2384 GEEAFSKLKEDFM

-2439 EKYLSSKFRIDESKP
+2439 EKYLTSKFRIDESKP

-2495 KVLNK
+2495 KVLSK

-2857 VFGEGTIEKLNETL
+2857 VFGDGTIEKLNETL

-2900 FDNKFHKFAKRLGID
+2900 FDSKFHKFAKRLGID

-2954 QNLDGNFDFKTPLWA
+2954 EDLDGNFDFKTPLWA

-3011 EKLDDNTKNGIIWL
+3011 DKLDDNTKNGIIWL

-3054 RVSTIKDGKLVTEL
+3054 RFSTIKDGKLVTEL

-3141 YDIDKRFTYGNNY
+3141 YDIDKRFTYGSNY

-3176 ISERTGQDAYKL
+3176 ISERTGHDAYKL
-3188 RKDFENQISE
+3188 KKDFENQISE

-3309 KVGLLKALPAPGI
+3309 KVGLLKALPAPGVENP
-3322 DKLRSVADIFTE
+3322 RSVADIFTE

-3577 NDIQDTLNLSDYK
+3577 NDIQDTLNLPDYK

-3618 INRLFYNSSENTA
+3618 INRLFYNSPENTA
-3631 LANYIKDLKYSGKYP
+3631 LANYIKDLKYSGKYS

-3728 PRNYRQYIPSDYL
+3728 TRNYRQYIPSEYL

-3754 RSLFDYNGEDKEIL
+3754 RILFDYNGEDKEIL

-3780 QYVLPVKVEDMRDVK
+3780 QYVLPVKVEDMQYVK
-3795 YEGDNKKIIEFEKE
+3795 YEGDDKNIIEFEKE

-3919 VLGRVSDNSLK
+3919 VLGKVSDNSLK

-3982 KYGKTEEGKYIP
+3982 KYGKTEDGRYIP

-4022 LTHKHYMSKIEE
+4022 LAHKHYMSKIEE

-4094 IERLR
+4094 IERLK
-4099 EDNKKVSRVKTGS
+4099 EYNAKASRIKTGS

-4180 ITSED
+4180 ITSAD
-4185 IDTILENFFAGNTPL
+4185 IDTLLENFFAGNTPL

-4236 VKYLVSERYDGKRLF
+4236 VQYLVSERYDGKRLF

-4259 RLTPNTPKATLDKKV
+4259 KLTPNTPKATLDKKV

>member
-1 MAQDNINQNG
+1 MAIDNN
-11 QGPKPK
+11 KPVPNNN
-17 KNNPTQVSSLE
+17 NNPVKVDKIGVSLSKYRKQLDAGKRFGS
-28 LAHNK
+28 AHTD
-33 AKKYLY
+33 
-39 GENKPYGSMY
+39 
-49 INSIAA
+49 SIAK
-55 PRQNYKKEGY
+55 PRQDYEAMGY
-65 GKAAKQGNWDNLVA
+65 GKAAKQGKWDNLIA
-79 PTSKEH
+79 PASKSTR
-85 KAFEQ
+85 AYEQ
-90 QSLKDIAVDTV
+90 QSLKDLVTDTV
-101 AGYGVKFTSFLLRN
+101 AGLSIKTASGFLRSY
-115 FGDEDYVDMY
+115 GDEDYIDMY
-125 NQLSSNYND
+125 NMLADNGRNA
-134 VTYGNWLTRIADS
+134 TYGNWLTDIAD
-147 MNEYAEDNFKIYQ
+147 NLDEYADENFRIYQ
-160 HPEGDWL
+160 NPNGDWL
-167 NPAFAGKFIQDLSS
+167 NAAYAAGSIQGMGNSIGMGLAEGSKQAALFAL
-181 TMGMMAGEGLK
+181 
-192 QIALVYTTGGIGN
+192 TGGAGN
-205 ALNLGIKGMRGL
+205 ALNLSTKALRGIKLATAVVNGFREG
-217 KIAISILSG
+217 I
-226 MKQGLV
+226 V
-232 NAHSNSRETYNNSK
+232 NAHSNARDTYKSSK
-246 AIYASMGFSEAES
+246 DVYKSMGFSDVQAD
-259 ERMARQAAG
+259 MLARKAAS

-274 VGGLMA
+274 VGA
-280 LNALQSLAFMGKMKL
+280 LTVVNALQSIAFMGKLKL
-295 NATARSTGID
+295 NATARGAGID
-305 LNFGVSG
+305 LNFGVGG
-312 AFKSIGE
+312 AFESIGE
-319 KFFKNASPLKQ
+319 RLFKNSSKLTQ
-330 KIGGFL
+330 KVGGFL
-336 ISNIAEGLEEVSE
+336 VSNIAEGTEEMLEGM
-349 TTSSNYAIRKT
+349 SSDYAVRNSI
-360 AGLDYG
+360 GLDYG
-366 ANEFFGQDNATSFIQ
+366 MKEVLSGNNTESFAQ
-381 GVAGNLVLGGM
+381 GVVGNLVLGNM

-402 KLAKRFNEFLEKS
+402 KLAQRFNEFLEKS

-430 DKYTKTLQEYQANP
+430 DKYTKALQEYQANP
-444 TQAGKEKVLQERRK
+444 TQAGKEKVLQERK
-458 LQKAKQGIL
+458 NLQKAKQGIL

-567 ANAQIVY
+567 ANAQMVY

-587 FNETLGLNE
+587 FNATLSLNE

-619 GLQNLSPSQQK
+619 GLQSLSPSQQK

-642 GEMSHEDTERFNRI
+642 GEMSHEDTERLNRI
-656 SSADLNNFQDA
+656 SAADLNNFQDA

-699 KQRDEALAKAKTKE
+699 KQREEALNRAKTAEDVKN
-713 EVEKATT
+713 ATT
-720 AEERENDDEVKNKMK
+720 EEERENDDEVKNKMK

-798 NDDTLESILNA
+798 NDDNTLESILNA

-855 NHMSEVVGKDKTDS
+855 NHMAEVVGKDKTDS

-978 GEIKRVDTNNLNNS
+978 GEIKRVDTNNLNNP
-992 EGNSQVLNPDI
+992 EDNAQVLNPDI

-1026 KADGTTEVIPFKEW
+1026 KEDGTTEVIPFKEW
-1040 AKKNNVQEGSEEWN
+1040 AKKNNVTKGSEEWN

-1084 DTVEKQIDNLNK
+1084 DTIEEQIDNLNK

-1111 DNKIVVTSR
+1111 DNKIVITSR

-1251 DPAII
+1251 DSAII

-1359 TIVKNGRQVKVIK
+1359 TIVKNDRQVKVIK

-1386 KAVMSMFEGDNPKF
+1386 NAVMAMFEGDNPKF

-1457 ITDGNGGTKYVTDVQ
+1457 IPDGNGGTKYVTDVQ

-1486 SLPTVE
+1486 NLPTVE
-1492 RKTANQILNQPPI
+1492 RKTAAQLLEQSDRNNRVQEENKTSEDKPTQENKPITMEEAKKMLEDGVPAEEVQRLLNS
-1505 QNEVTTSADNKTNI
+1505 QNNTSENTSTTSSNSEFSSYEEARRAMEKMNNEANG
-1519 TEDSK
+1519 TE
-1524 DNSTDNIGENE
+1524 
-1535 QPTLS
+1535 
-1540 EDEVRELIMSGMN
+1540 
-1553 PDDIEKLVY
+1553 
-1562 PKTYAKKQQEK
+1562 
-1573 INSST
+1573 
-1578 TEGNNNSNLITE
+1578 
-1590 EELRELIS
+1590 
-1598 SGKSPEEIE
+1598 
-1607 RIVAERSGKTESK
+1607 
-1620 EQPDNFK
+1620 F
-1627 PVEPTP
+1627 VEPTP
-1633 ENNEKLGDEKVD
+1633 ENNEKLGDEKVY

-1705 FTEEMRKAFADT
+1705 FTDEMRKAFADT

-1748 SNIKNKKFNVSAVQD
+1748 SNINNKKFNVSTVQD

-1845 NANVSLDED
+1845 DSNVSLDED

-1868 ENIDEAGKE
+1868 ENTDETGQE
-1877 SKEELENWQTD
+1877 SKEELENWQTN

-1914 GVVTTNFMEMDKYV
+1914 GEVSTNFMEMDKYV

-1941 IGLPSSFDL
+1941 IGLPSSFEL
-1950 ILDKLKEDSSNPI
+1950 VLDKLKEDSSNPI
-1963 SNQLYTKLANAD
+1963 SEQLYIKLANAD

-2069 KSTLEKLGIFVSIS
+2069 KSTLEKLGIFVSIA
-2083 NLENKLKGKVNIFRG
+2083 NLENKLKGKVNIFKG

-2145 RTLGRGFKVDS
+2145 RTLGRGFKVGG

-2207 RKHWNISNLSVSALT
+2207 RKHWNISNLSISALT
-2222 IEGYKPQGD
+2222 IEGYKLQGD

-2243 TEMGIFTNTVGNVS
+2243 TEMGIFTNTVGNIS

-2298 NQFQSNFEIHDDGTI
+2298 NQFQSNFEIHDDGTV

-2352 KRFLTLDAFNNTTN
+2352 KRFLTLDAFNNITN
-2366 NQGVSIHDA
+2366 NQGVGIHDA

-2384 DETAFSKLKEDFM
+2384 DDVAFSKLKEDFM

-2425 TGLWADAKLDKILP
+2425 SGLWADAKLDKILP
-2439 EKYLSSKFRIDESKP
+2439 EKYLTSKFRIDESKP

-2495 KVLNK
+2495 KVLSRTDADYLK
-2500 EDSKHLSSISDKYEK
+2500 GIKDKYEK
-2515 LRETNRILS
+2515 LKETNRIFT
-2524 EKGVFTDLAKATG
+2524 ENGVFTELAKATG

-2680 NNIYEKLSNGEDID
+2680 NDIYEKLSNGEDIN

-2742 GLKLDKVRTAL
+2742 GLKLDKVRAAL

-2780 LKMDD
+2780 LKIDD

-2820 QKYLDKNSD
+2820 QKYLGKNSD

-2850 EAKIFPN
+2850 DAKIFPN
-2857 VFGEGTIEKLNETL
+2857 VFGDGTIEKLNETL
-2871 FKDEPIKVEDGKLS
+2871 FKDEPLKVEDGKLS

-2900 FDNKFHKFAKRLGID
+2900 FDSKFHKFANRLGID
-2915 ENGNFSDRNK
+2915 GNGNFSDRNK
-2925 TIKALQQML
+2925 TIKALQQIL

-2954 QNLDGNFDFKTPLWA
+2954 EDLDGNFDFKTPLWA

-3011 EKLDDNTKNGIIWL
+3011 DKLDDNTKNGIIWL

-3141 YDIDKRFTYGNNY
+3141 YDIDKRFTYGSNY

-3164 LNYDNIDEAIKT
+3164 LNYDNINEAIKT

-3299 LDFGGVVSQG
+3299 LDFGGVISQG
-3309 KVGLLKALPAPGI
+3309 KVGLLKALPAPGVENP
-3322 DKLRSVADIFTE
+3322 RSVADIFTE

-3406 SKSEDA
+3406 SKNEDA
-3412 LQKVLNKYAKD
+3412 LQKVLNKYAEG

-3430 AHDYIELE
+3430 AHDYIQLE

-3542 SLNETNPLTSEAN
+3542 ELNGTKPLTSEAN

-3577 NDIQDTLNLSDYK
+3577 NDIQDTLNLPDYK

-3604 SAQSKLFTGSVKNE
+3604 SAQSKLFTGSVHNE
-3618 INRLFYNSSENTA
+3618 INRLFYNSPENMA

-3728 PRNYRQYIPSDYL
+3728 PRNYRQYIPSEYL

-3754 RSLFDYNGEDKEIL
+3754 RSLFDYNEEDKEIL

-3795 YEGDNKKIIEFEKE
+3795 YEGDDKNIIEFEKE

-3837 LYVKAGEVD
+3837 IYVKAGEVD

-3904 NEIANSDSKYSSLAE
+3904 NDIANSDSKYSSLAE

-3982 KYGKTEEGKYIP
+3982 KYGKTEDGRYIP

-4022 LTHKHYMSKIEE
+4022 LAHKHYMSKIEE

-4099 EDNKKVSRVKTGS
+4099 EDNKKASRAKTGS

-4236 VKYLVSERYDGKRLF
+4236 VQYLVSERYDGKRLF

>member
-1 MAQDNINQNG
+1 MAIDNN
-11 QGPKPK
+11 KPVPNNN
-17 KNNPTQVSSLE
+17 NNPVKVDKIGVSLSKYRKQLDAGKRFGS
-28 LAHNK
+28 AHTD
-33 AKKYLY
+33 
-39 GENKPYGSMY
+39 
-49 INSIAA
+49 SIAK
-55 PRQNYKKEGY
+55 PRQDYEAMGY
-65 GKAAKQGNWDNLVA
+65 GKAAKQGKWDNLIA
-79 PTSKEH
+79 PASKSTR
-85 KAFEQ
+85 AYEQ
-90 QSLKDIAVDTV
+90 QSLKDLVTDTV
-101 AGYGVKFTSFLLRN
+101 AGLSIKTASGFLRSY
-115 FGDEDYVDMY
+115 GDEDYIDMY
-125 NQLSSNYND
+125 NMLADNGRNA
-134 VTYGNWLTRIADS
+134 TYGNWLTDIAD
-147 MNEYAEDNFKIYQ
+147 NLDEYADENFRIYQ
-160 HPEGDWL
+160 NPNGDWL
-167 NPAFAGKFIQDLSS
+167 NAAYAAGSIQGMGNSTGMGLAEGSKQAALFAL
-181 TMGMMAGEGLK
+181 
-192 QIALVYTTGGIGN
+192 TGGAGN
-205 ALNLGIKGMRGL
+205 ALNLSTKALRGIKLATAVVNGFREG
-217 KIAISILSG
+217 I
-226 MKQGLV
+226 V
-232 NAHSNSRETYNNSK
+232 NAHSNARDTYKSSK
-246 AIYASMGFSEAES
+246 DVYKSMGFSDVQAD
-259 ERMARQAAG
+259 MLARKAAS

-274 VGGLMA
+274 VGA
-280 LNALQSLAFMGKMKL
+280 LTVVNALQSIAFMGKLKL
-295 NATARSTGID
+295 NATARGAGID
-305 LNFGVSG
+305 LNFGVGG
-312 AFKSIGE
+312 AFESIGE
-319 KFFKNASPLKQ
+319 RLFKNSSKLTQ
-330 KIGGFL
+330 KVGGFL
-336 ISNIAEGLEEVSE
+336 VSNIAEGTEEMLESM
-349 TTSSNYAIRKT
+349 SSDYAVRNSI
-360 AGLDYG
+360 GLDYG
-366 ANEFFGQDNATSFIQ
+366 MKEVLSGNNAESFAQ
-381 GVAGNLVLGGM
+381 GVVGNLVLGNM

-402 KLAKRFNEFLEKS
+402 KLAQRFNEFLEKS

-430 DKYTKTLQEYQANP
+430 DKYTKALQEYQANP
-444 TQAGKEKVLQERRK
+444 TQAGKEKVLQERK
-458 LQKAKQGIL
+458 NLQKAKQGIL

-508 ETLQAFGIVDK
+508 ETLQAFGILDK
-519 DGNEKYKGIKEE
+519 DGNEKYKGIKKE

-567 ANAQIVY
+567 ANAQMVY

-608 VKIDMEIKALK
+608 VKINMEIKALK
-619 GLQNLSPSQQK
+619 GLQSLSPSQQK

-642 GEMSHEDTERFNRI
+642 GEMSHEDTERLNRI
-656 SSADLNNFQDA
+656 SAADLNNFQDA

-689 DKAYREELRK
+689 DKTYREEQRK
-699 KQRDEALAKAKTKE
+699 KQREEALNRAKTAEDVKN
-713 EVEKATT
+713 ATT
-720 AEERENDDEVKNKMK
+720 EEERENDDEVKNKMK

-746 AEGNTKENKPQEV
+746 AKGNTKENKPQEV
-759 VSEKSDD
+759 VSEKTDD
-766 DVIED
+766 DTLED
-771 NPLDNLS
+771 SPFDNLS
-778 DEEKSEYESLA
+778 DEEKSEYENLA

-798 NDDTLESILNA
+798 NDDDALESILNA

-835 VKGITDKLS
+835 LKGITDKLS

-855 NHMSEVVGKDKTDS
+855 NHMAEVVGKDKTDS

-882 GRQVTP
+882 GKQVTP

-902 TSVVDTLLEFS
+902 TSIVDTLLEFS

-926 EGLTETQG
+926 DGLTETQG
-934 AVVGFTDTNKPIRES
+934 AIVGFTDTNKPIRES

-978 GEIKRVDTNNLNNS
+978 GEIKRVDTNNLNNP

-1003 VMKGSELEVIIPQD
+1003 VMKGSELEVIIPDD

-1026 KADGTTEVIPFKEW
+1026 KEDGTTEVIPFKEW
-1040 AKKNNVQEGSEEWN
+1040 AKKNNVTKGSEEWN

-1084 DTVEKQIDNLNK
+1084 DTIEEQIDNLNK

-1241 RYVDANKKST
+1241 RYADANKKST

-1386 KAVMSMFEGDNPKF
+1386 NAVMAMFEGDNPKF

-1425 GTVVPYTGNKQGEST
+1425 GTVVPYTGNRQGEST

-1457 ITDGNGGTKYVTDVQ
+1457 IPDGNGGTKYITDVQ

-1492 RKTANQILNQPPI
+1492 RKTATQILEQ
-1505 QNEVTTSADNKTNI
+1505 ADRNNKVQEENKTSENKLTQENKPI
-1519 TEDSK
+1519 TMEEARKMLENGIPAEEVQRLLNPQNNTSEN
-1524 DNSTDNIGENE
+1524 NSTA
-1535 QPTLS
+1535 P
-1540 EDEVRELIMSGMN
+1540 
-1553 PDDIEKLVY
+1553 
-1562 PKTYAKKQQEK
+1562 
-1573 INSST
+1573 
-1578 TEGNNNSNLITE
+1578 NNSEFSSYE
-1590 EELRELIS
+1590 EAR
-1598 SGKSPEEIE
+1598 
-1607 RIVAERSGKTESK
+1607 RAM
-1620 EQPDNFK
+1620 EQMSVEANGTQI
-1627 PVEPTP
+1627 VEPTP

-1645 EDIDDEGITTSESK
+1645 EDIDDEGITTNESK

-1705 FTEEMRKAFADT
+1705 FTDEMRKAFADT

-1763 IIKNVVEE
+1763 IIKNLVEE
-1771 ELKRIKR
+1771 ELKKIKR

-1845 NANVSLDED
+1845 DSNVSLDED
-1854 IKNDIEETIEEEVV
+1854 IKNDIEKTIEEEVV
-1868 ENIDEAGKE
+1868 ENIDEAGQE

-1914 GVVTTNFMEMDKYV
+1914 GEVSTNFMEMDKYV
-1928 SPDVVYSHLQNKL
+1928 SPDVVYSYLQNKL
-1941 IGLPSSFDL
+1941 IGLPSSFEL
-1950 ILDKLKEDSSNPI
+1950 VLDKLKEDSSNPI
-1963 SNQLYTKLANAD
+1963 SEQLYIKLSNAN

-2055 GDSQDSVEDKAKKL
+2055 GDSHDNVEDKAKKL
-2069 KSTLEKLGIFVSIS
+2069 KSTLEKLGIFVSIA
-2083 NLENKLKGKVNIFRG
+2083 NLENKLKGKVNIFKG

-2145 RTLGRGFKVDS
+2145 RTLGRGFKVGD

-2207 RKHWNISNLSVSALT
+2207 RKHWNISNLSISALT
-2222 IEGYKPQGD
+2222 IEGYKLQGD

-2298 NQFQSNFEIHDDGTI
+2298 NQFQSNFEIHDDVTV

-2352 KRFLTLDAFNNTTN
+2352 KRFLTLDAFNNITN
-2366 NQGVSIHDA
+2366 NQGVAIHDA

-2384 DETAFSKLKEDFM
+2384 DEVAFSKLKEDFM

-2425 TGLWADAKLDKILP
+2425 SGLWADAKLDKILP
-2439 EKYLSSKFRIDESKP
+2439 EKYLTSKFRIDESKP

-2495 KVLNK
+2495 KVLSK

-2515 LRETNRILS
+2515 IRETNRILS
-2524 EKGVFTDLAKATG
+2524 EKGVFTKLAKATG
-2537 ENMLKRMA
+2537 ENMLKRMT

-2578 TYIENFYGKV
+2578 TYIENFYSKV

-2599 EGLENQIE
+2599 DGLENQIE
-2607 QLSELDYSRN
+2607 QLSELDYFRN

-2850 EAKIFPN
+2850 ESKIFPN

-2900 FDNKFHKFAKRLGID
+2900 FDAKFHKFANRLGID

-2954 QNLDGNFDFKTPLWA
+2954 EDLDGNFDFKTPLWA

-2996 QLISTSSEGFEKTNY
+2996 QLISTSSEGFKKTNY

-3141 YDIDKRFTYGNNY
+3141 YDIDKRFTYGSNY

-3176 ISERTGQDAYKL
+3176 ISERTGQDSYKL
-3188 RKDFENQISE
+3188 KKDFENQISE

-3239 INENIKAK
+3239 INENVKAK

-3290 GLEVEPFKK
+3290 GLDVEAFKD
-3299 LDFGGVVSQG
+3299 LNFGGVVSQG

-3406 SKSEDA
+3406 SKNEDA
-3412 LQKVLNKYAKD
+3412 LQKVLNKYAEG

-3480 MMQLNNEFSNL
+3480 MVQLNNEFSNL

-3508 GVNKLENTLT
+3508 SVNKLENTLT

-3534 SRQADGSI
+3534 SRQADGLI
-3542 SLNETNPLTSEAN
+3542 SLNGTKPLTSEAN

-3577 NDIQDTLNLSDYK
+3577 NDIQDTLNLPDYK

-3604 SAQSKLFTGSVKNE
+3604 SAQSKLFTGSVHNE

-3728 PRNYRQYIPSDYL
+3728 PRNYRQYIPSEYL

-3795 YEGDNKKIIEFEKE
+3795 YEGDNKDIIEFEKE

-3825 VFKRKHYSEGDI
+3825 VFKRKHFSEGDI

-3904 NEIANSDSKYSSLAE
+3904 NDIANSDSKYSSLAE

-3930 LEFIEKP
+3930 LEFVEKP

-3948 TNSIKLNTAIELN
+3948 TNTIKLNTAIDLN
-3961 NDPEATIMEEVLHAF
+3961 VNPDAVIMEEVLHAF

-3982 KYGKTEEGKYIP
+3982 KYGKTEDGRYIP

-4022 LTHKHYMSKIEE
+4022 LAHKHYMSKIEE

-4099 EDNKKVSRVKTGS
+4099 EDNKKASRVKTGS

-4236 VKYLVSERYDGKRLF
+4236 VQYLVSERYDGKRLF

>member
-1 MAQDNINQNG
+1 MAIDNN
-11 QGPKPK
+11 KPAPNNN
-17 KNNPTQVSSLE
+17 NNPVKVDKIGVSLSKYRKQLDAGKRFGS
-28 LAHNK
+28 AHTD
-33 AKKYLY
+33 
-39 GENKPYGSMY
+39 
-49 INSIAA
+49 SIAK
-55 PRQNYKKEGY
+55 PRQDYEAMGY
-65 GKAAKQGNWDNLVA
+65 GKAAKQGKWDNLIA
-79 PTSKEH
+79 PASKSTR
-85 KAFEQ
+85 AYEQ
-90 QSLKDIAVDTV
+90 QSLKDLVTDTV
-101 AGYGVKFTSFLLRN
+101 AGLSIKTASGFLRSY
-115 FGDEDYVDMY
+115 GDEDYIDMY
-125 NQLSSNYND
+125 NMLADNGRNA
-134 VTYGNWLTRIADS
+134 TYGNWLTDIAD
-147 MNEYAEDNFKIYQ
+147 NLDEYADENFRIYQ
-160 HPEGDWL
+160 NPNGDWL
-167 NPAFAGKFIQDLSS
+167 NAAYAAGSIQGMGNSIGMGLAEGSKQAALFAL
-181 TMGMMAGEGLK
+181 
-192 QIALVYTTGGIGN
+192 TGGAGN
-205 ALNLGIKGMRGL
+205 ALNLSTKALRGIKLATAVVNGFREG
-217 KIAISILSG
+217 I
-226 MKQGLV
+226 V
-232 NAHSNSRETYNNSK
+232 NAHSNARDTYKSSK
-246 AIYASMGFSEAES
+246 DVYKSMGFSDVQAD
-259 ERMARQAAG
+259 MLARKAAS

-274 VGGLMA
+274 VGA
-280 LNALQSLAFMGKMKL
+280 LTVVNALQSIAFMGKLKL
-295 NATARSTGID
+295 NATARGAGID
-305 LNFGVSG
+305 LNFGVGG
-312 AFKSIGE
+312 AFESIGE
-319 KFFKNASPLKQ
+319 RLFKNSSKLTQ
-330 KIGGFL
+330 KVGGFL
-336 ISNIAEGLEEVSE
+336 VSNIAEGTEEMLEGM
-349 TTSSNYAIRKT
+349 SSDYAVRNSI
-360 AGLDYG
+360 GLDYG
-366 ANEFFGQDNATSFIQ
+366 MKEVLSGNNAESFAQ
-381 GVAGNLVLGGM
+381 GVVGNLVLGNM
-392 MNAFHKGGNE
+392 MNEFHKGGNE
-402 KLAKRFNEFLEKS
+402 KLAQRFNEFLEKS

-430 DKYTKTLQEYQANP
+430 DKYTKALQEYQANP
-444 TQAGKEKVLQERRK
+444 TQAGKEKVLKERK
-458 LQKAKQGIL
+458 NLQKAKQGIL

-500 QAIQSNDT
+500 EAIQSNDT
-508 ETLQAFGIVDK
+508 ETLQAFGILDK

-567 ANAQIVY
+567 ANAQMVY

-642 GEMSHEDTERFNRI
+642 GEMSHEDTEILNRI
-656 SSADLNNFQDA
+656 SAADLNNFQDA

-735 QAEASDYAESL
+735 QAEASDYAEGL

-759 VSEKSDD
+759 VSEKTDD
-766 DVIED
+766 DVAED
-771 NPLDNLS
+771 SPFDNLS

-798 NDDTLESILNA
+798 NDDNALESILNA

-855 NHMSEVVGKDKTDS
+855 NHMAEVVGKDKTDS

-882 GRQVTP
+882 GKQVTP

-934 AVVGFTDTNKPIRES
+934 AIVGFTDTNKPIRES

-978 GEIKRVDTNNLNNS
+978 GEIKRVDTNNLNNP
-992 EGNSQVLNPDI
+992 EDNSQVLNPDI

-1026 KADGTTEVIPFKEW
+1026 KEDGTTEIIPFKEW
-1040 AKKNNVQEGSEEWN
+1040 AKKNNVTKGSEEWN

-1084 DTVEKQIDNLNK
+1084 DTIEEQIDNLNK

-1386 KAVMSMFEGDNPKF
+1386 NAVMAMFEGDNPKF

-1457 ITDGNGGTKYVTDVQ
+1457 IPDGNGGTKYVTDVQ

-1486 SLPTVE
+1486 NLPTVE
-1492 RKTANQILNQPPI
+1492 RKTAAQLLEQSDRNNRVQEENKTSEDKPTQENKTITMEEAKKMLEDGVPAEEVQRLLNS
-1505 QNEVTTSADNKTNI
+1505 QNNTSENTSTTSSNSEFSSYEEARRAMEKMNNEANG
-1519 TEDSK
+1519 TE
-1524 DNSTDNIGENE
+1524 
-1535 QPTLS
+1535 
-1540 EDEVRELIMSGMN
+1540 
-1553 PDDIEKLVY
+1553 
-1562 PKTYAKKQQEK
+1562 
-1573 INSST
+1573 
-1578 TEGNNNSNLITE
+1578 
-1590 EELRELIS
+1590 
-1598 SGKSPEEIE
+1598 
-1607 RIVAERSGKTESK
+1607 
-1620 EQPDNFK
+1620 F
-1627 PVEPTP
+1627 VEPAP
-1633 ENNEKLGDEKVD
+1633 ENNEKLGNEKVD

-1705 FTEEMRKAFADT
+1705 FTDEMRKAFVDT

-1788 LNGFGGTL
+1788 LNGFEGTL

-1822 SEKLGTVSQQVQ
+1822 SKKLGTVSQQVQ

-1845 NANVSLDED
+1845 DSNVSLDED
-1854 IKNDIEETIEEEVV
+1854 IKNDIQENIEEEAV
-1868 ENIDEAGKE
+1868 ENIDEAEQE

-1914 GVVTTNFMEMDKYV
+1914 GEVSTNFMEMDKYV

-1950 ILDKLKEDSSNPI
+1950 VLDKLKEDSSNPI

-2145 RTLGRGFKVDS
+2145 RTLGRGFKVGG

-2207 RKHWNISNLSVSALT
+2207 RKHWNISNLSISALT

-2238 IDYAI
+2238 IDYTI

-2298 NQFQSNFEIHDDGTI
+2298 NQFQSNFEIHDDGTV

-2328 GAEFDRIVHSYQ
+2328 GAEFDRIVHSYK

-2352 KRFLTLDAFNNTTN
+2352 KRFLTLDAFNNITN
-2366 NQGVSIHDA
+2366 NQGVAIHDA

-2439 EKYLSSKFRIDESKP
+2439 EKYLTSKFRIDESKP

-2495 KVLNK
+2495 KVLSRTDADYLK
-2500 EDSKHLSSISDKYEK
+2500 GIKDKYEK
-2515 LRETNRILS
+2515 LKETNRILS
-2524 EKGVFTDLAKATG
+2524 EKGVFTNLAKATG

-2588 SEEGKKLLSNI
+2588 SEEGRTLLSNI

-2666 YNQAKLSEE
+2666 YNQSKLSEE
-2675 DKNRL
+2675 DKKRL
-2680 NNIYEKLSNGEDID
+2680 NDIYEKLSNGENID

-2719 VEGVNRFMY
+2719 VDGVNRFMY

-2850 EAKIFPN
+2850 DAKIFPN

-2900 FDNKFHKFAKRLGID
+2900 FDSKFHKFAKRLGID
-2915 ENGNFSDRNK
+2915 DNGNFSDRNK

-2954 QNLDGNFDFKTPLWA
+2954 QDLDGNFDFKTPLWA

-3011 EKLDDNTKNGIIWL
+3011 EKLDDNTKNGIVWL

-3141 YDIDKRFTYGNNY
+3141 YDIDKRFTYGSNY

-3188 RKDFENQISE
+3188 KKDFKNQISE

-3239 INENIKAK
+3239 INENVKAK

-3278 AIPFNFQLQRIG
+3278 AIPFNFQLQRVG
-3290 GLEVEPFKK
+3290 GLEVESFKK
-3299 LDFGGVVSQG
+3299 LNFGGVISQG

-3459 ELKDGEVSTW
+3459 ELKDGEVSNW

-3542 SLNETNPLTSEAN
+3542 SLNGTNPLTSEAN

-3577 NDIQDTLNLSDYK
+3577 NDIQDTLSLPDYK

-3604 SAQSKLFTGSVKNE
+3604 STQSKLFTGSVHNE
-3618 INRLFYNSSENTA
+3618 INRLFYNSAENTA
-3631 LANYIKDLKYSGKYP
+3631 LANYIKDLKYSGKYS

-3683 AKTKQEDFR
+3683 AKTRQEDFR

-3728 PRNYRQYIPSDYL
+3728 PRNYRQYIPSEYL

-3780 QYVLPVKVEDMRDVK
+3780 QYVLPVKVEDMRDVE
-3795 YEGDNKKIIEFEKE
+3795 YEGDDKNIIEFEKE

-3904 NEIANSDSKYSSLAE
+3904 NEIADSDSKYSSLAE

-3930 LEFIEKP
+3930 LEFVEKP

-3961 NDPEATIMEEVLHAF
+3961 VNPDAVIMEEVLHAF

-3982 KYGKTEEGKYIP
+3982 KYGKTEDGRYIP

-4022 LTHKHYMSKIEE
+4022 LAHKHYMSKIEE

-4057 SLLEIFRKA
+4057 SLLEIFRKV
-4066 IADLVRFLNK
+4066 ITDLVRFLNK

-4094 IERLR
+4094 IERLK
-4099 EDNKKVSRVKTGS
+4099 EDNKKASRIKTGS

-4180 ITSED
+4180 ITSAD

-4236 VKYLVSERYDGKRLF
+4236 VQYLVSERYDGKRLF

-4259 RLTPNTPKATLDKKV
+4259 KLTPNTPKTTLDKKV

>member
-1 MAQDNINQNG
+1 MAIDNN
-11 QGPKPK
+11 KPVPNNN
-17 KNNPTQVSSLE
+17 NNPVKVDKIGVSLSKYRKQLDAGKRFGS
-28 LAHNK
+28 AHTD
-33 AKKYLY
+33 
-39 GENKPYGSMY
+39 
-49 INSIAA
+49 SIAK
-55 PRQNYKKEGY
+55 PRQDYEAMGY
-65 GKAAKQGNWDNLVA
+65 GKAAKQGKWDNLIA
-79 PTSKEH
+79 PASKSTR
-85 KAFEQ
+85 AYEQ
-90 QSLKDIAVDTV
+90 QSLKDLVTDTV
-101 AGYGVKFTSFLLRN
+101 AGLSIKTASGFLRSY
-115 FGDEDYVDMY
+115 GDEDYIDMY
-125 NQLSSNYND
+125 NMLADNGRNA
-134 VTYGNWLTRIADS
+134 TYGNWLTDIAD
-147 MNEYAEDNFKIYQ
+147 NLDDYADENFRIYQ
-160 HPEGDWL
+160 NPNGDWL
-167 NPAFAGKFIQDLSS
+167 NAAYAAGSIQGMGNSIGMGLSEGSKQAALFAL
-181 TMGMMAGEGLK
+181 
-192 QIALVYTTGGIGN
+192 TGGAGN
-205 ALNLGIKGMRGL
+205 ALNLSTKALRGIKLATAVVNGFREG
-217 KIAISILSG
+217 I
-226 MKQGLV
+226 V
-232 NAHSNSRETYNNSK
+232 NAHSNARDTYKSSK
-246 AIYASMGFSEAES
+246 AVYKSMGFSDAQS
-259 ERMARQAAG
+259 DMLARKAAS

-274 VGGLMA
+274 VGA
-280 LNALQSLAFMGKMKL
+280 LTVVNALQSIAFMGKLKL
-295 NATARSTGID
+295 NATARGAGID
-305 LNFGVSG
+305 LNFGVGG
-312 AFKSIGE
+312 AFESIGE
-319 KFFKNASPLKQ
+319 RLFKNSSKLTQ
-330 KIGGFL
+330 KVGGFL
-336 ISNIAEGLEEVSE
+336 VSNIAEGTEEMLEGM
-349 TTSSNYAIRKT
+349 SSDYAVRNAIS
-360 AGLDYG
+360 LDYG
-366 ANEFFGQDNATSFIQ
+366 MKEVLSGNNAESFAQ
-381 GVAGNLVLGGM
+381 GVVGNLVLGNM

-402 KLAKRFNEFLEKS
+402 KLAQRFNEFLEKS

-430 DKYTKTLQEYQANP
+430 DKYTKALQEYQANP
-444 TQAGKEKVLQERRK
+444 TQAGKEKVLQERK
-458 LQKAKQGIL
+458 NLQKAKQGIL

-500 QAIQSNDT
+500 GAIQSNDT
-508 ETLQAFGIVDK
+508 ETLQAFGILDK

-531 MLKESAEYLDFADQ
+531 MLKESAEYLDFANQ

-567 ANAQIVY
+567 ANAQMVY

-619 GLQNLSPSQQK
+619 GLQSLSPSQQK
-630 RLDYLERQKEKL
+630 RLDYLERQKERL
-642 GEMSHEDTERFNRI
+642 GEMSHEDTERLNRI
-656 SSADLNNFQDA
+656 SAADLSNFQDA

-689 DKAYREELRK
+689 DKSYREEQRK
-699 KQRDEALAKAKTKE
+699 KQREEALNKAKTAEDVKN
-713 EVEKATT
+713 ATT

-735 QAEASDYAESL
+735 QAEASDYAEGL

-778 DEEKSEYESLA
+778 DEEKSEYENLA

-798 NDDTLESILNA
+798 NNDNTLESILNA

-826 DKKKNLIET
+826 DRKKNLIET

-855 NHMSEVVGKDKTDS
+855 NHMAEVVGKDKTDS

-934 AVVGFTDTNKPIRES
+934 VVVGFTDTNKPIRES
-949 LVTGR
+949 FVTGR

-971 VEVDEQT
+971 IEVDEQT
-978 GEIKRVDTNNLNNS
+978 GEIKRVDTNNLNNP
-992 EGNSQVLNPDI
+992 EDNSQVLNPDI
-1003 VMKGSELEVIIPQD
+1003 VMKGSELEMVIPDD

-1026 KADGTTEVIPFKEW
+1026 KTDGTTEVIPFKEW
-1040 AKKNNVQEGSEEWN
+1040 TKKNNITKGSEEWN

-1084 DTVEKQIDNLNK
+1084 DTIEEQIDNLNK

-1267 NYANSNYGMT
+1267 NYANSEYGMT

-1372 ASGFNYKAPNLQGA
+1372 ANGFNYKAPNLQGA
-1386 KAVMSMFEGDNPKF
+1386 NAVMAMFEGDNPKF

-1425 GTVVPYTGNKQGEST
+1425 GTVVPYTGNKQGEVT

-1457 ITDGNGGTKYVTDVQ
+1457 IPDGNGGTKYVTDVQ

-1486 SLPTVE
+1486 NLPTVE
-1492 RKTANQILNQPPI
+1492 RKTATQILNQPPV
-1505 QNEVTTSADNKTNI
+1505 QNEVTNSSDNKTNI
-1519 TEDSK
+1519 TEDNK
-1524 DNSTDNIGENE
+1524 DNSTDNTEENE
-1535 QPTLS
+1535 QPDLS

-1607 RIVAERSGKTESK
+1607 RIIAERSGKTESK

-1645 EDIDDEGITTSESK
+1645 EDIDDEGITTNESK
-1659 VEKTTTQIIK
+1659 VEKTITQIIK
-1669 EQIDEVINKNNIGK
+1669 EQINEVINKNNIGK

-1748 SNIKNKKFNVSAVQD
+1748 RNIKNKKFNVSTVQD

-1771 ELKRIKR
+1771 ELKIIKR

-1845 NANVSLDED
+1845 DSNVSLDED
-1854 IKNDIEETIEEEVV
+1854 IKNDIEEIIEEEVV
-1868 ENIDEAGKE
+1868 ENINEAGQE

-1888 SLTKDSKTS
+1888 SLTKDSKIS

-1914 GVVTTNFMEMDKYV
+1914 GEVSTNFMEMDKYV

-1941 IGLPSSFDL
+1941 IGLPSSFEL
-1950 ILDKLKEDSSNPI
+1950 VLDKLKEDSSNPI
-1963 SNQLYTKLANAD
+1963 SEQLYIKLSNAD

-2107 EINNAVSN
+2107 EINNSVSN

-2145 RTLGRGFKVDS
+2145 RTLGRGFKVGG

-2174 IRDVDSAYTAHL
+2174 IGDVDSAYTAHL

-2207 RKHWNISNLSVSALT
+2207 RKHWNISNLSISALT
-2222 IEGYKPQGD
+2222 IEGYKLQGD

-2298 NQFQSNFEIHDDGTI
+2298 NQFQSNFEIHDDGTV

-2352 KRFLTLDAFNNTTN
+2352 KRFLTLDAFNNITN
-2366 NQGVSIHDA
+2366 SKGVAIHDA

-2384 DETAFSKLKEDFM
+2384 DEAAFSKLKEDFM

-2439 EKYLSSKFRIDESKP
+2439 EKYLTSKFRIDESKP

-2482 ISGDLALFAPKAG
+2482 ITGDLALFAPKAG
-2495 KVLNK
+2495 KVLSK
-2500 EDSKHLSSISDKYEK
+2500 EDSKHLNSISDKYEK

-2524 EKGVFTDLAKATG
+2524 ENGVFTELAKATG

-2588 SEEGKKLLSNI
+2588 NEEGKKLLSNI

-2607 QLSELDYSRN
+2607 QLSELDYVRN

-2680 NNIYEKLSNGEDID
+2680 NDIYEKLSNGEDID

-2719 VEGVNRFMY
+2719 VDGVNRFMY

-2900 FDNKFHKFAKRLGID
+2900 FDSKFHKFVKRLGID
-2915 ENGNFSDRNK
+2915 DNGNFSDRNK

-2954 QNLDGNFDFKTPLWA
+2954 EDLDGNFDFKIPLWA

-3117 GFLPEASGDMIVVP
+3117 GFLPEVSGDMIVVP

-3141 YDIDKRFTYGNNY
+3141 YDIDKRFTYGSNY

-3239 INENIKAK
+3239 INENVKAK

-3290 GLEVEPFKK
+3290 GLDVEAFKD
-3299 LDFGGVVSQG
+3299 LNFGGVESKG
-3309 KVGLLKALPAPGI
+3309 KVGLLKALPAPGVENP
-3322 DKLRSVADIFTE
+3322 RNVADIFTE

-3412 LQKVLNKYAKD
+3412 LQKVLKKYAEG

-3480 MMQLNNEFSNL
+3480 MMQLNTEFSNL

-3529 KFMEA
+3529 KFIEA

-3542 SLNETNPLTSEAN
+3542 ELNGAKPLTSEAN

-3562 VGGVVSNMITPNEFI
+3562 VGGVVSNMIIPNEFI
-3577 NDIQDTLNLSDYK
+3577 NDIQDTLNLPDYK
-3590 VWQVVEQMKNFVLT
+3590 VWQVVEQIKNFVLT
-3604 SAQSKLFTGSVKNE
+3604 SAQSKLFTGSVQNE
-3618 INRLFYNSSENTA
+3618 INRLFYNSPENTA

-3728 PRNYRQYIPSDYL
+3728 PRNYRQYIPSEYL

-3795 YEGDNKKIIEFEKE
+3795 YEGDDKNIIEFEKE

-3825 VFKRKHYSEGDI
+3825 VLKRKHYSEGDI

-3846 GKPVYQKLDDIKKL
+3846 SKPVYQKLDDIKKL

-3889 TFRQLYEGKSVQEIM
+3889 IFRQLYEGKSVQEIM
-3904 NEIANSDSKYSSLAE
+3904 NDIANSDSKYSSLAE

-3930 LEFIEKP
+3930 LEFVEKP

-3961 NDPEATIMEEVLHAF
+3961 VNPEAVIMEEVLHAF

-3982 KYGKTEEGKYIP
+3982 KYGKTEDGRYIP

-4009 EIAKAHVDIDQDN
+4009 EIAKTHVDIDQDN
-4022 LTHKHYMSKIEE
+4022 LAHKHYMSKIEE

-4088 TIINEK
+4088 TIINDK
-4094 IERLR
+4094 IERLK
-4099 EDNKKVSRVKTGS
+4099 EDNKKASKVKTGS

-4157 FARNKDGVLLGSD
+4157 FARNKDGVILGSD

-4180 ITSED
+4180 ITSAD
-4185 IDTILENFFAGNTPL
+4185 IDTLLENFFAGNTPL

-4236 VKYLVSERYDGKRLF
+4236 VQYLVSERYDGKRLF

-4259 RLTPNTPKATLDKKV
+4259 KLTPNTPKATLYKKV

-4303 PKKLL
+4303 SKKLL

>member
-1 MAQDNINQNG
+1 MAIDNN
-11 QGPKPK
+11 KPVPNNN
-17 KNNPTQVSSLE
+17 NNPVKVDKIGVSLSKYRKQLDAGKRFGS
-28 LAHNK
+28 AHTD
-33 AKKYLY
+33 
-39 GENKPYGSMY
+39 
-49 INSIAA
+49 SIAK
-55 PRQNYKKEGY
+55 PRQDYEAMGY
-65 GKAAKQGNWDNLVA
+65 GKAAKQGKWDNLIA
-79 PTSKEH
+79 PASKSTR
-85 KAFEQ
+85 AYEQ
-90 QSLKDIAVDTV
+90 QSLKDLVTDTV
-101 AGYGVKFTSFLLRN
+101 AGLSIKTASGFLRSY
-115 FGDEDYVDMY
+115 GDEDYIDMY
-125 NQLSSNYND
+125 NMLADNGRNA
-134 VTYGNWLTRIADS
+134 TYGNWLTDIAD
-147 MNEYAEDNFKIYQ
+147 NLDEYADENFRIYQ
-160 HPEGDWL
+160 NPNGDWL
-167 NPAFAGKFIQDLSS
+167 NAAYAAGSIQG
-181 TMGMMAGEGLK
+181 MGNSIGMGLAEGSK
-192 QIALVYTTGGIGN
+192 QAALFTLTGGAGN
-205 ALNLGIKGMRGL
+205 ALNLSTKALRGIKLATAVVNGFREG
-217 KIAISILSG
+217 I
-226 MKQGLV
+226 V
-232 NAHSNSRETYNNSK
+232 NAHSNARDTYKSSK
-246 AIYASMGFSEAES
+246 DVYKSMGFSDVQAD
-259 ERMARQAAG
+259 MLARKAAS

-274 VGGLMA
+274 VGA
-280 LNALQSLAFMGKMKL
+280 LTVVNALQSIAFMGKLKL
-295 NATARSTGID
+295 NATARGAGID
-305 LNFGVSG
+305 LNFGVGG
-312 AFKSIGE
+312 AFESIGE
-319 KFFKNASPLKQ
+319 RLFKNSSKLTQ
-330 KIGGFL
+330 KVGGFL
-336 ISNIAEGLEEVSE
+336 VSNIAEGTEEMLEGM
-349 TTSSNYAIRKT
+349 SSDYAVRNSI
-360 AGLDYG
+360 GLDYG
-366 ANEFFGQDNATSFIQ
+366 MKEVLSGNNTESFAQ
-381 GVAGNLVLGGM
+381 GVVGNLVLGNM

-402 KLAKRFNEFLEKS
+402 KLAQRFNEFLEKS

-430 DKYTKTLQEYQANP
+430 DKYTKALQEYQANP
-444 TQAGKEKVLQERRK
+444 TQAGKEKVLQERK
-458 LQKAKQGIL
+458 NLQKAKQGIL

-508 ETLQAFGIVDK
+508 ETLQAFGILDK

-567 ANAQIVY
+567 ANAQMVY
-574 NYNKEAINEMQTK
+574 NYNKEAINKMQTK

-619 GLQNLSPSQQK
+619 GLQSLSPSQQK

-642 GEMSHEDTERFNRI
+642 GEMSHEDTERLNRI
-656 SSADLNNFQDA
+656 SAADLNNFQDA

-689 DKAYREELRK
+689 DKTYREEQRK
-699 KQRDEALAKAKTKE
+699 KQREEALNRAKTAEDVKN
-713 EVEKATT
+713 ATT
-720 AEERENDDEVKNKMK
+720 EEERENDDEVKNKMK

-759 VSEKSDD
+759 VSEKTDD
-766 DVIED
+766 NTWED
-771 NPLDNLS
+771 SPFDNLS
-778 DEEKSEYESLA
+778 DEEKSEYENLA

-798 NDDTLESILNA
+798 NDDDALESILNA

-835 VKGITDKLS
+835 LKGITDKLS

-855 NHMSEVVGKDKTDS
+855 NHMAEVVGKDKTDS

-882 GRQVTP
+882 GRQVTLI
-888 MELNNVY
+888 ELNNVY

-934 AVVGFTDTNKPIRES
+934 AIVGFTDTNKPIRES

-978 GEIKRVDTNNLNNS
+978 GEIKRVDTNNLNNP
-992 EGNSQVLNPDI
+992 EDNSQVLNPDI

-1026 KADGTTEVIPFKEW
+1026 KEDGTTEVIPFKEW
-1040 AKKNNVQEGSEEWN
+1040 AKKNNVTKGSEEWN

-1084 DTVEKQIDNLNK
+1084 DTIEEQIDNLNK
-1096 ARANA
+1096 ARTNA

-1251 DPAII
+1251 DSAII
-1256 QRVKNAQAVVD
+1256 QRVKNAQAIVD

-1329 MVYPDEQ
+1329 MIYPDEQ

-1359 TIVKNGRQVKVIK
+1359 TIVKNDRQVKVIK

-1386 KAVMSMFEGDNPKF
+1386 NAVMAMFEGDNPKF

-1457 ITDGNGGTKYVTDVQ
+1457 IPDGNGGTKYVTDVQ

-1486 SLPTVE
+1486 NLPTVE
-1492 RKTANQILNQPPI
+1492 RKTAAQLLEQSDRNNRVQEENKTSEDKPTQENKPITMEEAKKMLEDGVPAEEVQRLLNS
-1505 QNEVTTSADNKTNI
+1505 QNNTSENTSTTS
-1519 TEDSK
+1519 S
-1524 DNSTDNIGENE
+1524 NSEFSSYE
-1535 QPTLS
+1535 
-1540 EDEVRELIMSGMN
+1540 EVRRVMEKMN
-1553 PDDIEKLVY
+1553 NE
-1562 PKTYAKKQQEK
+1562 A
-1573 INSST
+1573 NG
-1578 TEGNNNSNLITE
+1578 TE
-1590 EELRELIS
+1590 
-1598 SGKSPEEIE
+1598 
-1607 RIVAERSGKTESK
+1607 
-1620 EQPDNFK
+1620 F
-1627 PVEPTP
+1627 VEPTP
-1633 ENNEKLGDEKVD
+1633 ENNEKLGDEKVY

-1705 FTEEMRKAFADT
+1705 FTDEMRKAFADT

-1748 SNIKNKKFNVSAVQD
+1748 SNINNKKFNVSTVQD

-1845 NANVSLDED
+1845 DSNVSLDED
-1854 IKNDIEETIEEEVV
+1854 IKNDIEKTIEEEVV
-1868 ENIDEAGKE
+1868 ENIDEAGQE

-1914 GVVTTNFMEMDKYV
+1914 GEISTNFMEMDKYV

-1941 IGLPSSFDL
+1941 IGLPSSFEL
-1950 ILDKLKEDSSNPI
+1950 VLGKLKEDSSNPI
-1963 SNQLYTKLANAD
+1963 SEQLYIKLSNAD

-2145 RTLGRGFKVDS
+2145 RTLGRGFKVGD

-2207 RKHWNISNLSVSALT
+2207 RKHWNISNLSISALT

-2257 EKVGDTGTIPL
+2257 EKVGNTGTIPL

-2298 NQFQSNFEIHDDGTI
+2298 NQFQSNFEIHDDGTV

-2352 KRFLTLDAFNNTTN
+2352 KRFLTLDAFNNITN
-2366 NQGVSIHDA
+2366 NQGVAIHDA

-2384 DETAFSKLKEDFM
+2384 DESAFSKLKEDFM

-2412 SKNYAYDALSDET
+2412 SKNYAYDALSNET

-2439 EKYLSSKFRIDESKP
+2439 EKYLSSKFRIDESKS

-2482 ISGDLALFAPKAG
+2482 ITGDLALFAPKAG
-2495 KVLNK
+2495 KVLSRTDADYLK
-2500 EDSKHLSSISDKYEK
+2500 GIKDKYEK
-2515 LRETNRILS
+2515 LRETNRIFT
-2524 EKGVFTDLAKATG
+2524 ENGVFTELAKATG

-2588 SEEGKKLLSNI
+2588 DERGRTLLSNI

-2656 TTWKEHLESM
+2656 TTWKEHLESI

-2680 NNIYEKLSNGEDID
+2680 NNIYEKLSNREDID
-2694 SSEISFIMQPM
+2694 YSEISFIMQPM

-2742 GLKLDKVRTAL
+2742 GLKLDKVRAAL

-2850 EAKIFPN
+2850 DAKIFPN
-2857 VFGEGTIEKLNETL
+2857 VFGDGTIEKLNETL
-2871 FKDEPIKVEDGKLS
+2871 FKDEPLKVEDGKLS

-2900 FDNKFHKFAKRLGID
+2900 FDSKFHKFANRLGID

-2954 QNLDGNFDFKTPLWA
+2954 EDLDGNFDFKTPLWA

-2996 QLISTSSEGFEKTNY
+2996 QLVSTSSEGFEKTNY
-3011 EKLDDNTKNGIIWL
+3011 DKLDDNTKNGIIWL

-3141 YDIDKRFTYGNNY
+3141 YDIDKRFTYGSNY

-3188 RKDFENQISE
+3188 KKDFENQISE

-3239 INENIKAK
+3239 INENVKAK

-3299 LDFGGVVSQG
+3299 LDFGGVISQG
-3309 KVGLLKALPAPGI
+3309 KVGLLKALPAPGVENP
-3322 DKLRSVADIFTE
+3322 RSVADIFTE

-3406 SKSEDA
+3406 SKNEDA
-3412 LQKVLNKYAKD
+3412 LQKVLNKYAEG

-3480 MMQLNNEFSNL
+3480 MVQLNTEFSNL

-3518 DLLKESDPYIG
+3518 DLLNVSNPYIS

-3534 SRQADGSI
+3534 SKQEGSLVV
-3542 SLNETNPLTSEAN
+3542 LNETKPLTSEAN

-3577 NDIQDTLNLSDYK
+3577 NDIQDTLNLPDYK

-3618 INRLFYNSSENTA
+3618 INRLFYNSSENIA

-3646 NLFATELMMD
+3646 NLFTTELMID

-3728 PRNYRQYIPSDYL
+3728 PRNYRQYIPSEYL

-3795 YEGDNKKIIEFEKE
+3795 YEGDDKNIIEFEKE

-3825 VFKRKHYSEGDI
+3825 VFKRKHYSDGDI

-3961 NDPEATIMEEVLHAF
+3961 INPDAVIIEEVLHAF

-3982 KYGKTEEGKYIP
+3982 KYGKTEDGRYIP

-4022 LTHKHYMSKIEE
+4022 LAHKHYMSKIEE

-4094 IERLR
+4094 IERLK
-4099 EDNKKVSRVKTGS
+4099 EDNKKASRIKTGS

-4144 IRKGVAQIETLNG
+4144 IRKGIAQIETLNG

-4180 ITSED
+4180 ITSAD
-4185 IDTILENFFAGNTPL
+4185 IDTLLENFFAGNTPL

-4236 VKYLVSERYDGKRLF
+4236 VQYLVSERYDGKRLF

>member
-1 MAQDNINQNG
+1 MVDNINNNQD
-11 QGPKPK
+11 PTPK
-17 KNNPTQVSSLE
+17 KNNPVQVSKVE
-28 LAHNK
+28 IGK
-33 AKKYLY
+33 REVMKKLY
-39 GENKPYGSMY
+39 GNKPYGSLYVDSMG
-49 INSIAA
+49 AD
-55 PRQNYKKEGY
+55 RQEYKKQGY
-65 GKAAKQGNWDNLVA
+65 GKAAKKGNWNNLIA
-79 PTSKEH
+79 PRDMSRQAYKE
-85 KAFEQ
+85 
-90 QSLKDIAVDTV
+90 QSLKDIAIDTV
-101 AGYGVKFTSFLLRN
+101 QGTIVKTSSAFLRS

-125 NQLSSNYND
+125 NMMSNNYND

-147 MNEYAEDNFKIYQ
+147 MDEYAEDNFKIYQ
-160 HPEGDWL
+160 DPTGDWL
-167 NPAFAGKFIQDLSS
+167 NPAFAGKFVQDLSS
-181 TMGMMAGEGLK
+181 TVGMMGGEGVK
-192 QIALVYTTGGIGN
+192 QAALLYLTGGAGN
-205 ALNLGIKGMRGL
+205 ALSLSTKAMRGL
-217 KIAISILSG
+217 RLATTVLNGVRQG
-226 MKQGLV
+226 MV
-232 NAHSNSRETYNNSK
+232 NAQSNARETYNNSK
-246 AIYASMGFSEAES
+246 AVYTSMGFSQSES
-259 ERMARQAAG
+259 ERLARQAAG

-274 VGGLMA
+274 VGA
-280 LNALQSLAFMGKMKL
+280 LAAINALQSLAFMGKMRL
-295 NATARSTGID
+295 NATARGTGID

-312 AFKSIGE
+312 AFESIGE
-319 KFFKNASPLKQ
+319 KFFKNASPFKQ
-330 KIGGFL
+330 KVGGFL
-336 ISNIAEGLEEVSE
+336 LSNLGEGAEEVFE
-349 TTSSNYAIRKT
+349 TTSSNHAIRKT
-360 AGLDYG
+360 AGLNYG
-366 ANEFFGQDNATSFIQ
+366 SDEFFGQDNATSFIQ

-430 DKYTKTLQEYQANP
+430 DKYTKALQEYQANP
-444 TQAGKEKVLQERRK
+444 TQAGKEKVLKERK
-458 LQKAKQGIL
+458 NLQKAKQGIL

-567 ANAQIVY
+567 ANAQMVY

-619 GLQNLSPSQQK
+619 GLQNLSLSQQK

-735 QAEASDYAESL
+735 QAEASDYAEGL
-746 AEGNTKENKPQEV
+746 TEGNTKENKPQDV
-759 VSEKSDD
+759 VSEKTDD
-766 DVIED
+766 DTWED
-771 NPLDNLS
+771 SPFENLS
-778 DEEKSEYESLA
+778 DEEKQEYEDLA
-789 NELSGEVSN
+789 NQLSGN
-798 NDDTLESILNA
+798 TNTDESAEALLNS
-809 EDDFMAPKQID
+809 EEDFMAPKQID

-835 VKGITDKLS
+835 VKGIADKLS

-855 NHMSEVVGKDKTDS
+855 NHMAEVVGKDKTDS
-869 SFLGLAKMYEQAT
+869 SYLGLAKMYEQAT

-913 TDEDVNLKNEQTQ
+913 TDEEVSLKNENTQ
-926 EGLTETQG
+926 EGLVQTQG
-934 AVVGFTDTNKPIRES
+934 AIVGFTDSNKPIRES
-949 LVTGR
+949 FVTGL

-966 GLEYK
+966 GLEYTL
-971 VEVDEQT
+971 EVDENT
-978 GEIKRVDTNNLNNS
+978 GEIKREDTQNLNNP
-992 EGNSQVLNPDI
+992 EDNAQVLNPDI
-1003 VMKGSELEVIIPQD
+1003 VMKGSELEIIIPDD
-1017 YENQLVKNY
+1017 YEDKLVKNY
-1026 KADGTTEVIPFKEW
+1026 KEDGTTEVITFKEW
-1040 AKKNNVQEGSEEWN
+1040 AKKNNVTKGSEEWN

-1061 QINGKHAFYIHD
+1061 QINGKHAFYVHD

-1084 DTVEKQIDNLNK
+1084 DTLEQQVENLTK

-1120 SFGSLNTLPKGKMI
+1120 SFGSMNILSKGKMI

-1233 ASIVINSQ
+1233 ANIVINSQ

-1386 KAVMSMFEGDNPKF
+1386 NAVMAMFEGDNPKF

-1448 VKSDVLSHA
+1448 VKTDVLSHA
-1457 ITDGNGGTKYVTDVQ
+1457 IPDGNGGTKYITDVQ

-1492 RKTANQILNQPPI
+1492 RKTANQLLNQPPV
-1505 QNEVTTSADNKTNI
+1505 QNEVTSSTDNKTNI
-1519 TEDSK
+1519 TENNK
-1524 DNSTDNIGENE
+1524 DNSVDNTEENE
-1535 QPTLS
+1535 QPALS

-1573 INSST
+1573 T
-1578 TEGNNNSNLITE
+1578 NNSTNEGGNKPNPITE

-1598 SGKSPEEIE
+1598 NGKSPEEIQ
-1607 RIVAERSGKTESK
+1607 RIIDERSGKTESK

-1633 ENNEKLGDEKVD
+1633 ENNEKLGDERVE
-1645 EDIDDEGITTSESK
+1645 EDIDDEGITTNESK

-1748 SNIKNKKFNVSAVQD
+1748 SNIKNKKFNVSTVQN

-1822 SEKLGTVSQQVQ
+1822 SERLGTVSQQVQ

-1845 NANVSLDED
+1845 DSNVSLDED
-1854 IKNDIEETIEEEVV
+1854 IKNNIEENIEEEVV
-1868 ENIDEAGKE
+1868 ENTDEAGQE

-1914 GVVTTNFMEMDKYV
+1914 GEVSTNFMEMDKYV

-1950 ILDKLKEDSSNPI
+1950 VLEKLKKDSSNPI
-1963 SNQLYTKLANAD
+1963 SNQLYTKLATAD

-2055 GDSQDSVEDKAKKL
+2055 GDSQDNVEDKVKKL
-2069 KSTLEKLGIFVSIS
+2069 KSTLEKLGIFVSIA

-2115 SDGSLASSDI
+2115 SDGSLISSDI

-2145 RTLGRGFKVDS
+2145 RTLGRGFKVGG

-2201 RDNEHL
+2201 RDNEYL
-2207 RKHWNISNLSVSALT
+2207 RKHWNISNLSISALT
-2222 IEGYKPQGD
+2222 VEGYKIQGE

-2243 TEMGIFTNTVGNVS
+2243 TEMGIFTNTIGNVS
-2257 EKVGDTGTIPL
+2257 EKIGDTGTIPL
-2268 RFATVFNF
+2268 RFATIFNF

-2298 NQFQSNFEIHDDGTI
+2298 NQFQSNFEIHEDGTV

-2352 KRFLTLDAFNNTTN
+2352 KRFLSLDAFNNATN
-2366 NQGVSIHDA
+2366 KEGINIHDA

-2384 DETAFSKLKEDFM
+2384 DEAAFSKLKEDFM

-2439 EKYLSSKFRIDESKP
+2439 EKYLTSKFRIDESKP
-2454 DEKRRQIQIANLD
+2454 DEKRKQIQIANLD

-2482 ISGDLALFAPKAG
+2482 ITGDLALFAPKAG
-2495 KVLNK
+2495 KVLSK

-2524 EKGVFTDLAKATG
+2524 EKGIFTELAKSTG

-2588 SEEGKKLLSNI
+2588 GEKGRTLLSNI

-2617 QDKIE
+2617 QDKIG
-2622 DLEDKIGE
+2622 DLEDKIEE

-2680 NNIYEKLSNGEDID
+2680 NDIYEKLSNGEDID

-2733 FPLLPQLTR
+2733 FPLLPQLTI

-2820 QKYLDKNSD
+2820 QKYLNKNSD

-2850 EAKIFPN
+2850 EVKIFPN

-2900 FDNKFHKFAKRLGID
+2900 FDSKFHKFAKRLGID
-2915 ENGNFSDRNK
+2915 DNGNFSDRNK

-2954 QNLDGNFDFKTPLWA
+2954 QDLDGNFDFKTPLWA

-3011 EKLDDNTKNGIIWL
+3011 DKLDDNTKNGIIWL

-3068 IDFSKPPYLK
+3068 IDFSKAPYLK
-3078 EVDGVKVIDT
+3078 KVDGVKVIDT

-3141 YDIDKRFTYGNNY
+3141 YDIDKRFTYGSNY

-3164 LNYDNIDEAIKT
+3164 LSYDNIDEAIKT

-3188 RKDFENQISE
+3188 KKDFENQISE

-3239 INENIKAK
+3239 INENVKAK

-3290 GLEVEPFKK
+3290 GLEVKAFEK
-3299 LDFGGVVSQG
+3299 LNFGGVKSQG
-3309 KVGLLKALPAPGI
+3309 KVGLLKALPAPGVENP
-3322 DKLRSVADIFTE
+3322 RSVADIFTE

-3374 KDGREVHLP
+3374 NDGREVHLP

-3406 SKSEDA
+3406 SKNEDA
-3412 LQKVLNKYAKD
+3412 LQKVLNKYAD
-3423 IMIWSED
+3423 GFLIWSEE
-3430 AHDYIELE
+3430 AKDYIQLE
-3438 SWNFLDYKP
+3438 SWNFLHYKP
-3447 VTSDL
+3447 NTSEL

-3469 TQHNQLSALRF
+3469 TQTNQLSALRF
-3480 MMQLNNEFSNL
+3480 MIQLNDEFSDL

-3497 INKQDLGRDSF
+3497 INKHDLGRDSF

-3518 DLLKESDPYIG
+3518 DLLKESNPYIS

-3534 SRQADGSI
+3534 SKQEGGSI
-3542 SLNETNPLTSEAN
+3542 ALNETKPLTSEAN

-3577 NDIQDTLNLSDYK
+3577 NDIQDTLNLPDYK

-3618 INRLFYNSSENTA
+3618 INRLFYNSPENTA
-3631 LANYIKDLKYSGKYP
+3631 LANYIKDLKYSGKYS
-3646 NLFATELMMD
+3646 NLFATELMID

-3671 MSYRQNFSSKLT
+3671 MSYRQNFSSKLI

-3728 PRNYRQYIPSDYL
+3728 PRNYRQYIPSEYL
-3741 DLIGANDNIRQAG
+3741 DLIGANDNIRQVG

-3780 QYVLPVKVEDMRDVK
+3780 QYVLPAKVEDMQYVK
-3795 YEGDNKKIIEFEKE
+3795 YEGDDKDILEFEKE

-3816 IYDGKNPRN
+3816 IYTGKNPRN
-3825 VFKRKHYSEGDI
+3825 VFKRKHFSEGDI
-3837 LYVKAGEVD
+3837 LYVKAGEVE

-3889 TFRQLYEGKSVQEIM
+3889 TFRQLYEDKSVQEIM
-3904 NEIANSDSKYSSLAE
+3904 NEIADSDSKYSSLAE

-3930 LEFIEKP
+3930 LEFVEKP

-3948 TNSIKLNTAIELN
+3948 TNSIKLNTAIELK

-3982 KYGKTEEGKYIP
+3982 KYGKTEDGRYIP

-4022 LTHKHYMSKIEE
+4022 LAHKHYMSKIEE

-4057 SLLEIFRKA
+4057 SLLEIFRKV

-4099 EDNKKVSRVKTGS
+4099 EDNKKASKVKTGS

-4170 ISVIDQFKDD
+4170 ISIIDQFKDD
-4180 ITSED
+4180 ITSQD

-4236 VKYLVSERYDGKRLF
+4236 VQYLVSERYDGKRLF

-4259 RLTPNTPKATLDKKV
+4259 KLTPNTPKATLDKKV

>member
-1 MAQDNINQNG
+1 MPEENSQ
-11 QGPKPK
+11 KS
-17 KNNPTQVSSLE
+17 KNSTTKVTPFDLAVARISKESANDSLSKYGLGAITSSGG
-28 LAHNK
+28 K
-33 AKKYLY
+33 TR
-39 GENKPYGSMY
+39 
-49 INSIAA
+49 I
-55 PRQNYKKEGY
+55 NYKEAGY
-65 GKAAKQGNWDNLVA
+65 GKAAKKGNWNTLVA
-79 PTSKEH
+79 PRDMAQQAYKE
-85 KAFEQ
+85 
-90 QSLKDIAVDTV
+90 QSLKDIAIDTV
-101 AGYGVKFTSFLLRN
+101 AGYGVKFTSSLLRN

-125 NQLSSNYND
+125 NLMTNNYND
-134 VTYGNWLTRIADS
+134 VTYGNWLAKIADS
-147 MNEYAEDNFKIYQ
+147 MDEYAEENHKIYQ
-160 HPEGDWL
+160 DPTGDWL
-167 NPAFAGKFIQDLSS
+167 NPAFAGKFAQDLSS
-181 TMGMMAGEGLK
+181 TMGFMAGEGLK
-192 QIALVYTTGGIGN
+192 QVGLAYTTGGIGN
-205 ALNLGIKGMRGL
+205 ILNLGTKGMRGL
-217 KIAISILSG
+217 KIATTVLNG
-226 MKQGLV
+226 MKQGMV
-232 NAHSNSRETYNNSK
+232 NAHSNARETYQTAKYN
-246 AIYASMGFSEAES
+246 YQSMGFSESES

-280 LNALQSLAFMGKMKL
+280 LNALQSLAFMGKMRL
-295 NATARSTGID
+295 NATARGTGID

-312 AFKSIGE
+312 AFDTIGE

-336 ISNIAEGLEEVSE
+336 ISNIGEGLEEMLE

-360 AGLDYG
+360 AGLSYG
-366 ANEFFGQDNATSFIQ
+366 SEDFFGQDNATSFIQ

-430 DKYTKTLQEYQANP
+430 DKYTKALKDYQTNP
-444 TQAGKEKVLQERRK
+444 TQAGKEKVLKEKRN

-500 QAIQSNDT
+500 EAIQSNDT

-531 MLKESAEYLDFADQ
+531 MLKESAEYLDFANQ

-567 ANAQIVY
+567 ANAQMVY

-596 DYKSLSSSGKTQ
+596 DYKSLSSTGKTQ

-630 RLDYLERQKEKL
+630 RLNYLERQKEKL
-642 GEMSHEDTERFNRI
+642 GEMSHEDMERFNRI
-656 SSADLNNFQDA
+656 SAADLSNFQDS

-689 DKAYREELRK
+689 DKSYREELRR
-699 KQRDEALAKAKTKE
+699 KQREEALNKAKTAE
-713 EVEKATT
+713 EVKKATT
-720 AEERENDDEVKNKMK
+720 EEERENDNEVKNKMK
-735 QAEASDYAESL
+735 QAEASDYAEGL

-778 DEEKSEYESLA
+778 DEEKSEYEALA
-789 NELSGEVSN
+789 NQLSGEVGNN
-798 NDDTLESILNA
+798 NDDTLESILNS
-809 EDDFMAPKQID
+809 EEDFMAPKQIN

-855 NHMSEVVGKDKTDS
+855 NHMAEVVGKDKTDS
-869 SFLGLAKMYEQAT
+869 SYLGLAKMYEQAT

-926 EGLTETQG
+926 DGLTETQG
-934 AVVGFTDTNKPIRES
+934 AVIGFTDTNKPIRES
-949 LVTGR
+949 LITGR

-978 GEIKRVDTNNLNNS
+978 GEIKRVDTNNLNNP
-992 EGNSQVLNPDI
+992 EDNSQVLNPDI
-1003 VMKGSELEVIIPQD
+1003 VMKGSELEVIIPDD

-1026 KADGTTEVIPFKEW
+1026 KEDGTTEVILFKEW
-1040 AKKNNVQEGSEEWN
+1040 AKKNNVTKGSEEWN

-1084 DTVEKQIDNLNK
+1084 DTIEEQIDNLNK

-1101 DRIRKAVLSG
+1101 DRIRQAVLNG

-1233 ASIVINSQ
+1233 ASMVINSQ
-1241 RYVDANKKST
+1241 RYVDANKNSADTNTVQK
-1251 DPAII
+1251 
-1256 QRVKNAQAVVD
+1256 VKNAQAVID
-1267 NYANSNYGMT
+1267 HYANSEYGMT

-1282 SIANSLKSADIVHD
+1282 SIANSLKSTDIVHD
-1296 LGSYI
+1296 LGGYI
-1301 KMHTNVIGSESNLAE
+1301 KMHTNVIGSEANLAE

-1341 NGTTLRVLNKAD
+1341 NGTTLRILNKAS
-1353 NKNNFE
+1353 NKNKTKVITE
-1359 TIVKNGRQVKVIK
+1359 NGRTKKVLEAK
-1372 ASGFNYKAPNLQGA
+1372 GFNFKAPNLQGA
-1386 KAVMSMFEGDNPKF
+1386 NAIMSMFEGDNPGF

-1409 AFLGKNSP
+1409 QFLGKNSP

-1425 GTVVPYTGNKQGEST
+1425 GTVIPYTGNKQGETT

-1457 ITDGNGGTKYVTDVQ
+1457 IPDGNGGIKYVTDVQ

-1486 SLPTVE
+1486 NLPTVE
-1492 RKTANQILNQPPI
+1492 RKTAAQILNQPPA
-1505 QNEVTTSADNKTNI
+1505 QNEVTTSNENRTNI
-1519 TEDSK
+1519 TEDNK
-1524 DNSTDNIGENE
+1524 DNSTDNTEENE
-1535 QPTLS
+1535 QPALS

-1573 INSST
+1573 A
-1578 TEGNNNSNLITE
+1578 NNSTNEGTSKSLPITE

-1633 ENNEKLGDEKVD
+1633 ENNDKLGDEKVD
-1645 EDIDDEGITTSESK
+1645 EDIDDEGITTNESK
-1659 VEKTTTQIIK
+1659 VEKTNTQIIK
-1669 EQIDEVINKNNIGK
+1669 EQIDEAINKSNIGK

-1748 SNIKNKKFNVSAVQD
+1748 SNINNKKFNVSAVQD

-1807 INNILNQQEKLTSLD
+1807 VNNILNQQEKLTSLD

-1845 NANVSLDED
+1845 DSNASLDED
-1854 IKNDIEETIEEEVV
+1854 IKNYIEENIEEEVS
-1868 ENIDEAGKE
+1868 ENTDETGQE

-1888 SLTKDSKTS
+1888 SLTKDSKTT
-1897 FSTALKIL
+1897 FSTSLKIL
-1905 LSDIKDIRD
+1905 LSDIKDIKD
-1914 GVVTTNFMEMDKYV
+1914 GEVTTNFMEMDKYV

-1950 ILDKLKEDSSNPI
+1950 VLEKLKEDSSNPI
-1963 SNQLYTKLANAD
+1963 SEQLYIKLANAD

-2055 GDSQDSVEDKAKKL
+2055 GDSQDNVEDKVKKL
-2069 KSTLEKLGIFVSIS
+2069 KFTLEKLGIFVSIA

-2107 EINNAVSN
+2107 EINNVVSN
-2115 SDGSLASSDI
+2115 SDGSLISSDI

-2145 RTLGRGFKVDS
+2145 RTLGRGFKVGG

-2207 RKHWNISNLSVSALT
+2207 RKHWNISNLSISALT

-2298 NQFQSNFEIHDDGTI
+2298 NQFQSNFEIHDDGTV

-2352 KRFLTLDAFNNTTN
+2352 KRFLTLDAFNNITN
-2366 NQGVSIHDA
+2366 NQGVAIHDA

-2384 DETAFSKLKEDFM
+2384 DEAAFSKLKEDFI

-2412 SKNYAYDALSDET
+2412 SKNYAYDALSNET

-2482 ISGDLALFAPKAG
+2482 ITGDLALFAPKAG
-2495 KVLNK
+2495 KVLSK
-2500 EDSKHLSSISDKYEK
+2500 EDSKHLSSISDKYKK

-2588 SEEGKKLLSNI
+2588 DEKGRTLLSNI
-2599 EGLENQIE
+2599 AGLEKQIE
-2607 QLSELDYSRN
+2607 QLSELDYYRN

-2666 YNQAKLSEE
+2666 YNQAKLSED

-2680 NNIYEKLSNGEDID
+2680 NDIYEKLSNGEDID

-2785 FYNMDTEELHS
+2785 FYNMDAEELHS
-2796 KLAKSSLQLDRKYFK
+2796 KLVKSSLQLDRKYFK

-2900 FDNKFHKFAKRLGID
+2900 FDAKFHKFANRLGID

-2941 DYPENLSEAISLV
+2941 DYPENLNEAISLV
-2954 QNLDGNFDFKTPLWA
+2954 EDLEGNYDFKTPLWA

-3011 EKLDDNTKNGIIWL
+3011 DKLDDNTKNGIIWL

-3141 YDIDKRFTYGNNY
+3141 YDIDKRFTYGSNY

-3164 LNYDNIDEAIKT
+3164 LSYDNIDEAIKT

-3188 RKDFENQISE
+3188 KKDFENQISE

-3239 INENIKAK
+3239 INENVKAK

-3268 GKLGTAMYSS
+3268 GKLGTSMYSA

-3290 GLEVEPFKK
+3290 GLEVESFKK
-3299 LDFGGVVSQG
+3299 LNFGGVKSQG
-3309 KVGLLKALPAPGI
+3309 KVGLLKALPAPGVENP
-3322 DKLRSVADIFTE
+3322 RSVADIFTE

-3406 SKSEDA
+3406 SKDDNA
-3412 LQKVLNKYAKD
+3412 LQRVLNKYAKD
-3423 IMIWSED
+3423 VLIWSDE
-3430 AHDYIELE
+3430 AHDYIQIEA
-3438 SWNFLDYKP
+3438 WNFMSYKP

-3480 MMQLNNEFSNL
+3480 IMQLNDEFSKL

-3497 INKQDLGRDSF
+3497 INKHDLGRDSF
-3508 GVNKLENTLT
+3508 GVNKVENTLT
-3518 DLLKESDPYIG
+3518 SLVRESNPYIS
-3529 KFMEA
+3529 KFMEG
-3534 SRQADGSI
+3534 SRQADGSFA
-3542 SLNETNPLTSEAN
+3542 LNDTKPLTSEAN

-3562 VGGVVSNMITPNEFI
+3562 VGGVVSNMITPNNFI
-3577 NDIQDTLNLSDYK
+3577 NDIQDTLNLPDYK

-3604 SAQSKLFTGSVKNE
+3604 SSQSKLFTGSVQNE
-3618 INRLFYNSSENTA
+3618 INRLFYNSEGNQA
-3631 LANYIKDLKYSGKYP
+3631 LANYIKDLKYSGKYS
-3646 NLFATELMMD
+3646 NLFATELMAD
-3656 LEFNGVTSDY
+3656 LEFNDVTSEYD
-3666 NEPSS
+3666 EPSS

-3716 QEMITYAFLTSD
+3716 QEMITYSFLTSD
-3728 PRNYRQYIPSDYL
+3728 TRNYRQYIPSEYL
-3741 DLIGANDNIRQAG
+3741 DLIGANDNIREAG

-3780 QYVLPVKVEDMRDVK
+3780 QYVLSVKVEDMRDVK
-3795 YEGDNKKIIEFEKE
+3795 YEGDDKNIKDFEEK

-3825 VFKRKHYSEGDI
+3825 VFKRKHFSEGDI

-3860 PHTLFDFNGTG
+3860 SHTLFDFNGAG
-3871 FKASIISKTPSE
+3871 FKASIIFKTPSE

-3904 NEIANSDSKYSSLAE
+3904 NDIANSDSQYSSLAE

-3930 LEFIEKP
+3930 IEFVEKP

-3948 TNSIKLNTAIELN
+3948 TNSIKLNTAIELK

-3982 KYGKTEEGKYIP
+3982 KYGKTEDGRYIP

-3999 VHIKKLAGLY
+3999 THIKKLAGLY
-4009 EIAKAHVDIDQDN
+4009 EIAKTHVDIDQDN
-4022 LTHKHYMSKIEE
+4022 LAHKHYMSKIEE

-4094 IERLR
+4094 IERLK
-4099 EDNKKVSRVKTGS
+4099 EDNKKASRIKTGS

-4117 YKGADMNGKAKS
+4117 YKSADMNGKAKS
-4129 VILPNPSLTPKQNAI
+4129 IILPNPSLTPKQNAI

-4170 ISVIDQFKDD
+4170 LSIIDQFRDD

-4185 IDTILENFFAGNTPL
+4185 IDSLIENFFAGNIPL

-4205 EATREGSM
+4205 EATREDSM
-4213 EDGIIKLI
+4213 EAGIIKLI
-4221 NSRLQQITK
+4221 NSRLKQITN
-4230 ETGKPI
+4230 ETGKATPQF
-4236 VKYLVSERYDGKRLF
+4236 LVSERYDGKRLF
-4251 YIDTNQFK
+4251 YFDTNQFK
-4259 RLTPNTPKATLDKKV
+4259 KLTPNTPKATLDKKV

>member
-1 MAQDNINQNG
+1 MVDNINNNQD
-11 QGPKPK
+11 PTPK
-17 KNNPTQVSSLE
+17 KNNPVQVSKVE
-28 LAHNK
+28 IGK
-33 AKKYLY
+33 REVMKKLY
-39 GENKPYGSMY
+39 GNKPYGSLYVDSMG
-49 INSIAA
+49 AD
-55 PRQNYKKEGY
+55 RQEYKKQGY
-65 GKAAKQGNWDNLVA
+65 GKAAKKGNWNNLIA
-79 PTSKEH
+79 PRDMSRQAYKE
-85 KAFEQ
+85 
-90 QSLKDIAVDTV
+90 QSLKDIAIDTV
-101 AGYGVKFTSFLLRN
+101 QGTIVKTSSAFLRS

-125 NQLSSNYND
+125 NMMSNNYND

-147 MNEYAEDNFKIYQ
+147 MDEYAEDNFKIYQ
-160 HPEGDWL
+160 DPTGDWL
-167 NPAFAGKFIQDLSS
+167 NPAFAGKFVQDLSS
-181 TMGMMAGEGLK
+181 TVGMMGGEGVK
-192 QIALVYTTGGIGN
+192 QAALLYLTGGAGN
-205 ALNLGIKGMRGL
+205 ALSLSTKAMRGL
-217 KIAISILSG
+217 RLATTVLNGVRQG
-226 MKQGLV
+226 MV
-232 NAHSNSRETYNNSK
+232 NAQSNARETYNNSK
-246 AIYASMGFSEAES
+246 AVYTSMGFSQSES
-259 ERMARQAAG
+259 ERLARQAAG

-274 VGGLMA
+274 VGA
-280 LNALQSLAFMGKMKL
+280 LAAINALQSLAFMGKMRL
-295 NATARSTGID
+295 NATARGTGID

-312 AFKSIGE
+312 AFESIGE
-319 KFFKNASPLKQ
+319 KFFKNASPFKQ
-330 KIGGFL
+330 KVGGFL
-336 ISNIAEGLEEVSE
+336 LSNLGEGAEEVFE
-349 TTSSNYAIRKT
+349 TTSSNHAIRKT
-360 AGLDYG
+360 AGLNYG
-366 ANEFFGQDNATSFIQ
+366 SDEFFGQDNATSFIQ

-415 PDRIRESVDNVVRSQ
+415 PDRIRESVDNIVRSQ
-430 DKYTKTLQEYQANP
+430 DKYTKALKEYQANP
-444 TQAGKEKVLQERRK
+444 TQAGKEKVLKEKRN

-500 QAIQSNDT
+500 EAIQTNDT

-567 ANAQIVY
+567 ANAQMVY

-630 RLDYLERQKEKL
+630 RLNYLERQKEKL
-642 GEMSHEDTERFNRI
+642 GEMSHEDTERLNRI
-656 SSADLNNFQDA
+656 SAADLSNFQDT

-689 DKAYREELRK
+689 DKSYREELRR
-699 KQRDEALAKAKTKE
+699 KQREEALNKAKTVE
-713 EVEKATT
+713 EVKKATT
-720 AEERENDDEVKNKMK
+720 EEERENDDEVKNKMK
-735 QAEASDYAESL
+735 QVKASDYAEGL

-778 DEEKSEYESLA
+778 DEEKQEYEDLA
-789 NELSGEVSN
+789 NQLSGN
-798 NDDTLESILNA
+798 TNTDESAEALLNS
-809 EDDFMAPKQID
+809 EEDFMAPKQID

-855 NHMSEVVGKDKTDS
+855 NHMAEVVGKDKTDS
-869 SFLGLAKMYEQAT
+869 SYLGLAKMYEQAT

-888 MELNNVY
+888 IEINNVY

-926 EGLTETQG
+926 DSLTETQG
-934 AVVGFTDTNKPIRES
+934 AVIGFTDTNKPIRES

-978 GEIKRVDTNNLNNS
+978 GEIKRVDTNNLNNP
-992 EGNSQVLNPDI
+992 EDNSQVLNPDI
-1003 VMKGSELEVIIPQD
+1003 VMKGSELEVIIPDD

-1026 KADGTTEVIPFKEW
+1026 KEDGTTEVIPFKEW
-1040 AKKNNVQEGSEEWN
+1040 AKKNNVTKGSEEWN

-1084 DTVEKQIDNLNK
+1084 DTIEEQIDNLNK

-1101 DRIRKAVLSG
+1101 DRIRQAVLNG

-1120 SFGSLNTLPKGKMI
+1120 SFGSLNTLPKVKMI

-1241 RYVDANKKST
+1241 RYVDANKNSADTNTVQK
-1251 DPAII
+1251 
-1256 QRVKNAQAVVD
+1256 VKNAQAVID
-1267 NYANSNYGMT
+1267 HYANSEYGMT

-1282 SIANSLKSADIVHD
+1282 SIANSLKSTDIVHD
-1296 LGSYI
+1296 LGGYI
-1301 KMHTNVIGSESNLAE
+1301 KMHTNVIGSEANLAE

-1341 NGTTLRVLNKAD
+1341 NGTTLRILNKAS
-1353 NKNNFE
+1353 NKNKTKVITE
-1359 TIVKNGRQVKVIK
+1359 NGRTKKVLEAK
-1372 ASGFNYKAPNLQGA
+1372 GFNFKAPSLQGA
-1386 KAVMSMFEGDNPKF
+1386 NAIMSMFEGDNPGF

-1409 AFLGKNSP
+1409 QFLGKNSP

-1425 GTVVPYTGNKQGEST
+1425 GTVIPYTGNKQGETT

-1457 ITDGNGGTKYVTDVQ
+1457 IPDGNGGIKYVTDVQ
-1472 PIIEFDLKSSFSEN
+1472 PIIEFDLKSSLSEN
-1486 SLPTVE
+1486 NLPTVE
-1492 RKTANQILNQPPI
+1492 RKTAAQILNQPPA
-1505 QNEVTTSADNKTNI
+1505 QNEVTTSNENRTNI
-1519 TEDSK
+1519 TEDNK
-1524 DNSTDNIGENE
+1524 DNSTDNTEENE
-1535 QPTLS
+1535 QPALS

-1553 PDDIEKLVY
+1553 TDDIEKLVY

-1573 INSST
+1573 A
-1578 TEGNNNSNLITE
+1578 NNSTNEGTSKSLPITE

-1633 ENNEKLGDEKVD
+1633 ENNDKLGDEKVD
-1645 EDIDDEGITTSESK
+1645 EDIDDEGITTNESK
-1659 VEKTTTQIIK
+1659 VEKTNTQIIK
-1669 EQIDEVINKNNIGK
+1669 EQIDEAINKSNIGK

-1748 SNIKNKKFNVSAVQD
+1748 SNINNKKFNVSAVQD

-1807 INNILNQQEKLTSLD
+1807 VNNILNQQEKLTSLD

-1845 NANVSLDED
+1845 DSNASLDED
-1854 IKNDIEETIEEEVV
+1854 IKNYIEENIEEEVS
-1868 ENIDEAGKE
+1868 ENTDETGQE

-1888 SLTKDSKTS
+1888 SLTKDSKTT

-1905 LSDIKDIRD
+1905 LSDIKEVRD
-1914 GVVTTNFMEMDKYV
+1914 GVVSTNFMEMDKYV

-1950 ILDKLKEDSSNPI
+1950 VLEKLKEDSSNPI
-1963 SNQLYTKLANAD
+1963 SEQLYIKLANAD

-2055 GDSQDSVEDKAKKL
+2055 GDSQDNVEDKVKKL
-2069 KSTLEKLGIFVSIS
+2069 KFTLEKLGIFVSIA

-2107 EINNAVSN
+2107 EINNVVSN
-2115 SDGSLASSDI
+2115 SDGSLISSDI

-2145 RTLGRGFKVDS
+2145 RTLGRGFKVGG

-2207 RKHWNISNLSVSALT
+2207 RKHWNISNLSISALT
-2222 IEGYKPQGD
+2222 VEGYKIQGE

-2268 RFATVFNF
+2268 RFATVFNY

-2298 NQFQSNFEIHDDGTI
+2298 NQFQSNFEIHDDGTV

-2352 KRFLTLDAFNNTTN
+2352 KRFLTLDAFNNITN
-2366 NQGVSIHDA
+2366 NQGVAIHDA

-2384 DETAFSKLKEDFM
+2384 DEAAFSKLKEDFM

-2439 EKYLSSKFRIDESKP
+2439 EKYLTSKFRIDESKP
-2454 DEKRRQIQIANLD
+2454 DEKRKQIQIANLD

-2482 ISGDLALFAPKAG
+2482 ITGDLALFAPKAG
-2495 KVLNK
+2495 KVLSK
-2500 EDSKHLSSISDKYEK
+2500 EDSNYLKGISDKYEK

-2524 EKGVFTDLAKATG
+2524 EKGIFTKLAKATG

-2588 SEEGKKLLSNI
+2588 SEEGKTLLSNI

-2666 YNQAKLSEE
+2666 YNQAKLSED

-2680 NNIYEKLSNGEDID
+2680 NDIYEKLSNGEDID

-2733 FPLLPQLTR
+2733 FPLLPQLTK

-2780 LKMDD
+2780 LKIDD
-2785 FYNMDTEELHS
+2785 FYNMDAEELHS

-2857 VFGEGTIEKLNETL
+2857 VFGEVTIEKLNETL

-2900 FDNKFHKFAKRLGID
+2900 FDAKFHKFAKRLGID
-2915 ENGNFSDRNK
+2915 DNGNFSDRNK

-2954 QNLDGNFDFKTPLWA
+2954 EDLDGNFDFKTPLWA

-3011 EKLDDNTKNGIIWL
+3011 DKLDDNTKNGIVWL

-3141 YDIDKRFTYGNNY
+3141 YDIDKRFTYGSNY

-3164 LNYDNIDEAIKT
+3164 LNFDNIDEAIKT

-3188 RKDFENQISE
+3188 KKDFENQISE

-3239 INENIKAK
+3239 INENVKAK

-3290 GLEVEPFKK
+3290 GLEVKAFEK
-3299 LDFGGVVSQG
+3299 LNFGGVKSQG
-3309 KVGLLKALPAPGI
+3309 KVGLLKALPAPGVENP
-3322 DKLRSVADIFTE
+3322 RSVADIFTE

-3406 SKSEDA
+3406 SKDDNA
-3412 LQKVLNKYAKD
+3412 LQRVLNKYAKD
-3423 IMIWSED
+3423 VLIWSDE
-3430 AHDYIELE
+3430 AHDYIQIEA
-3438 SWNFLDYKP
+3438 WNFMSYKP

-3480 MMQLNNEFSNL
+3480 MMQLNDEFSKL

-3497 INKQDLGRDSF
+3497 INKHDLGRDSF
-3508 GVNKLENTLT
+3508 GVNKVENTLT
-3518 DLLKESDPYIG
+3518 SLVRESNPYIS
-3529 KFMEA
+3529 KFMEG
-3534 SRQADGSI
+3534 SRQADGSFA
-3542 SLNETNPLTSEAN
+3542 LNDTKPLTSEAN

-3562 VGGVVSNMITPNEFI
+3562 VGGVVSNMITPNNFI
-3577 NDIQDTLNLSDYK
+3577 NDIQDTLNLPDYK

-3604 SAQSKLFTGSVKNE
+3604 SAQSKLFTGSVQNE
-3618 INRLFYNSSENTA
+3618 INRLFYNSPENQA
-3631 LANYIKDLKYSGKYP
+3631 LANYIKDLKYSGKYS
-3646 NLFATELMMD
+3646 NLFATELMAD
-3656 LEFNGVTSDY
+3656 LEFNDVTSEYD
-3666 NEPSS
+3666 EPSS

-3716 QEMITYAFLTSD
+3716 QEMITYSFLTSD
-3728 PRNYRQYIPSDYL
+3728 TRNYRQYIPSEYL
-3741 DLIGANDNIRQAG
+3741 DLIGANDNIREAG

-3780 QYVLPVKVEDMRDVK
+3780 QYVLSVKVEDMRDVK
-3795 YEGDNKKIIEFEKE
+3795 YEGDDKNIKDFEEK

-3825 VFKRKHYSEGDI
+3825 VFKRKHFSEGDI

-3860 PHTLFDFNGTG
+3860 SHTLFDFNGAG
-3871 FKASIISKTPSE
+3871 FKASIISKTPSK

-3904 NEIANSDSKYSSLAE
+3904 NDIANSDSKYSSLAE

-3930 LEFIEKP
+3930 IEFVEKP

-3948 TNSIKLNTAIELN
+3948 TNSIKLNTAIELK

-3982 KYGKTEEGKYIP
+3982 KYGKTEDGRYIP

-3999 VHIKKLAGLY
+3999 THIKKLAGLY
-4009 EIAKAHVDIDQDN
+4009 EIAKTHVEVYQDN
-4022 LTHKHYMSKIEE
+4022 LAHKHYMSKIEE

-4076 GTFSSEVKDSVY
+4076 GTFSSEVKDSVHA
-4088 TIINEK
+4088 IIDEK
-4094 IERLR
+4094 IERLK
-4099 EDNKKVSRVKTGS
+4099 EANAKASKIKTGS

-4117 YKGADMNGKAKS
+4117 YKRADMNGKFKS
-4129 VILPNPSLTPKQNAI
+4129 TILPNPSLTPKQNAI
-4144 IRKGVAQIETLNG
+4144 IRKGVAQMDTLNG

-4185 IDTILENFFAGNTPL
+4185 IDTLLENFFAGNTPL

-4221 NSRLQQITK
+4221 NSRLKQITN
-4230 ETGKPI
+4230 ETGKAIPQF
-4236 VKYLVSERYDGKRLF
+4236 LVSERYDGKRLF
-4251 YIDTNQFK
+4251 YVDTNQFK
-4259 RLTPNTPKATLDKKV
+4259 KLSPKTPKATLDKKV
-4274 VTRENVGFT
+4274 VIKENVGFT

>member
-1 MAQDNINQNG
+1 M
-11 QGPKPK
+11 P
-17 KNNPTQVSSLE
+17 
-28 LAHNK
+28 
-33 AKKYLY
+33 
-39 GENKPYGSMY
+39 GENNQKNKNSSTKVTPFDLAVARISKESANDSLSKYGLGAITSSGGKTR
-49 INSIAA
+49 I
-55 PRQNYKKEGY
+55 NYKEAGY
-65 GKAAKQGNWDNLVA
+65 GKAAKKGNWNTLVA
-79 PTSKEH
+79 PRNMAQQAYSE
-85 KAFEQ
+85 
-90 QSLKDIAVDTV
+90 QSLKDIAIDTV
-101 AGYGVKFTSFLLRN
+101 AGYGVKFTSSLLRN
-115 FGDEDYVDMY
+115 FGNEDYVDMY
-125 NQLSSNYND
+125 NLMSNNYND
-134 VTYGNWLTRIADS
+134 VTYGNWLTKIADS
-147 MNEYAEDNFKIYQ
+147 MDEYAEENHKIYQ
-160 HPEGDWL
+160 DPTGDWL
-167 NPAFAGKFIQDLSS
+167 NPAFAGKFTQDLSS

-192 QIALVYTTGGIGN
+192 QIGLAYTTGGIGN
-205 ALNLGIKGMRGL
+205 LLNLGTKGMRGL
-217 KIAISILSG
+217 KIATTVLNG
-226 MKQGLV
+226 MKQGMV
-232 NAHSNSRETYNNSK
+232 NAHSNARETYQTAKYNYK
-246 AIYASMGFSEAES
+246 SMGFSDSES
-259 ERMARQAAG
+259 EMMARKAAG

-274 VGGLMA
+274 VGGLVA

-295 NATARSTGID
+295 NATARGTGID

-312 AFKSIGE
+312 AFDSIGE

-336 ISNIAEGLEEVSE
+336 ISNLGEGLEEMLE
-349 TTSSNYAIRKT
+349 TTSSNYATRKT
-360 AGLDYG
+360 AGLSYG
-366 ANEFFGQDNATSFIQ
+366 FDDFFGQDNATSFVQ

-430 DKYTKTLQEYQANP
+430 DKYTKALQEYQANP
-444 TQAGKEKVLQERRK
+444 TQAGKEKVLQERK
-458 LQKAKQGIL
+458 NLQKAKQGIL

-500 QAIQSNDT
+500 EAIQSNDT
-508 ETLQAFGIVDK
+508 ETLQAFGILDK
-519 DGNEKYKGIKEE
+519 DGNEKYKGIKEG

-567 ANAQIVY
+567 ANAQMVY

-619 GLQNLSPSQQK
+619 GLQSLSPSQQK

-642 GEMSHEDTERFNRI
+642 GEMSHEDTERLNRI
-656 SSADLNNFQDA
+656 SAADLNNFQDA

-699 KQRDEALAKAKTKE
+699 KQREEALAKAKTKE

-766 DVIED
+766 DTWED
-771 NPLDNLS
+771 SPFDNLS

-798 NDDTLESILNA
+798 NDDNALESILNA

-826 DKKKNLIET
+826 DKKKNLIDT

-855 NHMSEVVGKDKTDS
+855 NHMAEVVGKDKTDS

-882 GRQVTP
+882 GKQVTP

-934 AVVGFTDTNKPIRES
+934 AIVGFTDTNKPIRES

-978 GEIKRVDTNNLNNS
+978 GEIKRVDTNNLNNP
-992 EGNSQVLNPDI
+992 EDNFQVLNPDI

-1026 KADGTTEVIPFKEW
+1026 KEDGTTEVIPFKEW
-1040 AKKNNVQEGSEEWN
+1040 AKKNNVTKGSEEWN

-1084 DTVEKQIDNLNK
+1084 DTIEEQIDNLNK

-1147 AANNA
+1147 AANNS

-1359 TIVKNGRQVKVIK
+1359 TTVKNGRQVKVIK

-1386 KAVMSMFEGDNPKF
+1386 NAVMAMFEGDNPKF

-1457 ITDGNGGTKYVTDVQ
+1457 IPDGNGGTKYVTDVQ
-1472 PIIEFDLKSSFSEN
+1472 PIIEFDLKSSLSEN
-1486 SLPTVE
+1486 NLPTVE
-1492 RKTANQILNQPPI
+1492 RKTAAQLLEQSDRNNRVQEENKTSEDKPTQENKPITMEEAKKMLEDGVPAEEVQRLLNS
-1505 QNEVTTSADNKTNI
+1505 QNNTSENTSTTS
-1519 TEDSK
+1519 S
-1524 DNSTDNIGENE
+1524 NSEFSSYE
-1535 QPTLS
+1535 
-1540 EDEVRELIMSGMN
+1540 EVRRAMEKMN
-1553 PDDIEKLVY
+1553 NE
-1562 PKTYAKKQQEK
+1562 A
-1573 INSST
+1573 NG
-1578 TEGNNNSNLITE
+1578 TE
-1590 EELRELIS
+1590 
-1598 SGKSPEEIE
+1598 
-1607 RIVAERSGKTESK
+1607 
-1620 EQPDNFK
+1620 F
-1627 PVEPTP
+1627 VEPTP
-1633 ENNEKLGDEKVD
+1633 ENNEKLGDEKVY

-1705 FTEEMRKAFADT
+1705 FTDEMRKAFADT

-1748 SNIKNKKFNVSAVQD
+1748 SNINNKKFNVYAVQD
-1763 IIKNVVEE
+1763 IIKNVVEK

-1807 INNILNQQEKLTSLD
+1807 VNNILNQQEKLTSLD

-1845 NANVSLDED
+1845 DSNVSLDED

-1868 ENIDEAGKE
+1868 ENTDDAGQE

-1905 LSDIKDIRD
+1905 LSDIKDIKD
-1914 GVVTTNFMEMDKYV
+1914 GEVSTNFMEMDKYV

-1950 ILDKLKEDSSNPI
+1950 VLNKLKEDFSNPI

-2045 GGIATELREI
+2045 GGIATELKEI
-2055 GDSQDSVEDKAKKL
+2055 GDSHDNVEDKAKKL
-2069 KSTLEKLGIFVSIS
+2069 KYTLEKLGIFVSIA

-2115 SDGSLASSDI
+2115 SDGSLISSDI

-2145 RTLGRGFKVDS
+2145 RTLGRGFKVGG

-2207 RKHWNISNLSVSALT
+2207 RKYWNISNLSISALT

-2298 NQFQSNFEIHDDGTI
+2298 NQFQSNFEIHDDGTV

-2352 KRFLTLDAFNNTTN
+2352 KRFLTLDAFNNITN

-2384 DETAFSKLKEDFM
+2384 DEAAFSKLKEDFM

-2412 SKNYAYDALSDET
+2412 SKNYAYDALSNET

-2454 DEKRRQIQIANLD
+2454 EEKRRQIQIANLD

-2482 ISGDLALFAPKAG
+2482 ITGDLALFAPKAG
-2495 KVLNK
+2495 KVLSRTDADYLK
-2500 EDSKHLSSISDKYEK
+2500 GIKDKYEK
-2515 LRETNRILS
+2515 LRETNRIFT
-2524 EKGVFTDLAKATG
+2524 ENGVFTELAKATG

-2545 MQIAPGNTESNS
+2545 MQIAPGNIESNS

-2588 SEEGKKLLSNI
+2588 SEEGKTLLSNI
-2599 EGLENQIE
+2599 EGLESQIE

-2680 NNIYEKLSNGEDID
+2680 NDIYEKLSNGEDID

-2705 KPLYAGPANEGINA
+2705 KPIYAGPANEGINA
-2719 VEGVNRFMY
+2719 VEGVNRFIY

-2900 FDNKFHKFAKRLGID
+2900 FDSKFHKFANRLGID

-2954 QNLDGNFDFKTPLWA
+2954 EDLDGNFDFKTPLWA

-2983 ISKQVMKAELPGN
+2983 ISKQVMKTELPGN

-3011 EKLDDNTKNGIIWL
+3011 DKLDDNTKNGIIWL
-3025 DNSRRGELRSTRNE
+3025 DNSRRGELRSTRNK

-3141 YDIDKRFTYGNNY
+3141 YDIDKRFTYGSNY

-3164 LNYDNIDEAIKT
+3164 LSYDNIDEAIKT

-3188 RKDFENQISE
+3188 KKDFENQISE

-3239 INENIKAK
+3239 INENVKAK

-3290 GLEVEPFKK
+3290 GLEVESFKK
-3299 LDFGGVVSQG
+3299 LDFGGVLSQG

-3322 DKLRSVADIFTE
+3322 DKPRNVADIFTE

-3469 TQHNQLSALRF
+3469 TQYNQLSALRF

-3508 GVNKLENTLT
+3508 GVNKLENTVT

-3534 SRQADGSI
+3534 SRQDDGSI
-3542 SLNETNPLTSEAN
+3542 SLNEAKPLTSEAN

-3577 NDIQDTLNLSDYK
+3577 NDIQDTLNLPDYK

-3728 PRNYRQYIPSDYL
+3728 PRNYRQYIPSEYL

-3780 QYVLPVKVEDMRDVK
+3780 QYVLPVKVEDIRDVK
-3795 YEGDNKKIIEFEKE
+3795 YEGDDKNIIEFEKE

-3837 LYVKAGEVD
+3837 LYVKAGEID

-3904 NEIANSDSKYSSLAE
+3904 NDIANSDSKYSSLAE

-3930 LEFIEKP
+3930 IEFVEKP

-3948 TNSIKLNTAIELN
+3948 TNTIKLNTAIDLN
-3961 NDPEATIMEEVLHAF
+3961 VNPDAVIMEEVLHAF

-3982 KYGKTEEGKYIP
+3982 KYGKTEDGRYIP

-4094 IERLR
+4094 IERLK
-4099 EDNKKVSRVKTGS
+4099 EDNKKANRVKTGS

-4129 VILPNPSLTPKQNAI
+4129 IILPNPSLTPKQNAI

-4185 IDTILENFFAGNTPL
+4185 IDTLLENFFAGNTPL

-4236 VKYLVSERYDGKRLF
+4236 VQYLVSERYDGKRLF

>member
-1 MAQDNINQNG
+1 MAIDNN
-11 QGPKPK
+11 KPVPNNN
-17 KNNPTQVSSLE
+17 NNPVKVDKIGVSLSKYRKQLDAGKRFGS
-28 LAHNK
+28 AHTD
-33 AKKYLY
+33 
-39 GENKPYGSMY
+39 
-49 INSIAA
+49 SIAK
-55 PRQNYKKEGY
+55 PRQDYEAMGY
-65 GKAAKQGNWDNLVA
+65 GKAAKQGKWDNLIA
-79 PTSKEH
+79 PASKSTR
-85 KAFEQ
+85 AYEQ
-90 QSLKDIAVDTV
+90 QSLKDLVTDTV
-101 AGYGVKFTSFLLRN
+101 AGLSIKTASGFLRSY
-115 FGDEDYVDMY
+115 GDEDYIDMY
-125 NQLSSNYND
+125 NMLADNGRNA
-134 VTYGNWLTRIADS
+134 TYGNWLTDIAD
-147 MNEYAEDNFKIYQ
+147 NLDEYADENFRIYQ
-160 HPEGDWL
+160 NPNGDWL
-167 NPAFAGKFIQDLSS
+167 NAAYAAGSIQGMGNSIGMGLAEGSKQAALFAL
-181 TMGMMAGEGLK
+181 
-192 QIALVYTTGGIGN
+192 TGGAGN
-205 ALNLGIKGMRGL
+205 ALNLSTKALRGIKLATAVVNGFREG
-217 KIAISILSG
+217 I
-226 MKQGLV
+226 V
-232 NAHSNSRETYNNSK
+232 NAHSNARDTYKSSK
-246 AIYASMGFSEAES
+246 DVYKSMGFSDVQAD
-259 ERMARQAAG
+259 MLARKAAS

-274 VGGLMA
+274 VGA
-280 LNALQSLAFMGKMKL
+280 LTVVNALQSIAFMGKLKL
-295 NATARSTGID
+295 NATARGAGID
-305 LNFGVSG
+305 LNFGVGG
-312 AFKSIGE
+312 AFESIGE
-319 KFFKNASPLKQ
+319 RLFKNSSKLTQ
-330 KIGGFL
+330 KVGGFL
-336 ISNIAEGLEEVSE
+336 VSNIAEGTEEMLEGM
-349 TTSSNYAIRKT
+349 SSDYAVRNSI
-360 AGLDYG
+360 GLDYG
-366 ANEFFGQDNATSFIQ
+366 MKEVLSGNNTESFAQ
-381 GVAGNLVLGGM
+381 GVVGNLVLGNM

-402 KLAKRFNEFLEKS
+402 KLAQRFNEFLEKS

-430 DKYTKTLQEYQANP
+430 DKYTKALQEYQANP
-444 TQAGKEKVLQERRK
+444 TQAGKEKVLQERK
-458 LQKAKQGIL
+458 NLQKAKQGIL

-567 ANAQIVY
+567 ANAQMVY

-587 FNETLGLNE
+587 FNETLSLNE

-619 GLQNLSPSQQK
+619 GLQSLSPSQQK

-642 GEMSHEDTERFNRI
+642 GEMSHEDTERLNRI
-656 SSADLNNFQDA
+656 SAADLNNFQDA

-699 KQRDEALAKAKTKE
+699 KQREEALNRAKTAEDVKN
-713 EVEKATT
+713 ATT
-720 AEERENDDEVKNKMK
+720 EEERENDDEVKNKMK

-798 NDDTLESILNA
+798 NDDNTLESILNA

-855 NHMSEVVGKDKTDS
+855 NHMAEVVGKDKTDS

-978 GEIKRVDTNNLNNS
+978 GEIKRVDTNNLNNP
-992 EGNSQVLNPDI
+992 EDNAQVLNPDI

-1026 KADGTTEVIPFKEW
+1026 KEDGTTEVIPFKEW
-1040 AKKNNVQEGSEEWN
+1040 AKKNNVTKGSEEWN

-1084 DTVEKQIDNLNK
+1084 DTIEEQIDNLNK

-1111 DNKIVVTSR
+1111 DNKIVITSR

-1251 DPAII
+1251 DSAII

-1359 TIVKNGRQVKVIK
+1359 TIVKNDRQVKVIK

-1386 KAVMSMFEGDNPKF
+1386 NAVMAMFEGDNPKF

-1457 ITDGNGGTKYVTDVQ
+1457 IPDGNGGTKYVTDVQ

-1486 SLPTVE
+1486 NLPTVE
-1492 RKTANQILNQPPI
+1492 RKTAAQLLEQSDRNNRVQEENKTSEDKPTQENKPITMEEAKKMLEDGVPAEEVQRLLNS
-1505 QNEVTTSADNKTNI
+1505 QNNTSENTSTTSSNSEFSSYEEARRAMEKMNNEANG
-1519 TEDSK
+1519 TE
-1524 DNSTDNIGENE
+1524 
-1535 QPTLS
+1535 
-1540 EDEVRELIMSGMN
+1540 
-1553 PDDIEKLVY
+1553 
-1562 PKTYAKKQQEK
+1562 
-1573 INSST
+1573 
-1578 TEGNNNSNLITE
+1578 
-1590 EELRELIS
+1590 
-1598 SGKSPEEIE
+1598 
-1607 RIVAERSGKTESK
+1607 
-1620 EQPDNFK
+1620 F
-1627 PVEPTP
+1627 VEPTP
-1633 ENNEKLGDEKVD
+1633 ENNEKLGDEKVY

-1705 FTEEMRKAFADT
+1705 FTDEMRKAFADT

-1748 SNIKNKKFNVSAVQD
+1748 SNINNKKFNVSTVQD

-1845 NANVSLDED
+1845 DSNVSLDED

-1868 ENIDEAGKE
+1868 ENTDETGQE
-1877 SKEELENWQTD
+1877 SKEELENWQTN

-1914 GVVTTNFMEMDKYV
+1914 GEVSTNFMEMDKYV

-1941 IGLPSSFDL
+1941 IGLPSSFEL
-1950 ILDKLKEDSSNPI
+1950 VLDKLKEDSSNPI
-1963 SNQLYTKLANAD
+1963 SEQLYIKLANAD

-2069 KSTLEKLGIFVSIS
+2069 KSTLEKLGIFVSIA
-2083 NLENKLKGKVNIFRG
+2083 NLENKLKGKVNIFKG

-2145 RTLGRGFKVDS
+2145 RTLGRGFKVGG

-2207 RKHWNISNLSVSALT
+2207 RKHWNISNLSISALT
-2222 IEGYKPQGD
+2222 IEGYKLQGD

-2243 TEMGIFTNTVGNVS
+2243 TEMGIFTNTVGNIS

-2298 NQFQSNFEIHDDGTI
+2298 NQFQSNFEIHDDGTV

-2352 KRFLTLDAFNNTTN
+2352 KRFLTLDAFNNITN
-2366 NQGVSIHDA
+2366 NQGVGIHDA

-2384 DETAFSKLKEDFM
+2384 DDVAFSKLKEDFM

-2425 TGLWADAKLDKILP
+2425 SGLWADAKLDKILP
-2439 EKYLSSKFRIDESKP
+2439 EKYLTSKFRIDESKP

-2495 KVLNK
+2495 KVLSRTDADYLK
-2500 EDSKHLSSISDKYEK
+2500 GIKDKYEK
-2515 LRETNRILS
+2515 LKETNRIFT
-2524 EKGVFTDLAKATG
+2524 ENGVFTELAKATG

-2680 NNIYEKLSNGEDID
+2680 NDIYEKLSNGEDIN

-2742 GLKLDKVRTAL
+2742 GLKLDKVRAAL

-2780 LKMDD
+2780 LKIDD

-2820 QKYLDKNSD
+2820 QKYLGKNSD

-2850 EAKIFPN
+2850 DAKIFPN
-2857 VFGEGTIEKLNETL
+2857 VFGDGTIEKLNETL
-2871 FKDEPIKVEDGKLS
+2871 FKDEPLKVEDGKLS

-2900 FDNKFHKFAKRLGID
+2900 FDSKFHKFANRLGID
-2915 ENGNFSDRNK
+2915 GNGNFSDRNK

-2954 QNLDGNFDFKTPLWA
+2954 EDLDGNFDFKTPLWA

-3011 EKLDDNTKNGIIWL
+3011 DKLDDNTKNGIIWL

-3141 YDIDKRFTYGNNY
+3141 YDIDKRFTYGSNY

-3164 LNYDNIDEAIKT
+3164 LNYDNINEAIKT

-3299 LDFGGVVSQG
+3299 LDFGGVISQG
-3309 KVGLLKALPAPGI
+3309 KVGLLKALPAPGVENP
-3322 DKLRSVADIFTE
+3322 RSVADIFTE

-3406 SKSEDA
+3406 SKNEDA
-3412 LQKVLNKYAKD
+3412 LQKVLNKYAEG

-3430 AHDYIELE
+3430 AHDYIQLE

-3542 SLNETNPLTSEAN
+3542 ELNGTKPLTSEAN

-3577 NDIQDTLNLSDYK
+3577 NDIQDTLNLPDYK

-3604 SAQSKLFTGSVKNE
+3604 SAQSKLFTGSVHNE
-3618 INRLFYNSSENTA
+3618 INRLFYNSPENIA

-3728 PRNYRQYIPSDYL
+3728 PRNYRQYIPSEYL

-3754 RSLFDYNGEDKEIL
+3754 RSLFDYNEEDKEIL

-3795 YEGDNKKIIEFEKE
+3795 YEGDDKNIIEFEKE

-3837 LYVKAGEVD
+3837 IYVKAGEVD

-3904 NEIANSDSKYSSLAE
+3904 NDIANSDSKYSSLAE

-3982 KYGKTEEGKYIP
+3982 KYGKTEDGRYIP

-4022 LTHKHYMSKIEE
+4022 LAHKHYMSKIEE

-4099 EDNKKVSRVKTGS
+4099 EDNKKASRAKTGS

-4236 VKYLVSERYDGKRLF
+4236 VQYLVSERYDGKRLF